1 MVPAVGPPPLSPPSP
16 AALFSETMPEM
27 TENET
32 PTKKQHR
39 KKNRETHNAVE
50 RHRKKKINAG
60 INRIGELIPC
70 SPALKQSKNMIL
82 DQAFK
87 YITEMKRQNDELLL
101 NGGNNEQAEEI
112 KKLRKQLDE
121 LQKENGRYIEL
132 LKANDICLYDDPTIH
147 WKGNLK
153 NAKVSVVI
161 PGDQVQKNI
170 IVYSNGSQPN
180 GNNQGASVQGITF
193 NVGHNL
199 QKQTANV
206 VPVQR
211 TCNLVTPVTISG
223 IYPTENKPWS
233 QTTVSPLASV
243 QTAPAGNVLELST
256 PENERGVLATA
267 PASLQSTPRSGTE
280 QELQCSSSNAPQ
292 NDQNLPKSKNEEEG
306 TKSTKKTL
314 LQGIS
319 LPSSASTEASQVQQ
333 VNATCS
339 NTHSS
344 RSDLQESC
352 VVSTTD
358 TACVP
363 SVRLSTAESF
373 SSVNVLKS
381 TDLVSSAGMAV
392 TSAAEGVKAAT
403 AISTLPASPL
413 ENCWSFSGS
422 SGVGTSDLKNMSSLT
437 RMPSAGNT
445 QTTWTTL
452 QLAGNTVQPL
462 SQTPSSIMTALL
474 NEPVNGAGAVSS
486 AHSRPLTTSISL
498 NTSLPG
504 DGQAAEQIVV
514 TLPSCPPLPMQ
525 PLISQPQVKTQAAGN
540 ILPLNSAMQVIQMA
554 QPVAAAVTGAPANQ
568 NVIILQPP
576 NPAPCP
582 PIVRAE
588 VPSQNVSQQIVII
601 QAANQNP
608 LPLLSAQPSASVR
621 VPVNGPTAIA
631 NSSSSVQNAS
641 LPQTFGGKHL
651 VHILPRP
658 SSLPSSSSTQ
668 TFSVTMSGQQHPQT
682 ISLNGQLFALQPVMS
697 SSGAS
702 NQAPMQIIQ
711 PTTSE
716 DPNTNVALNTF
727 GALANLNQSISQM
740 AGQSC
745 LHLSLSHPT
754 NPTTVNNQIATVNC
768 VSLPTSVASSV
779 PAEVS
784 VLTSASTSINA
795 SPKKVAAGLP
805 SSAKSK
811 RTNKKPSTKKHQA
824 VNSKVSCPAAPCKDA
839 GKVDCAPV
847 ETVAKHSNGEG
858 LPENAPAVS
867 VSHVLTTSQASSV
880 VASSGV
886 SVSECPSKE
895 TANSEQ
901 AAKTCSVPEPSA
913 AEAPAS
919 SPLASAVSEPQ
930 ALVPPPAKDA
940 APRQQARGSQNRPPP
955 TSSAS
960 SESPKPC
967 EPPSTLTSSRSEAHV
982 THSQVAGTSAAQSS
996 TVGHTSKAGT
1006 ISEPCDVAQDSSVV
1020 MQDADLL
1027 GGQGLTKM
1035 LSDLTKERTAVEK
1048 PSSFTVQGEHSNF
1061 PMENSKSAEP
1071 NVDLP
1076 EKQDLLLMNTEG
1088 DPLPQHHSCISDQ
1101 EVVNASLMASRQAD
1115 SPMSTSSGSSRGF
1128 SVASMLPDTTRED
1141 VTSSTSTSTC
1151 NSCTF
1156 SEQTDIVALAARAI
1170 FDQENL
1176 EKGGGGIQVN
1186 MRDAISKS
1194 TEVAPLER
1202 EQQPFKPQ
1210 PVKENNTGPLEA
1222 TPSKFSAQDTVQT
1235 NVDRQVEKPSC
1246 SVGGVVTSNTS
1257 LQISTSQ
1264 SASITSLS
1272 VNNLIHQSRI
1282 VHPLVSCSSLSQSS
1296 EPASVPATVS
1306 LSLPSSTYVNQSPG
1320 PTMMSDYA
1328 QEQLNAIR
1336 ASTMQAPQL
1345 QEPHLKQQNHEG
1357 RKDSAKRA
1365 VQDDL
1370 LLSTAKRQKQCQTAP
1385 IRLEGMALMN
1395 RTPESIADQTQML
1408 VGQIPPNSSN
1418 SVASV
1423 SNQGHT
1429 DGLNRLFPPNSNFV
1443 TPALRQTDVQCGSQ
1457 PSISEQQG
1465 QAGQHLQPIQ
1475 HVPAQGISHLHS
1487 NHPYLKQQ
1495 QQAGQ
1500 LRERHHLYQLQHHV
1514 THGENSVHS
1523 QPHSVHQQ
1531 RTIQQEVQM
1540 QKKRNLIQ
1548 GTQATQLSLQQKHHG
1563 SDQTRQKGGQP
1574 HPHHQQMQQQM
1585 QQHFGASQPE
1595 KNCENPATSR
1605 NHHNHPQSHINQD
1618 IMHQQQQDVSSRQ
1631 QGSASEHVSGHN
1643 QMQRLMTSRG
1653 LEQQMVSQAS
1663 IVTRPSDMTCTP
1675 HRQERNRVSSYSAE
1689 ALIGKTP
1696 SNSEQRIGIS
1706 LQGPRVSD
1714 QLEMR
1719 SYLDV
1724 SRNKGLVIHNMQ
1736 GRLSVDHAVGSDVQR
1751 LSDCQTFKPAGPSQQ
1766 PTGNFDVQASR
1777 NSEIGNSV
1785 SSLRGMQSQ
1794 AFRIGQNTGPSLER
1808 QKRLPYQPVQGIPTG
1823 NALPSRENENT
1834 CHQSFMQSLLAPH
1847 LGDQVSG
1854 SQRSI
1859 PEHQRNT
1866 QCGASSTIEYNCPP
1880 ARESVHIRRDGDG
1893 PSRESCDMSIGAI
1906 NTRNSSLNIPFSS
1919 SSSSG
1924 DIQGRNTSPNIS
1936 VQKSNPMRMTDSHGT
1951 KSHMNTPVSSNMHG
1965 VVRPTHPH
1973 PAVSHGN
1980 GDQGQPSVRQ
1990 PNSSVTQRSRH
2001 PLQDN
2006 GGSKIRQPER
2016 NRSGNQRHGNVFD
2029 PSLPHL
2035 PLSTSGSMILGRQQ
2049 SAIEKRGSIV
2059 RFMSDGPQVSNDN
2072 AAPDQHTLSQ
2082 NFGFPFIPEGGMN
2095 PPINAN
2101 ASFIPPVT
2109 QPSATRTPALI
2120 PVDPQ
2125 NTLPSF
2131 YPPYSPAHPT
2141 LSNDI
2146 SIPYFPNQMF
2156 PNPST
2161 EKPSSGSLNNRFGSI
2176 LSPPRPVGFAQPSF
2190 PLLPDM
2196 PPMHMTNTS
2205 HLSNF
2210 NLTSLF
2216 PEIATALPPDGSAMS
2231 PLLSIA
2237 NTSASDSSKQSSNR
2251 PAHNISHILGHDC
2264 SSAV

>member
-1 MVPAVGPPPLSPPSP
+1 
-16 AALFSETMPEM
+16 MPEM

-60 INRIGELIPC
+60 ISRIGELIPC

-121 LQKENGRYIEL
+121 LRKENGRYIEL

-223 IYPTENKPWS
+223 IYPAESKTRS
-233 QTTVSPLASV
+233 QTVVSPQASG
-243 QTAPAGNVLELST
+243 QTAPAGNVLEHST
-256 PENERGVLATA
+256 QENERGVPGAATA
-267 PASLQSTPRSGTE
+267 SSQSTSRSGTD

-292 NDQNLPKSKNEEEG
+292 NDQNPPKSKNDEEG
-306 TKSTKKTL
+306 TKLTKKTL
-314 LQGIS
+314 LQGIG
-319 LPSSASTEASQVQQ
+319 LPSSAASTEASQAQQ
-333 VNATCS
+333 VNATS
-339 NTHSS
+339 PNAHTS

-352 VVSTTD
+352 VISTTD
-358 TACVP
+358 TVSVP
-363 SVRLSTAESF
+363 SVRQSTADSF

-381 TDLVSSAGMAV
+381 TDVVSSAGMPV
-392 TSAAEGVKAAT
+392 TSAAEGVKAVMAV
-403 AISTLPASPL
+403 STLPASPL

-462 SQTPSSIMTALL
+462 SQTPSGIMTALL
-474 NEPVNGAGAVSS
+474 EPVNGAGTVSS
-486 AHSRPLTTSISL
+486 AHSRPLATSISL
-498 NTSLPG
+498 NTLQV
-504 DGQAAEQIVV
+504 DGQAADQIVV

-525 PLISQPQVKTQAAGN
+525 PLISQAQVKTQAAGN

-554 QPVAAAVTGAPANQ
+554 QPVASAVAGAPANQ

-601 QAANQNP
+601 QAANQTP
-608 LPLLSAQPSASVR
+608 LPLLSAQPSAAVR

-631 NSSSSVQNAS
+631 NSSSSIQNAS

-668 TFSVTMSGQQHPQT
+668 TFSVTMSNQQHPQT
-682 ISLNGQLFALQPVMS
+682 ISLNGQLFALQPVIA

-702 NQAPMQIIQ
+702 NQVPMQVIQ

-745 LHLSLSHPT
+745 LQLSLSHPT
-754 NPTTVNNQIATVNC
+754 NPTTVNNQVATVNC
-768 VSLPTSVASSV
+768 VSLPTSVTSSV

-784 VLTSASTSINA
+784 VLTSASNSMNT
-795 SPKKVAAGLP
+795 SPKKAAAGLP
-805 SSAKSK
+805 SNTKSK

-824 VNSKVSCPAAPCKDA
+824 VGSKAACPAVPCKDA
-839 GKVDCAPV
+839 GKVDCAPA
-847 ETVAKHSNGEG
+847 ETVAKHSKGEG
-858 LPENAPAVS
+858 LLEEAPAAP
-867 VSHVLTTSQASSV
+867 QASAAAQASGAA
-880 VASSGV
+880 ASSGV
-886 SVSECPSKE
+886 SASDSRPEEAVS
-895 TANSEQ
+895 SEQ
-901 AAKTCSVPEPSA
+901 APKTCSAPEPGSA
-913 AEAPAS
+913 EVPSS
-919 SPLASAVSEPQ
+919 SPLESMEPEQ
-930 ALVPPPAKDA
+930 PTLIPTTAKDA
-940 APRQQARGSQNRPPP
+940 APRQQARGSQKHPP
-955 TSSAS
+955 TSSAL

-967 EPPSTLTSSRSEAHV
+967 EPPSTLTSSRTEAHV

-996 TVGHTSKAGT
+996 TAGHT
-1006 ISEPCDVAQDSSVV
+1006 VQDSSVV

-1027 GGQGLTKM
+1027 EGQGLTKM
-1035 LSDLTKERTAVEK
+1035 LSDLTKERTTAEK
-1048 PSSFTVQGEHSNF
+1048 TSSFAVQREHSNF
-1061 PMENSKSAEP
+1061 PVENSKSAES

-1076 EKQDLLLMNTEG
+1076 EKQELLLMNTES
-1088 DPLPQHHSCISDQ
+1088 DSLSQHHSCISDQ
-1101 EVVNASLMASRQAD
+1101 EVVSASLIASRQAD

-1141 VTSSTSTSTC
+1141 LTSSTSTSTC

-1194 TEVAPLER
+1194 NEAAALER

-1210 PVKENNTGPLEA
+1210 PVKENNAGPLEA
-1222 TPSKFSAQDTVQT
+1222 ATNKFSAQDAVQT

-1246 SVGGVVTSNTS
+1246 SVAGVETSNTS

-1264 SASITSLS
+1264 SPSITSLS

-1306 LSLPSSTYVNQSPG
+1306 LSLPSSTYVNPSPG
-1320 PTMMSDYA
+1320 PAMMSEYA

-1336 ASTMQAPQL
+1336 AGTMQAPQL
-1345 QEPHLKQQNHEG
+1345 QESHLKQQNHEG

-1370 LLSTAKRQKQCQTAP
+1370 LLSTAKRQKQCQTTP
-1385 IRLEGMALMN
+1385 VRLEALMS

-1408 VGQIPPNSSN
+1408 VSQIPPNSSN
-1418 SVASV
+1418 SVAPV

-1429 DGLNRLFPPNSNFV
+1429 DGLNRLFPSNSNFV
-1443 TPALRQTDVQCGSQ
+1443 TPALRQAEVQCGSQ
-1457 PSISEQQG
+1457 PSLPEQQG

-1475 HVPAQGISHLHS
+1475 HVPPQGISHLHG
-1487 NHPYLKQQ
+1487 NHPYLKQ

-1523 QPHSVHQQ
+1523 QPHGVHQQ

-1618 IMHQQQQDVSSRQ
+1618 ILHQQQQDVSSRQ

-1736 GRLSVDHAVGSDVQR
+1736 GRLSVDHTVGSDVQR
-1751 LSDCQTFKPAGPSQQ
+1751 LSDCQTFKPAGPNQQ

-1785 SSLRGMQSQ
+1785 LSLRGMQSQ
-1794 AFRIGQNTGPSLER
+1794 AFRIGQNTGPSIER
-1808 QKRLPYQPVQGIPTG
+1808 QKRLPYQPVQGIPAG
-1823 NALPSRENENT
+1823 NTLTSRENENT

-1859 PEHQRNT
+1859 PEHQRST
-1866 QCGASSTIEYNCPP
+1866 QCGASSTIEYSCPP

-1951 KSHMNTPVSSNMHG
+1951 KSHMNTPVSSNIHG
-1965 VVRPTHPH
+1965 VVRPAHPH

-1980 GDQGQPSVRQ
+1980 GEQGQPAVRQ

-2035 PLSTSGSMILGRQQ
+2035 PLSASGSMILGRQQ

-2072 AAPDQHTLSQ
+2072 AAPDQHALSQ

-2146 SIPYFPNQMF
+2146 SLPYFPNQMF

>member
-1 MVPAVGPPPLSPPSP
+1 
-16 AALFSETMPEM
+16 
-27 TENET
+27 
-32 PTKKQHR
+32 HR

-170 IVYSNGSQPN
+170 IVYSNGNQPN
-180 GNNQGASVQGITF
+180 GNNQGAPVQGITF

-211 TCNLVTPVTISG
+211 TCNLVTPMTISG
-223 IYPTENKPWS
+223 IYPAENKPWS
-233 QTTVSPLASV
+233 ETTVAPLTSV
-243 QTAPAGNVLELST
+243 QTAPAGNVLEVST
-256 PENERGVLATA
+256 SENERGILAAATVG
-267 PASLQSTPRSGTE
+267 SQSALHAGTDHKIE
-280 QELQCSSSNAPQ
+280 CSSSNAPQ
-292 NDQNLPKSKNEEEG
+292 NDQNIPKSKNDEEG
-306 TKSTKKTL
+306 NKLTKKTL

-319 LPSSASTEASQVQQ
+319 PLSSASTEASQVLQ
-333 VNATCS
+333 VNAACS
-339 NTHSS
+339 STHNS
-344 RSDLQESC
+344 RSDLQESS
-352 VVSTTD
+352 VTSITD
-358 TACVP
+358 TACM
-363 SVRLSTAESF
+363 SAVRLSTADNL

-381 TDLVSSAGMAV
+381 TNPASSAGMPV
-392 TSAAEGVKAAT
+392 TSAAGVKAAT
-403 AISTLPASPL
+403 AVSTLPASPL

-474 NEPVNGAGAVSS
+474 EPVNSAGTVSS
-486 AHSRPLTTSISL
+486 SHSRPLTTSISL
-498 NTSLPG
+498 NASLSG
-504 DGQAAEQIVV
+504 EGQAAEQIVV
-514 TLPSCPPLPMQ
+514 TLPSCPALPMQ

-554 QPVAAAVTGAPANQ
+554 QPVVSAVTGAQANQ

-601 QAANQNP
+601 QAANQTP
-608 LPLLSAQPSASVR
+608 LPLLSAQPPAAVR
-621 VPVNGPTAIA
+621 LPVNGLTAIT

-658 SSLPSSSSTQ
+658 SSLASSSSTQ
-668 TFSVTMSGQQHPQT
+668 TFSVTMSNQQHPQT
-682 ISLNGQLFALQPVMS
+682 ISLNGQLFALQPVIS
-697 SSGAS
+697 SSAAS

-754 NPTTVNNQIATVNC
+754 NTTTVNNQIATVNC
-768 VSLPTSVASSV
+768 VPLPTSVASSV

-784 VLTSASTSINA
+784 VLTSASSSISA
-795 SPKKVAAGLP
+795 SPKKVSAGLP
-805 SSAKSK
+805 SNAKSK
-811 RTNKKPSTKKHQA
+811 RTNKKPGTKKHQTA
-824 VNSKVSCPAAPCKDA
+824 TNSKVPCPAVPCKDA
-839 GKVDCAPV
+839 EKVDSAPL

-858 LPENAPAVS
+858 PHENIPAVS
-867 VSHVLTTSQASSV
+867 QALTTSQASSV
-880 VASSGV
+880 VASSVV
-886 SVSECPSKE
+886 SVSDCHSKD
-895 TANSEQ
+895 TVSSEQ
-901 AAKTCSVPEPSA
+901 VAKTCSVPKPSL
-913 AEAPAS
+913 AEAPPS
-919 SPLASAVSEPQ
+919 SPLASVVSEQ
-930 ALVPPPAKDA
+930 VVLVPPTARDPATL
-940 APRQQARGSQNRPPP
+940 QQAHVSQNHPP
-955 TSSAS
+955 TSSAL
-960 SESPKPC
+960 SESPKSC
-967 EPPSTLTSSRSEAHV
+967 ELSSTLTSSHTEAHV
-982 THSQVAGTSAAQSS
+982 THSQVAGMSAAQSS
-996 TVGHTSKAGT
+996 TADHTSKVGPVLE
-1006 ISEPCDVAQDSSVV
+1006 SCNVAQDSSVI

-1027 GGQGLTKM
+1027 EGQGLTKM
-1035 LSDLTKERTAVEK
+1035 LSDLTKERTAAEK
-1048 PSSFTVQGEHSNF
+1048 TSSLTVQGEHSNF
-1061 PMENSKSAEP
+1061 PMENPKSAES
-1071 NVDLP
+1071 NADLP
-1076 EKQDLLLMNTEG
+1076 EKQGLLLMNTEG
-1088 DPLPQHHSCISDQ
+1088 DTLSQHHSCISDQ
-1101 EVVNASLMASRQAD
+1101 EVVSASLVTSRQAD

-1141 VTSSTSTSTC
+1141 ITSSTSTTAC

-1176 EKGGGGIQVN
+1176 EKGGGGMQIN
-1186 MRDAISKS
+1186 MRDSVSKS
-1194 TEVAPLER
+1194 TEAALLER

-1210 PVKENNTGPLEA
+1210 LVKENTAGPLEA
-1222 TPSKFSAQDTVQT
+1222 APNKVNAQDTIQT
-1235 NVDRQVEKPSC
+1235 SVSRQAEKPIC
-1246 SVGGVVTSNTS
+1246 SVGGVETSNPS

-1264 SASITSLS
+1264 SPSITSLS
-1272 VNNLIHQSRI
+1272 VNNLIHQSHI
-1282 VHPLVSCSSLSQSS
+1282 VHPLVSCPSLSQSS
-1296 EPASVPATVS
+1296 EPASVPSTVS
-1306 LSLPSSTYVNQSPG
+1306 LSLPPSTYINQSPG
-1320 PTMMSDYA
+1320 PTMMNEYA

-1336 ASTMQAPQL
+1336 ASTMQAPQM
-1345 QEPHLKQQNHEG
+1345 QESHLKQQNHEG

-1370 LLSTAKRQKQCQTAP
+1370 LLSTAKRQKQCQTTP
-1385 IRLEGMALMN
+1385 IRLEGMGLMN

-1418 SVASV
+1418 SVTSV

-1429 DGLNRLFPPNSNFV
+1429 DGLNRLFPSNNNFIA
-1443 TPALRQTDVQCGSQ
+1443 PALRQTEVQCGSQ
-1457 PSISEQQG
+1457 PPISEQQG
-1465 QAGQHLQPIQ
+1465 PAGQHLQPIQ
-1475 HVPAQGISHLHS
+1475 HVPAQGISHLHN
-1487 NHPYLKQQ
+1487 NHPYLKQ

-1500 LRERHHLYQLQHHV
+1500 LRERHHLYQMQHHV

-1563 SDQTRQKGGQP
+1563 SDQTRQKSGQP

-1605 NHHNHPQSHINQD
+1605 NHHNHPPSHINQD
-1618 IMHQQQQDVSSRQ
+1618 IMHQQQQEVSSRQ
-1631 QGSASEHVSGHN
+1631 QGSASEHVSGHS

-1706 LQGPRVSD
+1706 LQGPRVSE

-1736 GRLSVDHAVGSDVQR
+1736 GRLSVDHAVGTDVQR
-1751 LSDCQTFKPAGPSQQ
+1751 LSECQTFKPAGPNQQ
-1766 PTGNFDVQASR
+1766 PTGNFDAQASR

-1785 SSLRGMQSQ
+1785 SSLRSMQSQ
-1794 AFRIGQNTGPSLER
+1794 TFRIGQNTGPSIER

-1823 NALPSRENENT
+1823 NTLPSRENENT

-1859 PEHQRNT
+1859 PEHQRST
-1866 QCGASSTIEYNCPP
+1866 QCGASSAVEYNCPP
-1880 ARESVHIRRDGDG
+1880 ARDSIHIRRDGDG
-1893 PSRESCDMSIGAI
+1893 QSRESCDMSIGAI

-1936 VQKSNPMRMTDSHGT
+1936 VQKSNPMRMTDSHGN

-1973 PAVSHGN
+1973 PAVSHGS
-1980 GDQGQPSVRQ
+1980 GEQGQPSVRQ

-2001 PLQDN
+2001 PLQDS

-2049 SAIEKRGSIV
+2049 STIEKRGSIV
-2059 RFMSDGPQVSNDN
+2059 RFMADGPQVSNDN

-2161 EKPSSGSLNNRFGSI
+2161 EKPSGGSLNNRFGSI

>member
-1 MVPAVGPPPLSPPSP
+1 
-16 AALFSETMPEM
+16 MPEM

-60 INRIGELIPC
+60 ISRIGELIPC

-121 LQKENGRYIEL
+121 LRKENGRYIEL

-223 IYPTENKPWS
+223 IYPAESKTRS
-233 QTTVSPLASV
+233 QTVVSPQASG
-243 QTAPAGNVLELST
+243 QTAPAGNVLEHST
-256 PENERGVLATA
+256 QENERGVPGAATA
-267 PASLQSTPRSGTE
+267 SSQSTSRSGTD

-292 NDQNLPKSKNEEEG
+292 NDQNPPKSKNDEEG
-306 TKSTKKTL
+306 TKLTKKTL
-314 LQGIS
+314 LQGIG
-319 LPSSASTEASQVQQ
+319 LPSSAASTEASQAQQ
-333 VNATCS
+333 VNATS
-339 NTHSS
+339 PNAHTS

-352 VVSTTD
+352 VISTTD
-358 TACVP
+358 TVSVP
-363 SVRLSTAESF
+363 SVRQSTADSF

-381 TDLVSSAGMAV
+381 TDVVSSAGMPV
-392 TSAAEGVKAAT
+392 TSAAEGVKAVMAV
-403 AISTLPASPL
+403 STLPASPL

-462 SQTPSSIMTALL
+462 SQTPSGIMTALL
-474 NEPVNGAGAVSS
+474 EPVNGAGTVSS
-486 AHSRPLTTSISL
+486 AHSRPLATSISL
-498 NTSLPG
+498 NTLQV
-504 DGQAAEQIVV
+504 DGQAADQIVV

-525 PLISQPQVKTQAAGN
+525 PLISQAQVKTQAAGN

-554 QPVAAAVTGAPANQ
+554 QPVASAVAGAPANQ

-601 QAANQNP
+601 QAANQTP
-608 LPLLSAQPSASVR
+608 LPLLSAQPSAAVR

-631 NSSSSVQNAS
+631 NSSSSIQNAS

-668 TFSVTMSGQQHPQT
+668 TFSVTMSNQQHPQT
-682 ISLNGQLFALQPVMS
+682 ISLNGQLFALQPVIA

-702 NQAPMQIIQ
+702 NQVPMQVIQ

-745 LHLSLSHPT
+745 LQLSLSHPT
-754 NPTTVNNQIATVNC
+754 NPTTVNNQVATVNC
-768 VSLPTSVASSV
+768 VSLPTSVTSSV

-784 VLTSASTSINA
+784 VLTSASNSMNT
-795 SPKKVAAGLP
+795 SPKKAAAGLP
-805 SSAKSK
+805 SNTKSK

-824 VNSKVSCPAAPCKDA
+824 VGSKAACPAVPCKDA
-839 GKVDCAPV
+839 GKVDCAPA
-847 ETVAKHSNGEG
+847 ETVAKHSKGEG
-858 LPENAPAVS
+858 LLEEAPAAP
-867 VSHVLTTSQASSV
+867 QASAAAQASGAA
-880 VASSGV
+880 ASSGV
-886 SVSECPSKE
+886 SASDSRPEEAVS
-895 TANSEQ
+895 SEQ
-901 AAKTCSVPEPSA
+901 APKTCSAPEPGSA
-913 AEAPAS
+913 EVPSS
-919 SPLASAVSEPQ
+919 SPLESMEPEQ
-930 ALVPPPAKDA
+930 PTLIPTTAKDA
-940 APRQQARGSQNRPPP
+940 APRQQARGSQKHPP
-955 TSSAS
+955 TSSAL

-967 EPPSTLTSSRSEAHV
+967 EPPSTLTSSRTEAHV

-996 TVGHTSKAGT
+996 TSSNSV
-1006 ISEPCDVAQDSSVV
+1006 QDSSVV

-1027 GGQGLTKM
+1027 EGQGLTKM
-1035 LSDLTKERTAVEK
+1035 LSDLTKERTTAEK
-1048 PSSFTVQGEHSNF
+1048 TSSFAVQREHSNF
-1061 PMENSKSAEP
+1061 PVENSKSAES

-1076 EKQDLLLMNTEG
+1076 EKQELLLMNTES
-1088 DPLPQHHSCISDQ
+1088 DSLSQHHSCISDQ
-1101 EVVNASLMASRQAD
+1101 EVVSASLIASRQAD

-1141 VTSSTSTSTC
+1141 LTSSTSTSTC

-1194 TEVAPLER
+1194 NEAAALER

-1210 PVKENNTGPLEA
+1210 PVKENNAGPLEA
-1222 TPSKFSAQDTVQT
+1222 ATNKFSAQDAVQT

-1246 SVGGVVTSNTS
+1246 SVAGVETSNTS

-1264 SASITSLS
+1264 SPSITSLS

-1306 LSLPSSTYVNQSPG
+1306 LSLPSSTYVNPSPG
-1320 PTMMSDYA
+1320 PAMMSEYA

-1336 ASTMQAPQL
+1336 AGTMQAPQL
-1345 QEPHLKQQNHEG
+1345 QESHLKQQNHEG

-1370 LLSTAKRQKQCQTAP
+1370 LLSTAKRQKQCQTTP
-1385 IRLEGMALMN
+1385 VRLEALMS

-1408 VGQIPPNSSN
+1408 VSQIPPNSSN
-1418 SVASV
+1418 SVAPV

-1429 DGLNRLFPPNSNFV
+1429 DGLNRLFPSNSNFV
-1443 TPALRQTDVQCGSQ
+1443 TPALRQAEVQCGSQ
-1457 PSISEQQG
+1457 PSLPEQQG

-1475 HVPAQGISHLHS
+1475 HVPPQGISHLHG
-1487 NHPYLKQQ
+1487 NHPYLKQ

-1523 QPHSVHQQ
+1523 QPHGVHQQ

-1618 IMHQQQQDVSSRQ
+1618 ILHQQQQDVSSRQ

-1736 GRLSVDHAVGSDVQR
+1736 GRLSVDHTVGSDVQR
-1751 LSDCQTFKPAGPSQQ
+1751 LSDCQTFKPAGPNQQ

-1785 SSLRGMQSQ
+1785 LSLRGMQSQ
-1794 AFRIGQNTGPSLER
+1794 AFRIGQNTGPSIER
-1808 QKRLPYQPVQGIPTG
+1808 QKRLPYQPVQGIPAG
-1823 NALPSRENENT
+1823 NTLTSRENENT

-1859 PEHQRNT
+1859 PEHQRST
-1866 QCGASSTIEYNCPP
+1866 QCGASSTIEYSCPP

-1951 KSHMNTPVSSNMHG
+1951 KSHMNTPVSSNIHG
-1965 VVRPTHPH
+1965 VVRPAHPH

-1980 GDQGQPSVRQ
+1980 GEQGQPAVRQ

-2035 PLSTSGSMILGRQQ
+2035 PLSASGSMILGRQQ

-2072 AAPDQHTLSQ
+2072 AAPDQHALSQ

-2146 SIPYFPNQMF
+2146 SLPYFPNQMF

>member
-1 MVPAVGPPPLSPPSP
+1 MRHLLRSNIDFFPSVSHHCFP
-16 AALFSETMPEM
+16 FML
-27 TENET
+27 
-32 PTKKQHR
+32 HR

-161 PGDQVQKNI
+161 PSDQVQKNI

-233 QTTVSPLASV
+233 QTTVSPLASA

-256 PENERGVLATA
+256 PENERGVLAAATA
-267 PASLQSTPRSGTE
+267 SSQSASRSGTE
-280 QELQCSSSNAPQ
+280 QELQCSSNNAPQ
-292 NDQNLPKSKNEEEG
+292 NDQNLPKRKNDDEG
-306 TKSTKKTL
+306 TKLTKKTL

-352 VVSTTD
+352 VILTTD

-381 TDLVSSAGMAV
+381 TDLVSSAGMPV
-392 TSAAEGVKAAT
+392 SSAAEGVKAVT
-403 AISTLPASPL
+403 VVSSLPASPL
-413 ENCWSFSGS
+413 ENCWTFSGS

-462 SQTPSSIMTALL
+462 SQTPSGIMTALL
-474 NEPVNGAGAVSS
+474 NEPVNGAGTVSS

-554 QPVAAAVTGAPANQ
+554 QPVASAVTGAPANQ

-631 NSSSSVQNAS
+631 NSSSSIQNAS

-668 TFSVTMSGQQHPQT
+668 TFSVTMSNQQHPQT

-754 NPTTVNNQIATVNC
+754 NPTTVSNQIATVNC

-784 VLTSASTSINA
+784 VLTSASNSVNA
-795 SPKKVAAGLP
+795 SPKKAAAGLP
-805 SSAKSK
+805 SNAKSK

-824 VNSKVSCPAAPCKDA
+824 VNSKVSCPAVPCKDA

-847 ETVAKHSNGEG
+847 ETAAKHSSGEG
-858 LPENAPAVS
+858 LLENAPAVPQA
-867 VSHVLTTSQASSV
+867 LTTSQASSV
-880 VASSGV
+880 AASSGV
-886 SVSECPSKE
+886 SASDCHSKE
-895 TANSEQ
+895 TASSEP
-901 AAKTCSVPEPSA
+901 AAKTCSVPEPSS

-919 SPLASAVSEPQ
+919 SPLASVVSEQ
-930 ALVPPPAKDA
+930 LALIPPTAKDA
-940 APRQQARGSQNRPPP
+940 APRQQTRGSQNRPPTGP
-955 TSSAS
+955 AL

-967 EPPSTLTSSRSEAHV
+967 EPPSTLTSSRTEAHV

-996 TVGHTSKAGT
+996 TAGHASKAGT
-1006 ISEPCDVAQDSSVV
+1006 ISESCNVAQDSSVV

-1027 GGQGLTKM
+1027 EGQGLTKM

-1048 PSSFTVQGEHSNF
+1048 TSSFTVQEEHSNF
-1061 PMENSKSAEP
+1061 PMENSKSAES

-1076 EKQDLLLMNTEG
+1076 EKQELLLMNTEG
-1088 DPLPQHHSCISDQ
+1088 DTLSQHHSCISDQ
-1101 EVVNASLMASRQAD
+1101 EVVSASLIASRQAD

-1194 TEVAPLER
+1194 AEVAPLER

-1222 TPSKFSAQDTVQT
+1222 APNKFSAQDTVQT
-1235 NVDRQVEKPSC
+1235 NIDRQVEKPSC
-1246 SVGGVVTSNTS
+1246 SVGGAETSNTS
-1257 LQISTSQ
+1257 LQISASQ
-1264 SASITSLS
+1264 SPSITSLS

-1320 PTMMSDYA
+1320 PAMMSEYA

-1345 QEPHLKQQNHEG
+1345 QESHLKQQNHEG

-1370 LLSTAKRQKQCQTAP
+1370 LLSTAKRQKQCQTTP

-1408 VGQIPPNSSN
+1408 VNQIPPNSSN

-1429 DGLNRLFPPNSNFV
+1429 DGLNRLFPSNSNFV
-1443 TPALRQTDVQCGSQ
+1443 TPALRQTEVQCGSQ

-1475 HVPAQGISHLHS
+1475 HVPAPGISHLHS
-1487 NHPYLKQQ
+1487 NHPYLKQ

-1724 SRNKGLVIHNMQ
+1724 PRNKGLVIHNMQ
-1736 GRLSVDHAVGSDVQR
+1736 GRLSVDHTVGSDVQR
-1751 LSDCQTFKPAGPSQQ
+1751 LSDCQTFKPAGPNQQ

-1794 AFRIGQNTGPSLER
+1794 AFRIGQNTGPSIER

-1893 PSRESCDMSIGAI
+1893 QSRESCDMSIGAI

-1980 GDQGQPSVRQ
+1980 GEQGQPSVRQ

>member
-1 MVPAVGPPPLSPPSP
+1 
-16 AALFSETMPEM
+16 
-27 TENET
+27 
-32 PTKKQHR
+32 
-39 KKNRETHNAVE
+39 VE

-161 PGDQVQKNI
+161 PSDQVQKNI

-180 GNNQGASVQGITF
+180 GNNQGAPVQGITF

-211 TCNLVTPVTISG
+211 TCNIVTPVTIAG

-233 QTTVSPLASV
+233 QPTVSPLASA
-243 QTAPAGNVLELST
+243 QTAPAGPILELST
-256 PENERGVLATA
+256 PENERGVLTTA
-267 PASLQSTPRSGTE
+267 AASSQSASQSSTE

-292 NDQNLPKSKNEEEG
+292 NDQNLPKSKNDEEG
-306 TKSTKKTL
+306 TKPTKKTL
-314 LQGIS
+314 LQGTS
-319 LPSSASTEASQVQQ
+319 LPSSVSVEASQVQQ
-333 VNATCS
+333 VNAACS
-339 NTHSS
+339 NTNNS

-352 VVSTTD
+352 VISATD

-363 SVRLSTAESF
+363 PVRLSTADSF

-381 TDLVSSAGMAV
+381 TDVVSSAGVPA

-403 AISTLPASPL
+403 AISTLAASPL

-462 SQTPSSIMTALL
+462 SQTPSGIMTALL
-474 NEPVNGAGAVSS
+474 NEPVNGAGTVSS

-498 NTSLPG
+498 NASLPG
-504 DGQAAEQIVV
+504 DGQAAEPIVV

-525 PLISQPQVKTQAAGN
+525 PLISQPQVKTQAAGS

-554 QPVAAAVTGAPANQ
+554 QPVASAVTGAPANQ

-621 VPVNGPTAIA
+621 VPVNGPTVVA
-631 NSSSSVQNAS
+631 NSSSSMQNAS

-668 TFSVTMSGQQHPQT
+668 TFSVTMSNQQHPQT

-754 NPTTVNNQIATVNC
+754 NPATINNQIATVNC

-784 VLTSASTSINA
+784 VLTSASNSINA
-795 SPKKVAAGLP
+795 SPKKPSAGLP

-824 VNSKVSCPAAPCKDA
+824 VNNKVSCATVSCKDT

-847 ETVAKHSNGEG
+847 ETAARHSSGEG
-858 LPENAPAVS
+858 PLENTPAVS
-867 VSHVLTTSQASSV
+867 QAVTTSQASSV
-880 VASSGV
+880 AASSGV
-886 SVSECPSKE
+886 SISDSHSKE
-895 TANSEQ
+895 TASSEQ
-901 AAKTCSVPEPSA
+901 AVKTPSVPEPSS
-913 AEAPAS
+913 AEAPA
-919 SPLASAVSEPQ
+919 PLPLESVVSEQLP
-930 ALVPPPAKDA
+930 LVPSAPKDA
-940 APRQQARGSQNRPPP
+940 APHQQALGPQNHPP
-955 TSSAS
+955 TVSDL

-967 EPPSTLTSSRSEAHV
+967 EPPSTLTPSRSEAQV
-982 THSQVAGTSAAQSS
+982 THSQVAGTSAAQSGTTS
-996 TVGHTSKAGT
+996 HNSKAGM
-1006 ISEPCDVAQDSSVV
+1006 ISESCNVEQDSSVV

-1027 GGQGLTKM
+1027 EGQGLTKM

-1048 PSSFTVQGEHSNF
+1048 TSSFTVQGEHSNF
-1061 PMENSKSAEP
+1061 PMENSKSAES

-1076 EKQDLLLMNTEG
+1076 EKQELLLMNSEG
-1088 DPLPQHHSCISDQ
+1088 DTLSQHHSCISDQ
-1101 EVVNASLMASRQAD
+1101 EVVSASLIASRQAD

-1176 EKGGGGIQVN
+1176 EKGGGRVQVN
-1186 MRDAISKS
+1186 TRDAVSKS
-1194 TEVAPLER
+1194 AEVAPLER

-1210 PVKENNTGPLEA
+1210 SVKENNAGPLEVA
-1222 TPSKFSAQDTVQT
+1222 PNKFSAHDTAPA
-1235 NVDRQVEKPSC
+1235 NIDRQVEKPSC
-1246 SVGGVVTSNTS
+1246 SVGGVETSNPP

-1264 SASITSLS
+1264 TPSITSLS

-1282 VHPLVSCSSLSQSS
+1282 VHPLVSCSSLSQPS

-1306 LSLPSSTYVNQSPG
+1306 LSLPSSTYINQSPG
-1320 PTMMSDYA
+1320 PAMMSEYA

-1345 QEPHLKQQNHEG
+1345 QESHLKHQSHEG

-1395 RTPESIADQTQML
+1395 RTPENIADQTQML
-1408 VGQIPPNSSN
+1408 VSQIPPNSSN
-1418 SVASV
+1418 SVVPV
-1423 SNQGHT
+1423 SNQGHA
-1429 DGLNRLFPPNSNFV
+1429 DGLSRLFPSNSNFV
-1443 TPALRQTDVQCGSQ
+1443 TPALRQTEVQCGSQ
-1457 PSISEQQG
+1457 PSISEQPG

-1475 HVPAQGISHLHS
+1475 HVPSQGISHLHN
-1487 NHPYLKQQ
+1487 NHPYLKQ

-1605 NHHNHPQSHINQD
+1605 NHHNHPQSHMNQD

-1714 QLEMR
+1714 QLEIR

-1724 SRNKGLVIHNMQ
+1724 SRNKGLAIHNMQ
-1736 GRLSVDHAVGSDVQR
+1736 GRLSVDHTVGSDVQR
-1751 LSDCQTFKPAGPSQQ
+1751 LSDCQTFKPTGPNQQ

-1794 AFRIGQNTGPSLER
+1794 AFRIGQNTGPSIER

-1823 NALPSRENENT
+1823 NTLPSRENENT

-1880 ARESVHIRRDGDG
+1880 ARDGVHIRRDGDG
-1893 PSRESCDMSIGAI
+1893 QSRESCDMSIGAI
-1906 NTRNSSLNIPFSS
+1906 NTRNSSLTIPFSS

-1980 GDQGQPSVRQ
+1980 GEQGQPSVRQ

-2072 AAPDQHTLSQ
+2072 TAPDQHTLSQ

>member
-1 MVPAVGPPPLSPPSP
+1 
-16 AALFSETMPEM
+16 
-27 TENET
+27 N
-32 PTKKQHR
+32 R

-180 GNNQGASVQGITF
+180 GNSQGASVQGITF

-223 IYPTENKPWS
+223 IYPAENKPRS
-233 QTTVSPLASV
+233 QSTVSPLAPT
-243 QTAPAGNVLELST
+243 QPAPAGNALELPI
-256 PENERGVLATA
+256 PENEQGVLTTAT
-267 PASLQSTPRSGTE
+267 SQSTSRSGPE
-280 QELQCSSSNAPQ
+280 QGLQCSSDNALQ
-292 NDQNLPKSKNEEEG
+292 NDPSLPKSKNDDNG
-306 TKSTKKTL
+306 LKLTKKTL
-314 LQGIS
+314 VQGIS
-319 LPSSASTEASQVQQ
+319 PPSSASKEASQVQQ

-339 NTHSS
+339 KTPNS
-344 RSDLQESC
+344 RNEFQESC
-352 VVSTTD
+352 VISTTG
-358 TACVP
+358 TAVVP
-363 SVRLSTAESF
+363 SVRLSTADSS

-381 TDLVSSAGMAV
+381 TDLVSSAGTPV
-392 TSAAEGVKAAT
+392 TSAAEGVKAVT
-403 AISTLPASPL
+403 AMSTLPASPL

-422 SGVGTSDLKNMSSLT
+422 TGVGPSDLKNMSSLT

-474 NEPVNGAGAVSS
+474 NEPVNGAGTVSP

-498 NTSLPG
+498 NASLPV

-514 TLPSCPPLPMQ
+514 TLPSCPSIPMQ

-554 QPVAAAVTGAPANQ
+554 QPVASAVTGAPANQ

-576 NPAPCP
+576 NTAPCP

-601 QAANQNP
+601 QAASQNP

-621 VPVNGPTAIA
+621 VSVNGPTAVGNA
-631 NSSSSVQNAS
+631 SSSVQNAPF
-641 LPQTFGGKHL
+641 PQTFGGKHL

-668 TFSVTMSGQQHPQT
+668 TFSVTMSNQQHPQT

-697 SSGAS
+697 SSSGAT

-754 NPTTVNNQIATVNC
+754 NPTTVHNQIATVNC
-768 VSLPTSVASSV
+768 VSLPASVAPSV
-779 PAEVS
+779 SVEGS
-784 VLTSASTSINA
+784 VLTSASNSTNA
-795 SPKKVAAGLP
+795 SPKKAAAGLP
-805 SSAKSK
+805 SNTKSK
-811 RTNKKPSTKKHQA
+811 RTNKKPSVKRHPA
-824 VNSKVSCPAAPCKDA
+824 ANSKVSCPSVPSKDG
-839 GKVDCAPV
+839 GKADSAPV

-858 LPENAPAVS
+858 LPESIPAVS
-867 VSHVLTTSQASSV
+867 QALAPLQASGASVSHSSE
-880 VASSGV
+880 A
-886 SVSECPSKE
+886 ERP
-895 TANSEQ
+895 EQ
-901 AAKTCSVPEPSA
+901 AVGSCPVLEPTSA
-913 AEAPAS
+913 ELPAP
-919 SPLASAVSEPQ
+919 SPLQPAVSERL
-930 ALVPPPAKDA
+930 ALVPPTARDA
-940 APRQQARGSQNRPPP
+940 APLPSAPQSQSDPL
-955 TSSAS
+955 TSSAT
-960 SESPKPC
+960 SESSTPRK
-967 EPPSTLTSSRSEAHV
+967 PPSTLTSSRTEAHG
-982 THSQVAGTSAAQSS
+982 TSSQVAGASAVQSS
-996 TVGHTSKAGT
+996 TAGQASTAGT
-1006 ISEPCDVAQDSSVV
+1006 TPESCDVAQSSSIV
-1020 MQDADLL
+1020 MQEADLL
-1027 GGQGLTKM
+1027 EGQGLTKM

-1048 PSSFTVQGEHSNF
+1048 SSFTIQGEHSNF
-1061 PMENSKSAEP
+1061 PMENSKSAES

-1076 EKQDLLLMNTEG
+1076 EKQELLLMNTEG
-1088 DPLPQHHSCISDQ
+1088 DALSQHHACISDQ
-1101 EVVNASLMASRQAD
+1101 EVVSAALIASRQAD

-1141 VTSSTSTSTC
+1141 VTNSTSTSTC

-1156 SEQTDIVALAARAI
+1156 SEQPDIVALAARAI

-1176 EKGGGGIQVN
+1176 EKGGGEMQVN

-1194 TEVAPLER
+1194 TEVASLER
-1202 EQQPFKPQ
+1202 EQQTFKPL
-1210 PVKENNTGPLEA
+1210 PVKECNTGPLETA
-1222 TPSKFSAQDTVQT
+1222 SKKFSAQDTVQT

-1246 SVGGVVTSNTS
+1246 SVGGVETSNTS
-1257 LQISTSQ
+1257 LQISASQ
-1264 SASITSLS
+1264 SPSITSLS

-1282 VHPLVSCSSLSQSS
+1282 VHPLVSCSSLSQPS
-1296 EPASVPATVS
+1296 EPAGVPATVS
-1306 LSLPSSTYVNQSPG
+1306 LSLPSSSYVNQSPG
-1320 PTMMSDYA
+1320 PTMMSEYA
-1328 QEQLNAIR
+1328 QEQMNAIR
-1336 ASTMQAPQL
+1336 ANTMQPPQL
-1345 QEPHLKQQNHEG
+1345 QESHLKQQNHEG

-1385 IRLEGMALMN
+1385 LRLEGMALMN

-1408 VGQIPPNSSN
+1408 VSQIPPNSSN

-1423 SNQGHT
+1423 SNQGHA
-1429 DGLNRLFPPNSNFV
+1429 DGLNRLFPSNSNFV
-1443 TPALRQTDVQCGSQ
+1443 APALRQTEVQCSSQ

-1465 QAGQHLQPIQ
+1465 PAGQHLQPIQ
-1475 HVPAQGISHLHS
+1475 HVPAQGISHLHG
-1487 NHPYLKQQ
+1487 NHPYLKQ

-1523 QPHSVHQQ
+1523 QPHGVHQQ

-1548 GTQATQLSLQQKHHG
+1548 GGQAPQLSLQQKHHG

-1631 QGSASEHVSGHN
+1631 QSSASEHVSGHN
-1643 QMQRLMTSRG
+1643 PMQRLMTSRG
-1653 LEQQMVSQAS
+1653 LEPQMVSQAS

-1719 SYLDV
+1719 SYLDA

-1736 GRLSVDHAVGSDVQR
+1736 GRISVDHAVGSDVQR
-1751 LSDCQTFKPAGPSQQ
+1751 LSDCQTFKPAGPNQQ
-1766 PTGNFDVQASR
+1766 PAGNFDVQASR

-1794 AFRIGQNTGPSLER
+1794 PFRIGQNTGPSIER

-1823 NALPSRENENT
+1823 NTLPSRENDNA

-1859 PEHQRNT
+1859 PEHPRNT
-1866 QCGASSTIEYNCPP
+1866 QCGASSTIEYSCPP

-1893 PSRESCDMSIGAI
+1893 QSRESCDMSIGTI
-1906 NTRNSSLNIPFSS
+1906 NTRNSSLTIPFST

-1936 VQKSNPMRMTDSHGT
+1936 VQKSNAMRMTDSHGT

-1980 GDQGQPSVRQ
+1980 GEQGQPSVRP

-2006 GGSKIRQPER
+2006 SGSKIRQPER

-2035 PLSTSGSMILGRQQ
+2035 PLSTSSSMILGRQQ

-2161 EKPSSGSLNNRFGSI
+2161 EKPSSGGLNNRFGSI

-2237 NTSASDSSKQSSNR
+2237 NTSASDSSKQPSNR

>member
-1 MVPAVGPPPLSPPSP
+1 
-16 AALFSETMPEM
+16 
-27 TENET
+27 
-32 PTKKQHR
+32 
-39 KKNRETHNAVE
+39 
-50 RHRKKKINAG
+50 
-60 INRIGELIPC
+60 
-70 SPALKQSKNMIL
+70 MIL

-161 PGDQVQKNI
+161 PSDQVQKNI

-180 GNNQGASVQGITF
+180 GNNQGAPVQGITF

-211 TCNLVTPVTISG
+211 TCNIVTPVTIAG

-233 QTTVSPLASV
+233 QPTVSPLASA
-243 QTAPAGNVLELST
+243 QTAPAGHILELST
-256 PENERGVLATA
+256 PENEQGVLTTA
-267 PASLQSTPRSGTE
+267 AASSQSASQSGTE

-292 NDQNLPKSKNEEEG
+292 NDQNLPKSKNNEEV
-306 TKSTKKTL
+306 TKPTKKTL

-319 LPSSASTEASQVQQ
+319 LPSSASVEASQVQQ

-339 NTHSS
+339 NTNNS
-344 RSDLQESC
+344 SDLQESC
-352 VVSTTD
+352 VISATD

-363 SVRLSTAESF
+363 PVRLSTADSF

-381 TDLVSSAGMAV
+381 TDVVSSAGVPA
-392 TSAAEGVKAAT
+392 TSAAEGVNKAVT
-403 AISTLPASPL
+403 AISTLAASPL

-437 RMPSAGNT
+437 RMPSTGNT

-462 SQTPSSIMTALL
+462 SQTPSGIMTALL
-474 NEPVNGAGAVSS
+474 NEPVNGAGTVSS
-486 AHSRPLTTSISL
+486 AQSRPLTTSISL
-498 NTSLPG
+498 NASLPG

-554 QPVAAAVTGAPANQ
+554 QPVASAVTGAPANQ

-576 NPAPCP
+576 NPTPCP

-621 VPVNGPTAIA
+621 VPVNGPTAVA
-631 NSSSSVQNAS
+631 NSSSSMQNAS

-668 TFSVTMSGQQHPQT
+668 TFSVTMSSQQHPQT

-754 NPTTVNNQIATVNC
+754 NPVTINNQIATVNC

-784 VLTSASTSINA
+784 VLTSASNSINA
-795 SPKKVAAGLP
+795 SPKKPSAGLP

-811 RTNKKPSTKKHQA
+811 RTNKKPSTKKQQA
-824 VNSKVSCPAAPCKDA
+824 VNNKVSCPAVPCKDA
-839 GKVDCAPV
+839 GKVDCVPV

-858 LPENAPAVS
+858 LLENTPAVS
-867 VSHVLTTSQASSV
+867 QAVTTSQASGV
-880 VASSGV
+880 AASSGV
-886 SVSECPSKE
+886 SISDSHSKE
-895 TANSEQ
+895 TASSEQ
-901 AAKTCSVPEPSA
+901 AVKMPSVPELSS

-919 SPLASAVSEPQ
+919 SPLESVVPEQLP
-930 ALVPPPAKDA
+930 LVPSAPKDA
-940 APRQQARGSQNRPPP
+940 APRQQAPGPQNHPP
-955 TSSAS
+955 TVSAL
-960 SESPKPC
+960 SESPKAC
-967 EPPSTLTSSRSEAHV
+967 EPPSTLTSSCSEAQV

-996 TVGHTSKAGT
+996 TASSKAGM
-1006 ISEPCDVAQDSSVV
+1006 ISESCNIEQDSSVV

-1027 GGQGLTKM
+1027 EGQGLTKM

-1048 PSSFTVQGEHSNF
+1048 TSSFTVQGEHSNF
-1061 PMENSKSAEP
+1061 PMENSKSAES

-1076 EKQDLLLMNTEG
+1076 EKQELLLMNSEG
-1088 DPLPQHHSCISDQ
+1088 DALSQHHSCISDP
-1101 EVVNASLMASRQAD
+1101 EVVSASLIASRQAD

-1186 MRDAISKS
+1186 TRDAVSKS
-1194 TEVAPLER
+1194 AEVAPLER

-1210 PVKENNTGPLEA
+1210 SVKENNAGALEA
-1222 TPSKFSAQDTVQT
+1222 APNKFGAHDTAPA

-1246 SVGGVVTSNTS
+1246 SVGGVETSNPS

-1264 SASITSLS
+1264 TPSITSLS

-1282 VHPLVSCSSLSQSS
+1282 VHPLVSCSSLSQPS

-1306 LSLPSSTYVNQSPG
+1306 LSLPSSTYINQSPG
-1320 PTMMSDYA
+1320 PAMMSEYA

-1345 QEPHLKQQNHEG
+1345 QESHLKHQSHEG

-1408 VGQIPPNSSN
+1408 VSQIPPNSSN
-1418 SVASV
+1418 SVVSV
-1423 SNQGHT
+1423 SNQGHA
-1429 DGLNRLFPPNSNFV
+1429 DGLNRLFPSNSNFV
-1443 TPALRQTDVQCGSQ
+1443 TPALRQTEVQCGSQ
-1457 PSISEQQG
+1457 PSISEQPG
-1465 QAGQHLQPIQ
+1465 QSGQHLQPIQ
-1475 HVPAQGISHLHS
+1475 HVPSQGISHLHS
-1487 NHPYLKQQ
+1487 NHPYLKQ

-1595 KNCENPATSR
+1595 KNCENPATNR

-1663 IVTRPSDMTCTP
+1663 IVTRPSDMACTP

-1724 SRNKGLVIHNMQ
+1724 SRNKGLAIHNMQ
-1736 GRLSVDHAVGSDVQR
+1736 GRLSVDHTVGSDVQR
-1751 LSDCQTFKPAGPSQQ
+1751 LSDCQTFKPTGPNQQ

-1794 AFRIGQNTGPSLER
+1794 AFRIGQNTGPSIER

-1823 NALPSRENENT
+1823 NTLPSRENENT

-1893 PSRESCDMSIGAI
+1893 QSRESCDMSIGAI
-1906 NTRNSSLNIPFSS
+1906 NTRNSSLTIPFSS

-1980 GDQGQPSVRQ
+1980 GEQGQPSVRQ

>member
-1 MVPAVGPPPLSPPSP
+1 MVPAVGLPLLSPP
-16 AALFSETMPEM
+16 ALFSETMPEM

-211 TCNLVTPVTISG
+211 TCKLVTPVTISG

-233 QTTVSPLASV
+233 QTTVSPLAPA
-243 QTAPAGNVLELST
+243 QTAPAGNVLGLSS
-256 PENERGVLATA
+256 PEHERGVLTAATA
-267 PASLQSTPRSGTE
+267 SSQSTSRAGTE

-306 TKSTKKTL
+306 TKLTKKTL
-314 LQGIS
+314 LQETS
-319 LPSSASTEASQVQQ
+319 LPSSVSTEASQVQQ

-344 RSDLQESC
+344 RSDLQESS
-352 VVSTTD
+352 VVSITD
-358 TACVP
+358 TASVP
-363 SVRLSTAESF
+363 SVRLSAADSP

-381 TDLVSSAGMAV
+381 PDSVSSAGMPV
-392 TSAAEGVKAAT
+392 TAAAEGVKAVT

-422 SGVGTSDLKNMSSLT
+422 SGVGASDLKNMSSLT

-462 SQTPSSIMTALL
+462 SQTPSGIMTALI
-474 NEPVNGAGAVSS
+474 NEPVNGAGTVSS

-498 NTSLPG
+498 NASLPG

-554 QPVAAAVTGAPANQ
+554 QPVASAVTGAPANQ
-568 NVIILQPP
+568 NVIILQPS

-582 PIVRAE
+582 PIMRAE

-631 NSSSSVQNAS
+631 NSSSSIQNAS

-658 SSLPSSSSTQ
+658 SSLASSSSTQ
-668 TFSVTMSGQQHPQT
+668 TFSVTMSNQQHPQT

-754 NPTTVNNQIATVNC
+754 NPTTVNNQIATVSC
-768 VSLPTSVASSV
+768 VSLPTSVASSA

-784 VLTSASTSINA
+784 VLTGASNSINA
-795 SPKKVAAGLP
+795 SPKKAAAALP
-805 SSAKSK
+805 SNAKAK
-811 RTNKKPSTKKHQA
+811 RTNKKPSTKKPQA

-839 GKVDCAPV
+839 GKVDSAAV
-847 ETVAKHSNGEG
+847 EMGAKHPNGEG
-858 LPENAPAVS
+858 LLENAPAAPQAVTTPQVS
-867 VSHVLTTSQASSV
+867 AAA
-880 VASSGV
+880 ASSGV
-886 SVSECPSKE
+886 SVSDSRSKE
-895 TANSEQ
+895 AASSEQ
-901 AAKTCSVPEPSA
+901 GAKPCPVPEPSP

-919 SPLASAVSEPQ
+919 SPLAPAVSEQ
-930 ALVPPPAKDA
+930 LVLVPPPAAKDA
-940 APRQQARGSQNRPPP
+940 APLQQAHGSQNHPP
-955 TSSAS
+955 TL

-967 EPPSTLTSSRSEAHV
+967 EPPGTLTTSGTEAQV
-982 THSQVAGTSAAQSS
+982 TNSQGAGTSAAQSS
-996 TVGHTSKAGT
+996 AAGHTAKAGT
-1006 ISEPCDVAQDSSVV
+1006 ISESCNVTQDSSVV

-1027 GGQGLTKM
+1027 EGQGLTKM

-1048 PSSFTVQGEHSNF
+1048 TSSFSVPGEHSHF
-1061 PMENSKSAEP
+1061 PMENSKSADS

-1076 EKQDLLLMNTEG
+1076 EKQELLLMNAEG
-1088 DPLPQHHSCISDQ
+1088 DALSQHHSCISDQ
-1101 EVVNASLMASRQAD
+1101 EVASASLIASRQAD

-1141 VTSSTSTSTC
+1141 LTSSTSTSTC

-1176 EKGGGGIQVN
+1176 EKGGGGVQVS
-1186 MRDAISKS
+1186 MRDAVSKP

-1202 EQQPFKPQ
+1202 EQQPFKSQ
-1210 PVKENNTGPLEA
+1210 PVKENSAGQLEA
-1222 TPSKFSAQDTVQT
+1222 APNKFSPQDTVQP
-1235 NVDRQVEKPSC
+1235 NVDRQVEKPAC
-1246 SVGGVVTSNTS
+1246 PVGSVETSNTS
-1257 LQISTSQ
+1257 LQISSSQ
-1264 SASITSLS
+1264 SPSITSLS

-1296 EPASVPATVS
+1296 EPASVPSTVS
-1306 LSLPSSTYVNQSPG
+1306 LSLPPATYVNQSPG
-1320 PTMMSDYA
+1320 PAMMSEYA

-1336 ASTMQAPQL
+1336 AGAMQAPQL
-1345 QEPHLKQQNHEG
+1345 QESHLKQPNHEG

-1370 LLSTAKRQKQCQTAP
+1370 LLSTAKRQKQCQTTP

-1418 SVASV
+1418 SVVSV
-1423 SNQGHT
+1423 SNQGHA
-1429 DGLNRLFPPNSNFV
+1429 DGLNRLFPSNSNFV
-1443 TPALRQTDVQCGSQ
+1443 SPALRQPEVQCGSQ

-1487 NHPYLKQQ
+1487 NHPYLKQ

-1736 GRLSVDHAVGSDVQR
+1736 GRLSVDHTVSSDVQR
-1751 LSDCQTFKPAGPSQQ
+1751 LSDCQTFKPAGPNQQ

-1794 AFRIGQNTGPSLER
+1794 AFRIGQNAGPSIER

-1823 NALPSRENENT
+1823 NTLPSRENENT

-1893 PSRESCDMSIGAI
+1893 QSRESCDMSIGAI

-1936 VQKSNPMRMTDSHGT
+1936 VQKSNAMRMTDSHGT

-1980 GDQGQPSVRQ
+1980 GEQGQPSVRQ

>member
-1 MVPAVGPPPLSPPSP
+1 
-16 AALFSETMPEM
+16 
-27 TENET
+27 
-32 PTKKQHR
+32 
-39 KKNRETHNAVE
+39 AVE

-121 LQKENGRYIEL
+121 LRKENGRYIEL

-233 QTTVSPLASV
+233 QTTLSPLASA
-243 QTAPAGNVLELST
+243 QTAPSGNVLEVSN
-256 PENERGVLATA
+256 PENERGVLAAA
-267 PASLQSTPRSGTE
+267 PASSQNTSRSGTE
-280 QELQCSSSNAPQ
+280 QELQSSSSNAPQ
-292 NDQNLPKSKNEEEG
+292 NDQNLPKSKNDEEG
-306 TKSTKKTL
+306 TKLTKKTL

-319 LPSSASTEASQVQQ
+319 PPSSASTEASQVQQ

-339 NTHSS
+339 NAHNS

-352 VVSTTD
+352 VISIVN
-358 TACVP
+358 TASVP
-363 SVRLSTAESF
+363 SVRLSTADSF

-381 TDLVSSAGMAV
+381 TELVSSAGVPV
-392 TSAAEGVKAAT
+392 TSAAEGIKAAT

-422 SGVGTSDLKNMSSLT
+422 SGVGTSDLKNTSSLT
-437 RMPSAGNT
+437 WMPSAGNT

-462 SQTPSSIMTALL
+462 SQTPSGIMTALL
-474 NEPVNGAGAVSS
+474 EPVNGAGAASS
-486 AHSRPLTTSISL
+486 ALSRPLATSISL
-498 NTSLPG
+498 NTPLHG

-525 PLISQPQVKTQAAGN
+525 PLISQPQVKTQAMGN

-554 QPVAAAVTGAPANQ
+554 QPVASAVTGAPANQ

-601 QAANQNP
+601 QAANQTP
-608 LPLLSAQPSASVR
+608 LPLLSAQPSAAVR
-621 VPVNGPTAIA
+621 VPVNGPAAIA
-631 NSSSSVQNAS
+631 NSSSSIQNAS

-668 TFSVTMSGQQHPQT
+668 TFSVTMSSQQHPQT
-682 ISLNGQLFALQPVMS
+682 ISLNGQLFALQPVIA

-702 NQAPMQIIQ
+702 SQAPMQIIQ

-754 NPTTVNNQIATVNC
+754 NPTTVSNQIATVNC

-779 PAEVS
+779 PTEVS
-784 VLTSASTSINA
+784 VLTSATNSINA
-795 SPKKVAAGLP
+795 SPKKTTAGLP
-805 SSAKSK
+805 SNAKSK
-811 RTNKKPSTKKHQA
+811 RTNKKPSIKKHQA
-824 VNSKVSCPAAPCKDA
+824 VNSKTSCPAAPCKDA
-839 GKVDCAPV
+839 GKSDCAPV
-847 ETVAKHSNGEG
+847 ETVTKHSNSEG
-858 LPENAPAVS
+858 LLEHAPAVS
-867 VSHVLTTSQASSV
+867 QALRTSQASGV
-880 VASSGV
+880 AASSGV
-886 SVSECPSKE
+886 SLSGACSEETVS
-895 TANSEQ
+895 SEQ
-901 AAKTCSVPEPSA
+901 PAKTCSVPEPSS

-919 SPLASAVSEPQ
+919 SPLESVVSEQ
-930 ALVPPPAKDA
+930 LTLIPPTAKDA
-940 APRQQARGSQNRPPP
+940 APHQQAHGSQKHPP
-955 TSSAS
+955 TSSAL

-967 EPPSTLTSSRSEAHV
+967 EPPSTLTSSHTEAHV

-996 TVGHTSKAGT
+996 TAGHTSKAGT
-1006 ISEPCDVAQDSSVV
+1006 ISESCTVAQDSSVV
-1020 MQDADLL
+1020 MQEADLL
-1027 GGQGLTKM
+1027 EGQGLTKM

-1048 PSSFTVQGEHSNF
+1048 TTSFTVQREHSNF
-1061 PMENSKSAEP
+1061 PMENSKSAES

-1076 EKQDLLLMNTEG
+1076 EKQDLLIMNTEG
-1088 DPLPQHHSCISDQ
+1088 ETLSQHHPCISDQ
-1101 EVVNASLMASRQAD
+1101 EVVSASLTSSRQAD

-1141 VTSSTSTSTC
+1141 ITSSTST
-1151 NSCTF
+1151 SCTF

-1176 EKGGGGIQVN
+1176 EKGGGGLHVN

-1194 TEVAPLER
+1194 AEVAPLER

-1210 PVKENNTGPLEA
+1210 PVKENNAGPLEA
-1222 TPSKFSAQDTVQT
+1222 ATNKFSAQDAVQT
-1235 NVDRQVEKPSC
+1235 NVDRQVEKPGC
-1246 SVGGVVTSNTS
+1246 SGGGVKTSNTS

-1264 SASITSLS
+1264 SPNITSLS

-1296 EPASVPATVS
+1296 EPTSVPATVS
-1306 LSLPSSTYVNQSPG
+1306 LSLPSSTYIDQSPG
-1320 PTMMSDYA
+1320 PTMMSKYA

-1345 QEPHLKQQNHEG
+1345 QESHLKQQNHEG

-1370 LLSTAKRQKQCQTAP
+1370 LLSTAKRQKQCQTTP
-1385 IRLEGMALMN
+1385 IRLEGMVLMN

-1408 VGQIPPNSSN
+1408 VSQIPPNSSN

-1429 DGLNRLFPPNSNFV
+1429 DGLNRLFPSNSNFV
-1443 TPALRQTDVQCGSQ
+1443 TPTLRQPEVQCGSQ
-1457 PSISEQQG
+1457 PPISEQQG

-1495 QQAGQ
+1495 QAGQ

-1523 QPHSVHQQ
+1523 QPHGVHQQ

-1548 GTQATQLSLQQKHHG
+1548 GTQSTQLSLQQKHHG

-1605 NHHNHPQSHINQD
+1605 NHHNHPQSHMNQD
-1618 IMHQQQQDVSSRQ
+1618 IMHQQQQDVNSRQ

-1663 IVTRPSDMTCTP
+1663 IVTRPSDITCTP

-1724 SRNKGLVIHNMQ
+1724 PRNKGLVIHNMQ
-1736 GRLSVDHAVGSDVQR
+1736 SRLSVDHTVGSDVQR
-1751 LSDCQTFKPAGPSQQ
+1751 LSDCQTFKPPGPNQQ

-1794 AFRIGQNTGPSLER
+1794 AFRIGQNTGPSIER

-1823 NALPSRENENT
+1823 NTLTSRENDNT

-1859 PEHQRNT
+1859 PEHPRNT

-1893 PSRESCDMSIGAI
+1893 QSRESCDMSIGAI
-1906 NTRNSSLNIPFSS
+1906 NTRNSSLNIPFST

-1973 PAVSHGN
+1973 SAVSHGN
-1980 GDQGQPSVRQ
+1980 GEQGQPSVRQ

-2072 AAPDQHTLSQ
+2072 VAPDQHTLSQ
-2082 NFGFPFIPEGGMN
+2082 NFGFPFIPEGSMN

-2196 PPMHMTNTS
+2196 PPMHVTNTS

>member
-1 MVPAVGPPPLSPPSP
+1 
-16 AALFSETMPEM
+16 MPEM

-101 NGGNNEQAEEI
+101 NGGNSEQAEEI

-121 LQKENGRYIEL
+121 LQKENERYIEL

-161 PGDQVQKNI
+161 PSDQVQKNI

-180 GNNQGASVQGITF
+180 GDNQGASVQGITF

-223 IYPTENKPWS
+223 IYPAENKPWS
-233 QTTVSPLASV
+233 QTTVSPLSSTQPV
-243 QTAPAGNVLELST
+243 LAGNVLELST
-256 PENERGVLATA
+256 AENERGVFAAA
-267 PASLQSTPRSGTE
+267 PASSQSASRSGTE
-280 QELQCSSSNAPQ
+280 QGLQCSSSNTPQ
-292 NDQNLPKSKNEEEG
+292 NNQNLPKSKNDQEG
-306 TKSTKKTL
+306 TKLTKKTVR
-314 LQGIS
+314 QGIS
-319 LPSSASTEASQVQQ
+319 IPPSASTEAFQVQQ
-333 VNATCS
+333 VNETCS
-339 NTHSS
+339 KTHSS
-344 RSDLQESC
+344 RNELSESG
-352 VVSTTD
+352 VTSNTD
-358 TACVP
+358 AGCMPPVK
-363 SVRLSTAESF
+363 LSTADDF
-373 SSVNVLKS
+373 PSVNVLKN
-381 TDLVSSAGMAV
+381 TDLISSAV
-392 TSAAEGVKAAT
+392 TSAVEGIKAVT
-403 AISTLPASPL
+403 AISTLPPSPL
-413 ENCWSFSGS
+413 DNCWSFSGS

-474 NEPVNGAGAVSS
+474 NEPVNGAGTISS

-498 NTSLPG
+498 STSLPG

-514 TLPSCPPLPMQ
+514 TLPSCPSLPMQ

-554 QPVAAAVTGAPANQ
+554 QPVGSAVTGAPANQ

-576 NPAPCP
+576 NTTPCP

-621 VPVNGPTAIA
+621 VPMNGPTPIA
-631 NSSSSVQNAS
+631 NSSSSVQNAP

-668 TFSVTMSGQQHPQT
+668 TFSVTMSNQQHPQT

-697 SSGAS
+697 SSAAS

-779 PAEVS
+779 SSEGS
-784 VLTSASTSINA
+784 VLTTASNPINA
-795 SPKKVAAGLP
+795 SPQKAAAGLP
-805 SSAKSK
+805 STAKSK
-811 RTNKKPSTKKHQA
+811 RTNKKPSTKKHLA
-824 VNSKVSCPAAPCKDA
+824 VSSKVSCPVVPCKDA
-839 GKVDCAPV
+839 GKVDCATV
-847 ETVAKHSNGEG
+847 ETVVKHSNGEG
-858 LPENAPAVS
+858 LLENMPAVS
-867 VSHVLTTSQASSV
+867 QTSPTSQASSV

-886 SVSECPSKE
+886 SISDYHSKE
-895 TANSEQ
+895 TVSPER
-901 AAKTCSVPEPSA
+901 TVRSCSVPGLSSAEIPS
-913 AEAPAS
+913 S
-919 SPLASAVSEPQ
+919 SPLESVMSEQ
-930 ALVPPPAKDA
+930 LALIPPTAKDA
-940 APRQQARGSQNRPPP
+940 VPLQQAWRSPNDPSPDSVLP
-955 TSSAS
+955 ESS
-960 SESPKPC
+960 KPC
-967 EPPSTLTSSRSEAHV
+967 ETPSTLTSSLTEAHV
-982 THSQVAGTSAAQSS
+982 TNSQVAGTSAAQSS
-996 TVGHTSKAGT
+996 TADHTSEAGT
-1006 ISEPCDVAQDSSVV
+1006 IPESCNVEQDSSIV
-1020 MQDADLL
+1020 MQDTDLL
-1027 GGQGLTKM
+1027 EGQGLTKM
-1035 LSDLTKERTAVEK
+1035 LSDLTKERIAAEK
-1048 PSSFTVQGEHSNF
+1048 NSSFSVQEEHSNF
-1061 PMENSKSAEP
+1061 PTENSKSADS

-1076 EKQDLLLMNTEG
+1076 QKQELLLMNT
-1088 DPLPQHHSCISDQ
+1088 DSDTLSQHHSCISDQ
-1101 EVVNASLMASRQAD
+1101 EVGSASLIASRQAD

-1141 VTSSTSTSTC
+1141 VSSSTSTNTC

-1186 MRDAISKS
+1186 MRDAVSKA
-1194 TEVAPLER
+1194 TDIAPLEK
-1202 EQQPFKPQ
+1202 EQQSYKPQ
-1210 PVKENNTGPLEA
+1210 AVKENNTGQLETA
-1222 TPSKFSAQDTVQT
+1222 SNKFSAQDTVQT
-1235 NVDRQVEKPSC
+1235 NVDRQAEKPSC
-1246 SVGGVVTSNTS
+1246 SVGGLETSNTS
-1257 LQISTSQ
+1257 LQISVSQ
-1264 SASITSLS
+1264 SPSVTSLS
-1272 VNNLIHQSRI
+1272 VNNLIHQSRV
-1282 VHPLVSCSSLSQSS
+1282 VHPLVSCSSLSQPS
-1296 EPASVPATVS
+1296 EPASVPASVC
-1306 LSLPSSTYVNQSPG
+1306 LSIPSSSYINQSPG
-1320 PTMMSDYA
+1320 PAMMNEYA
-1328 QEQLNAIR
+1328 QEQLNALR
-1336 ASTMQAPQL
+1336 ANTMQTPQL
-1345 QEPHLKQQNHEG
+1345 QESHLKQQNHEG

-1370 LLSTAKRQKQCQTAP
+1370 LLSTAKRQKQCQTTP

-1395 RTPESIADQTQML
+1395 RTPESISDQTQML
-1408 VGQIPPNSSN
+1408 VSQIPPNSSN

-1423 SNQGHT
+1423 SNQGHA
-1429 DGLNRLFPPNSNFV
+1429 DGLNRLFPSNSNFV
-1443 TPALRQTDVQCGSQ
+1443 TSALRQTEVQCSSQ

-1465 QAGQHLQPIQ
+1465 QTGQHLQPIQ
-1475 HVPAQGISHLHS
+1475 HVPAQGISHLHG
-1487 NHPYLKQQ
+1487 NHPYLKQ

-1540 QKKRNLIQ
+1540 QKKRNLVQ
-1548 GTQATQLSLQQKHHG
+1548 GNQPTQLSLQQKHHG
-1563 SDQTRQKGGQP
+1563 SDQTRQKSGQP
-1574 HPHHQQMQQQM
+1574 HPHHQQMQQQQM

-1605 NHHNHPQSHINQD
+1605 SHHNHPQSHINQD
-1618 IMHQQQQDVSSRQ
+1618 IMHQQQQDVSNRQ

-1706 LQGPRVSD
+1706 LQGSRVSD

-1736 GRLSVDHAVGSDVQR
+1736 GRISVDHTVGSDVQR
-1751 LSDCQTFKPAGPSQQ
+1751 LSDCQTFKSAGPSQQ

-1794 AFRIGQNTGPSLER
+1794 AFRISQNPGPPIER
-1808 QKRLPYQPVQGIPTG
+1808 QKRLPYPPVQGIPTG
-1823 NALPSRENENT
+1823 NSLPPRENENT

-1847 LGDQVSG
+1847 LGDQVSV

-1866 QCGASSTIEYNCPP
+1866 QCGASSTIEYNCPS

-1893 PSRESCDMSIGAI
+1893 QNRESCDMSIGTI

-1936 VQKSNPMRMTDSHGT
+1936 LQKSNPMRMTDSHGT

-1965 VVRPTHPH
+1965 VVRPAHPH

-1980 GDQGQPSVRQ
+1980 AEQGQPSVRQ

-2072 AAPDQHTLSQ
+2072 ATPDQHTLSQ

>member
-1 MVPAVGPPPLSPPSP
+1 
-16 AALFSETMPEM
+16 
-27 TENET
+27 
-32 PTKKQHR
+32 
-39 KKNRETHNAVE
+39 VE

-180 GNNQGASVQGITF
+180 GNNQGAPVQGITF

-211 TCNLVTPVTISG
+211 TCNIVTPVTIAG
-223 IYPTENKPWS
+223 VYPTENKPWS
-233 QTTVSPLASV
+233 QPTVSPLASA
-243 QTAPAGNVLELST
+243 QTVPAGHVLELST
-256 PENERGVLATA
+256 PENEQGVLTTA
-267 PASLQSTPRSGTE
+267 AASSQSASQSGTE

-292 NDQNLPKSKNEEEG
+292 NDQNVPKSKNDEEG
-306 TKSTKKTL
+306 TKATKKTL

-319 LPSSASTEASQVQQ
+319 LPSSASVEASQVQQ
-333 VNATCS
+333 VNAACS
-339 NTHSS
+339 NTNNS
-344 RSDLQESC
+344 RSDLQERC
-352 VVSTTD
+352 VISATD

-363 SVRLSTAESF
+363 PVRLSTADSF
-373 SSVNVLKS
+373 SSVNALKS
-381 TDLVSSAGMAV
+381 TDVVSSAGVPA
-392 TSAAEGVKAAT
+392 TSAAEGVKAVT
-403 AISTLPASPL
+403 AISTLAASPL

-437 RMPSAGNT
+437 RMPSTGNT

-462 SQTPSSIMTALL
+462 SQTPSGIMTALL
-474 NEPVNGAGAVSS
+474 NEPVNGAGTVSS
-486 AHSRPLTTSISL
+486 AHSRSLTTSISL
-498 NTSLPG
+498 NASLPG

-554 QPVAAAVTGAPANQ
+554 QPVASAVTGAPANQ

-621 VPVNGPTAIA
+621 VPVNGPTAVA
-631 NSSSSVQNAS
+631 NSSNSMQNVS

-668 TFSVTMSGQQHPQT
+668 TFSVTMSNQQHPQT

-754 NPTTVNNQIATVNC
+754 NPATINNQIATVNC

-784 VLTSASTSINA
+784 VLTSASNSINA
-795 SPKKVAAGLP
+795 SPKKPSAGLP
-805 SSAKSK
+805 SSTKSK
-811 RTNKKPSTKKHQA
+811 RINKKPSTKKHQA
-824 VNSKVSCPAAPCKDA
+824 VNNKVSCPAAPCKDA

-847 ETVAKHSNGEG
+847 ETVAKHSSGEG
-858 LPENAPAVS
+858 LLENTPAVS
-867 VSHVLTTSQASSV
+867 QAVTTSQASSV
-880 VASSGV
+880 AASSGV
-886 SVSECPSKE
+886 SIPDSHSKE
-895 TANSEQ
+895 AVSSE
-901 AAKTCSVPEPSA
+901 KTVKMPSVPEPSS
-913 AEAPAS
+913 AEAPLETVV
-919 SPLASAVSEPQ
+919 PEQLP
-930 ALVPPPAKDA
+930 LVPSAPKDA
-940 APRQQARGSQNRPPP
+940 APHQQALGPQNHPP
-955 TSSAS
+955 TVSDLP
-960 SESPKPC
+960 ESPKPC
-967 EPPSTLTSSRSEAHV
+967 EPRSTLTSSRSEAQV

-996 TVGHTSKAGT
+996 TASHNSKAGM
-1006 ISEPCDVAQDSSVV
+1006 ISESCNIEQDSSVV

-1027 GGQGLTKM
+1027 EGQGLTKM

-1048 PSSFTVQGEHSNF
+1048 TSSFTVQGEHSNF
-1061 PMENSKSAEP
+1061 PMENSKSAES
-1071 NVDLP
+1071 NVALP
-1076 EKQDLLLMNTEG
+1076 EKQELLLMSSEG
-1088 DPLPQHHSCISDQ
+1088 DTLSQHHSCISDQ
-1101 EVVNASLMASRQAD
+1101 EVVSASLIASRQAD

-1176 EKGGGGIQVN
+1176 EKGGGGVQVN
-1186 MRDAISKS
+1186 TRDAVSKS
-1194 TEVAPLER
+1194 AEVAPLER

-1210 PVKENNTGPLEA
+1210 SVKENNAGPLEMA
-1222 TPSKFSAQDTVQT
+1222 PNKFGAHDTAPA

-1246 SVGGVVTSNTS
+1246 SVGGVETSNSS

-1264 SASITSLS
+1264 TPSITSLS

-1282 VHPLVSCSSLSQSS
+1282 VHPLVSCSSLSQPS

-1306 LSLPSSTYVNQSPG
+1306 LSLPSSTYINQSPG
-1320 PTMMSDYA
+1320 PAMMSEYA

-1345 QEPHLKQQNHEG
+1345 QDSHLKHQSHEG

-1385 IRLEGMALMN
+1385 IRLEGMTLMN
-1395 RTPESIADQTQML
+1395 RTPESIPDQTQML
-1408 VGQIPPNSSN
+1408 VSQIPPNSSN
-1418 SVASV
+1418 SVVSV

-1429 DGLNRLFPPNSNFV
+1429 DGLSRLFPSNSNFV
-1443 TPALRQTDVQCGSQ
+1443 TPALRQTEVQCGSQ
-1457 PSISEQQG
+1457 PSISEQPG

-1475 HVPAQGISHLHS
+1475 HVPSQGISHLHS
-1487 NHPYLKQQ
+1487 NHPYLKQ

-1500 LRERHHLYQLQHHV
+1500 LRERHHLYQLQHHI

-1724 SRNKGLVIHNMQ
+1724 SRNKGLAIHNMQ
-1736 GRLSVDHAVGSDVQR
+1736 GRLSVDHTVGSDVQR
-1751 LSDCQTFKPAGPSQQ
+1751 LSDCQTFKPTGPNQQ
-1766 PTGNFDVQASR
+1766 ATGNFDVQASR

-1794 AFRIGQNTGPSLER
+1794 AFRIGQNTGASIER

-1823 NALPSRENENT
+1823 NTLPSRENENT

-1880 ARESVHIRRDGDG
+1880 ARDSVHIRRDGDG
-1893 PSRESCDMSIGAI
+1893 QSRESCDMSIGAI
-1906 NTRNSSLNIPFSS
+1906 NTRNSSLTIPFSS

-1980 GDQGQPSVRQ
+1980 GEQGQPSVRQ

-2059 RFMSDGPQVSNDN
+2059 RFMSEGPQVSNDN

-2161 EKPSSGSLNNRFGSI
+2161 EKPSGGGLNNRFGSI

-2196 PPMHMTNTS
+2196 PPMHMANTS

>member
-1 MVPAVGPPPLSPPSP
+1 
-16 AALFSETMPEM
+16 
-27 TENET
+27 
-32 PTKKQHR
+32 HR

-112 KKLRKQLDE
+112 KKLRKQLDD

-193 NVGHNL
+193 NVGHHL

-223 IYPTENKPWS
+223 IYPTENKPRS
-233 QTTVSPLASV
+233 QTTVSPLASA

-256 PENERGVLATA
+256 LENERGELAAATA
-267 PASLQSTPRSGTE
+267 RSQSASRSGAE
-280 QELQCSSSNAPQ
+280 RELQCSSSNAPQ
-292 NDQNLPKSKNEEEG
+292 NDQNLPKSKNDEE
-306 TKSTKKTL
+306 STKLTKKPF

-319 LPSSASTEASQVQQ
+319 LPSSASMEASQVQQ
-333 VNATCS
+333 VNTACS
-339 NTHSS
+339 NTHNS
-344 RSDLQESC
+344 RSDLPESC

-363 SVRLSTAESF
+363 SERLSTADSF

-381 TDLVSSAGMAV
+381 TDLVSSAGTPV

-422 SGVGTSDLKNMSSLT
+422 SGVGASDLKNMSSLT

-462 SQTPSSIMTALL
+462 SQTPSGIMTAALL
-474 NEPVNGAGAVSS
+474 NEPVNGAGTVSS

-554 QPVAAAVTGAPANQ
+554 QPVVSAVTGAAANQ

-582 PIVRAE
+582 SIVRAE

-621 VPVNGPTAIA
+621 VPMNGPTAIV
-631 NSSSSVQNAS
+631 NSSSSVQSAP

-668 TFSVTMSGQQHPQT
+668 TFSVTMSNQQHPQT

-754 NPTTVNNQIATVNC
+754 NPTSVSNQIATVSC
-768 VSLPTSVASSV
+768 VSLPTSVAPSV

-784 VLTSASTSINA
+784 VLTSACNSINA
-795 SPKKVAAGLP
+795 SPKKAAPALP
-805 SSAKSK
+805 SNAKSK
-811 RTNKKPSTKKHQA
+811 RTNKKPSMKKHQA
-824 VNSKVSCPAAPCKDA
+824 VNSKVSCPAVHCKDS
-839 GKVDCAPV
+839 GKVDPAPV
-847 ETVAKHSNGEG
+847 EVAAKHSNEEG
-858 LPENAPAVS
+858 LLENSPAVLQA
-867 VSHVLTTSQASSV
+867 VTTSQASSV
-880 VASSGV
+880 AASSGV
-886 SVSECPSKE
+886 SVSDCRSKE
-895 TANSEQ
+895 AANSEQ
-901 AAKTCSVPEPSA
+901 AAKTCPDPEPSS
-913 AEAPAS
+913 AEAPPP
-919 SPLASAVSEPQ
+919 SPLAPVVSEHLV
-930 ALVPPPAKDA
+930 LVPPAAKDA
-940 APRQQARGSQNRPPP
+940 SRQQAHGSQNHPP
-955 TSSAS
+955 TSSAL
-960 SESPKPC
+960 SESSKSC
-967 EPPSTLTSSRSEAHV
+967 EPSSTLTSSCTEAHM
-982 THSQVAGTSAAQSS
+982 THPQVVGTSAAQSS
-996 TVGHTSKAGT
+996 TVGHNSKAGT
-1006 ISEPCDVAQDSSVV
+1006 ISETCNVAQNSSVV

-1027 GGQGLTKM
+1027 EGQGLTKI

-1061 PMENSKSAEP
+1061 PMENSKSAES

-1076 EKQDLLLMNTEG
+1076 EKQELLLMNTES
-1088 DPLPQHHSCISDQ
+1088 DTLSQHHSCISDQ
-1101 EVVNASLMASRQAD
+1101 EAVSASLITSRQAD

-1141 VTSSTSTSTC
+1141 VTSSASASTC

-1176 EKGGGGIQVN
+1176 EKGGAGIQVN

-1210 PVKENNTGPLEA
+1210 PVKENNAGPLEA
-1222 TPSKFSAQDTVQT
+1222 APNKFSAQETAQT
-1235 NVDRQVEKPSC
+1235 SVDRQVEKPSC
-1246 SVGGVVTSNTS
+1246 SVGGVETSNSS
-1257 LQISTSQ
+1257 LQISASQ
-1264 SASITSLS
+1264 SPNITSLS

-1320 PTMMSDYA
+1320 PAMMSEYA

-1336 ASTMQAPQL
+1336 AGTMQAPQL

-1370 LLSTAKRQKQCQTAP
+1370 LLSTAKRQKQCQTTP

-1408 VGQIPPNSSN
+1408 VSQIPPNSSN
-1418 SVASV
+1418 SVVSV

-1429 DGLNRLFPPNSNFV
+1429 DGLNRLFPSNSNFV
-1443 TPALRQTDVQCGSQ
+1443 TPALRQNEAQCPSQ

-1495 QQAGQ
+1495 QAGQ

-1523 QPHSVHQQ
+1523 QPHGVHQQ

-1563 SDQTRQKGGQP
+1563 SDQTRQKSGQP

-1605 NHHNHPQSHINQD
+1605 NHHNHPQSHLSQD

-1631 QGSASEHVSGHN
+1631 QGSASEHVSGRN

-1696 SNSEQRIGIS
+1696 SNSEQRIGLS

-1736 GRLSVDHAVGSDVQR
+1736 GRLSVDHTVGSDVQR

-1794 AFRIGQNTGPSLER
+1794 AFRIGQNTGPSIER

-1823 NALPSRENENT
+1823 NTLPSRDNENT

-1893 PSRESCDMSIGAI
+1893 QSRESCDLSIGAI

-1980 GDQGQPSVRQ
+1980 GEQGQPSVRQ
-1990 PNSSVTQRSRH
+1990 PHSSVTQRSRH

-2049 SAIEKRGSIV
+2049 STIEKRGSIV

-2216 PEIATALPPDGSAMS
+2216 PEIATALPADGSAMS

>member
-1 MVPAVGPPPLSPPSP
+1 
-16 AALFSETMPEM
+16 
-27 TENET
+27 
-32 PTKKQHR
+32 
-39 KKNRETHNAVE
+39 VE

-161 PGDQVQKNI
+161 PSDQVQKNI

-180 GNNQGASVQGITF
+180 GNNQGAPVQGITF

-211 TCNLVTPVTISG
+211 TCNIVTPVTIAG

-233 QTTVSPLASV
+233 QPTVSPLASA
-243 QTAPAGNVLELST
+243 QTAPAGHGLELST
-256 PENERGVLATA
+256 PENEQGALTTA
-267 PASLQSTPRSGTE
+267 AASSQSASQSRTE

-292 NDQNLPKSKNEEEG
+292 NDQNLPKSKNDEEG
-306 TKSTKKTL
+306 TKPTKKTL

-319 LPSSASTEASQVQQ
+319 LPSSASVEASQVQQ

-339 NTHSS
+339 NTNNS

-352 VVSTTD
+352 VISASD

-363 SVRLSTAESF
+363 PVRLSTADSF
-373 SSVNVLKS
+373 SSLNVPKS
-381 TDLVSSAGMAV
+381 TDVVSSAGVPV
-392 TSAAEGVKAAT
+392 TSAAEAVKAVT
-403 AISTLPASPL
+403 AISTLAASPL

-422 SGVGTSDLKNMSSLT
+422 SGVGTSDLKNMSTLT
-437 RMPSAGNT
+437 RMPSTGNT

-462 SQTPSSIMTALL
+462 SQTPSGIMTALL
-474 NEPVNGAGAVSS
+474 NEPVNGVGTVSS

-498 NTSLPG
+498 NASLPG

-554 QPVAAAVTGAPANQ
+554 QPVASAVTGAPANQ

-588 VPSQNVSQQIVII
+588 LPSQNVSQQIVII

-621 VPVNGPTAIA
+621 VPVNGLTAAA
-631 NSSSSVQNAS
+631 NSSSSMQNAS

-668 TFSVTMSGQQHPQT
+668 TFSVTMSNQQHPQT

-754 NPTTVNNQIATVNC
+754 NPATINNQIATVNC

-784 VLTSASTSINA
+784 VLTSASNSINA
-795 SPKKVAAGLP
+795 SPKKPSAGLP

-824 VNSKVSCPAAPCKDA
+824 VNSKVSCPAVPCKDA

-847 ETVAKHSNGEG
+847 ETVAKHSSGEG
-858 LPENAPAVS
+858 LLENTPAVS
-867 VSHVLTTSQASSV
+867 QAVTTSQASGV
-880 VASSGV
+880 AASSGV
-886 SVSECPSKE
+886 SISDSHSKE
-895 TANSEQ
+895 TVSSEQ
-901 AAKTCSVPEPSA
+901 AAKTPSVPELSS

-919 SPLASAVSEPQ
+919 SPLESVVPEQLP
-930 ALVPPPAKDA
+930 LVPSAPKDA
-940 APRQQARGSQNRPPP
+940 APHQQALGPQNHPP
-955 TSSAS
+955 SVSDL

-967 EPPSTLTSSRSEAHV
+967 EPPGTLMSSCSEAQV

-996 TVGHTSKAGT
+996 TASHNSKAGI
-1006 ISEPCDVAQDSSVV
+1006 ISEPCNIEQDSSVV

-1027 GGQGLTKM
+1027 EGQGLTKM

-1048 PSSFTVQGEHSNF
+1048 TSSFTVQGEHSNF
-1061 PMENSKSAEP
+1061 PMENSKSAES

-1076 EKQDLLLMNTEG
+1076 EKQELLLMNSEG
-1088 DPLPQHHSCISDQ
+1088 DTLSQHHSCISDQ
-1101 EVVNASLMASRQAD
+1101 EVVSASLIASRQAD

-1176 EKGGGGIQVN
+1176 EKGGGGVQVN
-1186 MRDAISKS
+1186 TRDTVSKS
-1194 TEVAPLER
+1194 AEVAPLER

-1210 PVKENNTGPLEA
+1210 SVKENNAGSLEVA
-1222 TPSKFSAQDTVQT
+1222 PNKFGAHDAAPA

-1246 SVGGVVTSNTS
+1246 SVGGVETSNPS

-1264 SASITSLS
+1264 TPSITSLS

-1282 VHPLVSCSSLSQSS
+1282 VHPLVSCSSLSQPS
-1296 EPASVPATVS
+1296 EPASVPTTVS
-1306 LSLPSSTYVNQSPG
+1306 LSLPSSTYINQSPG
-1320 PTMMSDYA
+1320 PAMMSEYA

-1345 QEPHLKQQNHEG
+1345 QESHLKHQSHEG

-1408 VGQIPPNSSN
+1408 VSQIPPNSSN
-1418 SVASV
+1418 SVVSV
-1423 SNQGHT
+1423 SNQGHA
-1429 DGLNRLFPPNSNFV
+1429 DGLSRLFPSNSNFV
-1443 TPALRQTDVQCGSQ
+1443 TPALRQTEVQCGSQ
-1457 PSISEQQG
+1457 PSISEQPG
-1465 QAGQHLQPIQ
+1465 PAGQHLQPIQ
-1475 HVPAQGISHLHS
+1475 HVPSQGISHLHS
-1487 NHPYLKQQ
+1487 NHPYLKQ

-1563 SDQTRQKGGQP
+1563 NDQTRQKGGQP

-1595 KNCENPATSR
+1595 KNCENPATNR

-1631 QGSASEHVSGHN
+1631 PGSASEHVSGHN

-1724 SRNKGLVIHNMQ
+1724 SRSKGLAIHNMQ
-1736 GRLSVDHAVGSDVQR
+1736 GRLSVDHTVGSDVQR
-1751 LSDCQTFKPAGPSQQ
+1751 LSDCQTFKPTGPNQQ

-1794 AFRIGQNTGPSLER
+1794 AFRIGQNTGPSIER

-1823 NALPSRENENT
+1823 NTLPSRENENT

-1893 PSRESCDMSIGAI
+1893 QSRESCDMSIGAI
-1906 NTRNSSLNIPFSS
+1906 NTRNSSLTIPFSS

-1980 GDQGQPSVRQ
+1980 GEQGQPSVRQ
-1990 PNSSVTQRSRH
+1990 QNSSVTQRSRH

-2072 AAPDQHTLSQ
+2072 TAPDQHTLSQ

>member
-1 MVPAVGPPPLSPPSP
+1 
-16 AALFSETMPEM
+16 MPEM

-32 PTKKQHR
+32 PMKKQHR

-153 NAKVSVVI
+153 SAKVSVVI

-180 GNNQGASVQGITF
+180 GNTQGASVQGITF

-233 QTTVSPLASV
+233 QTTVSPLAPAQQV
-243 QTAPAGNVLELST
+243 PAGNVLELPT
-256 PENERGVLATA
+256 TENERGVLTAA
-267 PASLQSTPRSGTE
+267 PASSQSASRSGTE
-280 QELQCSSSNAPQ
+280 QDLQSSSSNTPP
-292 NDQNLPKSKNEEEG
+292 NDQNLPKSKNDDEG
-306 TKSTKKTL
+306 TKSTKNTP
-314 LQGIS
+314 LQGAV
-319 LPSSASTEASQVQQ
+319 LPSTASTEASQVPQA
-333 VNATCS
+333 NETC
-339 NTHSS
+339 SS
-344 RSDLQESC
+344 RSDVQESC
-352 VVSTTD
+352 VTPSTD

-363 SVRLSTAESF
+363 SVRLSVAGSV
-373 SSVNVLKS
+373 SSVTVLKS
-381 TDLVSSAGMAV
+381 TDSVSSAGTPV
-392 TSAAEGVKAAT
+392 TPAAEGAKAVT
-403 AISTLPASPL
+403 AISTLPATPL

-462 SQTPSSIMTALL
+462 SQTPSGIMTALL
-474 NEPVNGAGAVSS
+474 NEPVNGAGAGPS
-486 AHSRPLTTSISL
+486 AHSRPLTASISL
-498 NTSLPG
+498 STSLPG

-525 PLISQPQVKTQAAGN
+525 PLISQPQVKTQAAGSL
-540 ILPLNSAMQVIQMA
+540 LPLNSAMQVIQMA
-554 QPVAAAVTGAPANQ
+554 QPVASAVTGAPANQ

-576 NPAPCP
+576 NTAPCP
-582 PIVRAE
+582 SIVRAE

-621 VPVNGPTAIA
+621 VPVNGPAAIA
-631 NSSSSVQNAS
+631 NSSSSVQNAA

-668 TFSVTMSGQQHPQT
+668 TFSVTMSSQQHPQT

-745 LHLSLSHPT
+745 LQLSLSHPT
-754 NPTTVNNQIATVNC
+754 NPTTVSNQIATVNC
-768 VSLPTSVASSV
+768 MSLPTSAASSV

-784 VLTSASTSINA
+784 VLTNTSNSINA
-795 SPKKVAAGLP
+795 SPKKASAGLP
-805 SSAKSK
+805 TSAKSK
-811 RTNKKPSTKKHQA
+811 RTSKKPSTKKHQA
-824 VNSKVSCPAAPCKDA
+824 ANSKASCPAAPCKEA
-839 GKVDCAPV
+839 GRVDSAPP
-847 ETVAKHSNGEG
+847 EPAAKHANGEG
-858 LPENAPAVS
+858 PPESAPAASQAV
-867 VSHVLTTSQASSV
+867 TTSQASGAA
-880 VASSGV
+880 ASSGV
-886 SVSECPSKE
+886 SVSDCHSKE
-895 TANSEQ
+895 GTGSEQ
-901 AAKTCSVPEPSA
+901 AAVPEQSS

-919 SPLASAVSEPQ
+919 SPLAPVVSEQ
-930 ALVPPPAKDA
+930 LALVPPTAKDA
-940 APRQQARGSQNRPPP
+940 ASRQQAGGAQNHPPNGS
-955 TSSAS
+955 AL

-967 EPPSTLTSSRSEAHV
+967 EPPSTLTSSCPEAHV

-996 TVGHTSKAGT
+996 TAGHTAKAGT
-1006 ISEPCDVAQDSSVV
+1006 VSGSCNIAQDSSVV

-1027 GGQGLTKM
+1027 EGQGLTKM

-1061 PMENSKSAEP
+1061 PMENAKSAESS
-1071 NVDLP
+1071 VDLP
-1076 EKQDLLLMNTEG
+1076 EKQELLLMNTEG
-1088 DPLPQHHSCISDQ
+1088 DTLSQHHSCIADQ
-1101 EVVNASLMASRQAD
+1101 EVVSASLITSRQAD

-1141 VTSSTSTSTC
+1141 ITSSTSTSTC

-1176 EKGGGGIQVN
+1176 EKGGGGMQVN

-1210 PVKENNTGPLEA
+1210 PAKENNTGPREA
-1222 TPSKFSAQDTVQT
+1222 APSKFSAQDTVQT
-1235 NVDRQVEKPSC
+1235 SVDRQVEKPSC
-1246 SVGGVVTSNTS
+1246 SVGGVETSNT
-1257 LQISTSQ
+1257 LQIPASQ
-1264 SASITSLS
+1264 SPSITSLS

-1282 VHPLVSCSSLSQSS
+1282 VHPLVSCSSLPQPS

-1306 LSLPSSTYVNQSPG
+1306 LPLPPSTYVNQSPG
-1320 PTMMSDYA
+1320 PTMMSEYA

-1345 QEPHLKQQNHEG
+1345 QESHLKQQNHEG

-1395 RTPESIADQTQML
+1395 RAPESIADQTQML
-1408 VGQIPPNSSN
+1408 VSQIPPNSSN
-1418 SVASV
+1418 SVAPV
-1423 SNQGHT
+1423 SNQGHAES
-1429 DGLNRLFPPNSNFV
+1429 LNRLFPSNSNFL
-1443 TPALRQTDVQCGSQ
+1443 TPALRQTEVQCGSQ
-1457 PSISEQQG
+1457 PPLPEQQ
-1465 QAGQHLQPIQ
+1465 GQHLQPIQ
-1475 HVPAQGISHLHS
+1475 HVSAQGISHLHS
-1487 NHPYLKQQ
+1487 NHPYLKQ

-1585 QQHFGASQPE
+1585 QQHFGTSQPE

-1618 IMHQQQQDVSSRQ
+1618 IMHQQQQEVSSRQ

-1653 LEQQMVSQAS
+1653 LDQQMVSQAS

-1724 SRNKGLVIHNMQ
+1724 SRNKGLVVHNMQ
-1736 GRLSVDHAVGSDVQR
+1736 GRLSVDHTVGSDVQR
-1751 LSDCQTFKPAGPSQQ
+1751 LSDCQTFKPAGPNQQ

-1777 NSEIGNSV
+1777 SSEIGNSV

-1794 AFRIGQNTGPSLER
+1794 AFRIGQNTGPSSLER

-1823 NALPSRENENT
+1823 NTLPSRENENT

-1866 QCGASSTIEYNCPP
+1866 QCGASSTIEYSCPP
-1880 ARESVHIRRDGDG
+1880 ARESVHIRREGDG
-1893 PSRESCDMSIGAI
+1893 QSRESCDMSIGAI

-1980 GDQGQPSVRQ
+1980 GEPGQPSVRQ

-2001 PLQDN
+2001 PLQDT

-2072 AAPDQHTLSQ
+2072 TAPDQHTLSQ

-2101 ASFIPPVT
+2101 TSFIPPVT

>member
-1 MVPAVGPPPLSPPSP
+1 
-16 AALFSETMPEM
+16 MPEM

-161 PGDQVQKNI
+161 PSDQVQKNI
-170 IVYSNGSQPN
+170 IVYSNGSQPS

-223 IYPTENKPWS
+223 IYPAENKPRS
-233 QTTVSPLASV
+233 QSTVSPLAPTQV
-243 QTAPAGNVLELST
+243 VPAGNAVELSIT
-256 PENERGVLATA
+256 ENEQGVLAATSSQN
-267 PASLQSTPRSGTE
+267 ASQSGTE
-280 QELQCSSSNAPQ
+280 QGLQCSSGNALQ
-292 NDQNLPKSKNEEEG
+292 NGQSLPKSKNDEG
-306 TKSTKKTL
+306 GSKSTKKTVV
-314 LQGIS
+314 QGIS
-319 LPSSASTEASQVQQ
+319 LPSSASMEAEKVQH
-333 VNATCS
+333 VNAT
-339 NTHSS
+339 SS
-344 RSDLQESC
+344 KTPNSRNEFQESS
-352 VVSTTD
+352 VISTTG
-358 TACVP
+358 TAVVP
-363 SVRLSTAESF
+363 SVRLSAADSF

-381 TDLVSSAGMAV
+381 TNLISSADMPV
-392 TSAAEGVKAAT
+392 TSAAEGMKAVT
-403 AISTLPASPL
+403 VISTLPASPL

-422 SGVGTSDLKNMSSLT
+422 TGVVPSDLKNMSSLT

-474 NEPVNGAGAVSS
+474 SEPVNGASTVSP

-498 NTSLPG
+498 NTSLPI

-514 TLPSCPPLPMQ
+514 TLPSCPSLPMQ
-525 PLISQPQVKTQAAGN
+525 PLISQPQVKTQAAGS
-540 ILPLNSAMQVIQMA
+540 ILPLNSTMQVIQMA
-554 QPVAAAVTGAPANQ
+554 QPVASAVTGAPANQ

-576 NPAPCP
+576 NTAPCP

-601 QAANQNP
+601 QAASQNP
-608 LPLLSAQPSASVR
+608 LPLLSAQPSASLR
-621 VPVNGPTAIA
+621 VPVNGPVAVA
-631 NSSSSVQNAS
+631 NSNNSVQNAH

-658 SSLPSSSSTQ
+658 SSLPTSSSTQ
-668 TFSVTMSGQQHPQT
+668 TFSVTMSNQQHPQT

-754 NPTTVNNQIATVNC
+754 NPTTVHNQITTVNC
-768 VSLPTSVASSV
+768 VSLPASV
-779 PAEVS
+779 PPSVPLDGS
-784 VLTSASTSINA
+784 VLTSASNSTNV
-795 SPKKVAAGLP
+795 SPKKAAAGFL
-805 SSAKSK
+805 SNTKSK
-811 RTNKKPSTKKHQA
+811 RTNKKQSTKKHLA
-824 VNSKVSCPAAPCKDA
+824 TNVKVSCAAVPCTDA
-839 GKVDCAPV
+839 GKTDGAPV
-847 ETVAKHSNGEG
+847 EAVAKHSKGEE
-858 LPENAPAVS
+858 LPENIPAVS
-867 VSHVLTTSQASSV
+867 QALATV
-880 VASSGV
+880 QVTGASIS
-886 SVSECPSKE
+886 PSKE
-895 TANSEQ
+895 AECSEQ
-901 AAKTCSVPEPSA
+901 TVGSCPAPETTL
-913 AEAPAS
+913 AELPAPL
-919 SPLASAVSEPQ
+919 PLQLAVSERL
-930 ALVPPPAKDA
+930 ALVPPTARDA
-940 APRQQARGSQNRPPP
+940 APLLPVRQSQSNPL

-960 SESPKPC
+960 SESSSRC
-967 EPPSTLTSSRSEAHV
+967 EPSGTLTPSETEAHG
-982 THSQVAGTSAAQSS
+982 TSSQVSGASTVESSTAGQTSTAGT
-996 TVGHTSKAGT
+996 TSESCNVPQG
-1006 ISEPCDVAQDSSVV
+1006 SSVV
-1020 MQDADLL
+1020 MQDVDLL
-1027 GGQGLTKM
+1027 EGQGLTKM
-1035 LSDLTKERTAVEK
+1035 LSDLTKERTVVEK
-1048 PSSFTVQGEHSNF
+1048 SSSFAVQGEHSNF
-1061 PMENSKSAEP
+1061 PMENSKSVES

-1076 EKQDLLLMNTEG
+1076 EKQELLLMNTG
-1088 DPLPQHHSCISDQ
+1088 DALSQHHTCVSDQ
-1101 EVVNASLMASRQAD
+1101 EVVSAALIASRQAD

-1141 VTSSTSTSTC
+1141 VTSNTSTSTC
-1151 NSCTF
+1151 NNCTF
-1156 SEQTDIVALAARAI
+1156 SEQPDIVALAARAI
-1170 FDQENL
+1170 FDQESL
-1176 EKGGGGIQVN
+1176 EKSGGGMQVN
-1186 MRDAISKS
+1186 MRDAVSKT
-1194 TEVAPLER
+1194 TEVATLER
-1202 EQQPFKPQ
+1202 EQQTFKTL
-1210 PVKENNTGPLEA
+1210 PVKESSAGPLETA
-1222 TPSKFSAQDTVQT
+1222 PNKFSAQDTVQT
-1235 NVDRQVEKPSC
+1235 NVGRQVEKPSC
-1246 SVGGVVTSNTS
+1246 SVGGVETSNSS
-1257 LQISTSQ
+1257 LQISASQ
-1264 SASITSLS
+1264 SPSITSLS

-1282 VHPLVSCSSLSQSS
+1282 VHPLVSCSSLSQPS
-1296 EPASVPATVS
+1296 EPAGVPATVG
-1306 LSLPSSTYVNQSPG
+1306 LSLPSGSYVNPSPR
-1320 PTMMSDYA
+1320 PAMMSEYA

-1336 ASTMQAPQL
+1336 ANSMQAPQL
-1345 QEPHLKQQNHEG
+1345 QESRLKQQNHEG

-1385 IRLEGMALMN
+1385 LRLEGMALMN

-1408 VGQIPPNSSN
+1408 VSQMPSNSSS
-1418 SVASV
+1418 SVASL

-1429 DGLNRLFPPNSNFV
+1429 DGLNRLFPSNSNFV
-1443 TPALRQTDVQCGSQ
+1443 TPALRQTEVQCNSQ

-1465 QAGQHLQPIQ
+1465 TGGQHLQPIQ
-1475 HVPAQGISHLHS
+1475 HVPAQGISHLHN
-1487 NHPYLKQQ
+1487 NHPYLKQ

-1514 THGENSVHS
+1514 THGESSVHS
-1523 QPHSVHQQ
+1523 QPHGVHQQ

-1548 GTQATQLSLQQKHHG
+1548 GTQAPQLSLQQKHHG

-1643 QMQRLMTSRG
+1643 PMQRLMTSRG
-1653 LEQQMVSQAS
+1653 LEPQMVSQAS

-1719 SYLDV
+1719 SYIDV

-1736 GRLSVDHAVGSDVQR
+1736 GRISIDHTVGSDVQR
-1751 LSDCQTFKPAGPSQQ
+1751 LSDCQTFKPAGPNQQ
-1766 PTGNFDVQASR
+1766 PAGNFDVQASR

-1794 AFRIGQNTGPSLER
+1794 AFRIGQNTGPPVER

-1823 NALPSRENENT
+1823 NSLPSRENENT
-1834 CHQSFMQSLLAPH
+1834 CHQSFMQSLLAPN

-1859 PEHQRNT
+1859 PEHPRNT
-1866 QCGASSTIEYNCPP
+1866 QCGASSTIEYSCPP
-1880 ARESVHIRRDGDG
+1880 ARESVHIRRDGDAQN
-1893 PSRESCDMSIGAI
+1893 RESCDMSISTI
-1906 NTRNSSLNIPFSS
+1906 NTRNSSLTIPFST

-1980 GDQGQPSVRQ
+1980 GEQGQPSVRQ

-2006 GGSKIRQPER
+2006 NGSKIRQPER

-2035 PLSTSGSMILGRQQ
+2035 PLSTSSSMILGRQQ

-2072 AAPDQHTLSQ
+2072 AASDQHTLSQ

-2101 ASFIPPVT
+2101 TSFIPPVT

-2161 EKPSSGSLNNRFGSI
+2161 EKPSSGGLNNRFGSI

-2237 NTSASDSSKQSSNR
+2237 NTSASDSSKQPSNR

>member
-1 MVPAVGPPPLSPPSP
+1 MVPALGPPRSAPGPT
-16 AALFSETMPEM
+16 ALFSRTMPEM

-161 PGDQVQKNI
+161 PSDQVQKNI

-180 GNNQGASVQGITF
+180 GNNQGAPVQGITF

-211 TCNLVTPVTISG
+211 TCNIVTPVTIAG

-233 QTTVSPLASV
+233 QPTVSPLASA
-243 QTAPAGNVLELST
+243 QAAPAGHILELST
-256 PENERGVLATA
+256 PENEQGVLTTA
-267 PASLQSTPRSGTE
+267 AASSQSASQSGTE

-292 NDQNLPKSKNEEEG
+292 NDQNLPKSKNNEEV
-306 TKSTKKTL
+306 TKPTKKTL

-319 LPSSASTEASQVQQ
+319 LPSSASVEASQVQQ

-339 NTHSS
+339 NTNNS
-344 RSDLQESC
+344 SDLQESC
-352 VVSTTD
+352 VISATD

-363 SVRLSTAESF
+363 PVRLSTADSS

-381 TDLVSSAGMAV
+381 TDVVSSAGVPA
-392 TSAAEGVKAAT
+392 TSAAEGVNKAVT
-403 AISTLPASPL
+403 AISTLAASPL

-437 RMPSAGNT
+437 RMPSTGNT

-462 SQTPSSIMTALL
+462 SQTPSGIMTALL
-474 NEPVNGAGAVSS
+474 NEPVNGAGTVSS
-486 AHSRPLTTSISL
+486 AQSRPLTTSISL
-498 NTSLPG
+498 NASLPG

-554 QPVAAAVTGAPANQ
+554 QPVASAVTGAPANQ

-576 NPAPCP
+576 NPTPCP

-621 VPVNGPTAIA
+621 VPVNGPTAVA
-631 NSSSSVQNAS
+631 NSSSSMQNAS

-668 TFSVTMSGQQHPQT
+668 TFSVTMSSQQHPQT

-754 NPTTVNNQIATVNC
+754 NPATINNQIATVNC

-784 VLTSASTSINA
+784 VLTSASNSINA
-795 SPKKVAAGLP
+795 SPKKPSAGLP

-811 RTNKKPSTKKHQA
+811 RTNKKPSTKKQQA
-824 VNSKVSCPAAPCKDA
+824 VNNKVSCPAVPCKDA
-839 GKVDCAPV
+839 GKVDCVPV

-858 LPENAPAVS
+858 LLENTPAVS
-867 VSHVLTTSQASSV
+867 QAVTTSQASGV
-880 VASSGV
+880 AASSGV
-886 SVSECPSKE
+886 SISDSHSKE
-895 TANSEQ
+895 TASSEQ
-901 AAKTCSVPEPSA
+901 AVKMPSVPELSS

-919 SPLASAVSEPQ
+919 SPLESVVPEQLP
-930 ALVPPPAKDA
+930 LVPSAPKDA
-940 APRQQARGSQNRPPP
+940 APRQQAPGPQNHPP
-955 TSSAS
+955 TVSAL

-967 EPPSTLTSSRSEAHV
+967 EPPSTLTSSCSEAQV

-996 TVGHTSKAGT
+996 TASSKAGM
-1006 ISEPCDVAQDSSVV
+1006 ISESCNIEEDSSVV

-1027 GGQGLTKM
+1027 EGQGLTKM

-1048 PSSFTVQGEHSNF
+1048 TSSFTVQGEHSNF
-1061 PMENSKSAEP
+1061 PMENSKSAES

-1076 EKQDLLLMNTEG
+1076 EKQELLLMNSEG
-1088 DPLPQHHSCISDQ
+1088 DTLSQHHSCISDP
-1101 EVVNASLMASRQAD
+1101 EVVSASLIASRQAD

-1186 MRDAISKS
+1186 TRDAVSKS
-1194 TEVAPLER
+1194 AEVAPLER

-1210 PVKENNTGPLEA
+1210 SVKENNAGPLEA
-1222 TPSKFSAQDTVQT
+1222 APNKFGAHDTAPA

-1246 SVGGVVTSNTS
+1246 SVGGVETSNPS

-1264 SASITSLS
+1264 TPSITSLS

-1282 VHPLVSCSSLSQSS
+1282 VHPLVSCSSLSQPS

-1306 LSLPSSTYVNQSPG
+1306 LSLPSSTYINQSPG
-1320 PTMMSDYA
+1320 PAMMSEYA

-1345 QEPHLKQQNHEG
+1345 QESHLKHQSHEG

-1408 VGQIPPNSSN
+1408 VSQIPPNSSN
-1418 SVASV
+1418 SVVSV
-1423 SNQGHT
+1423 SNQGHA
-1429 DGLNRLFPPNSNFV
+1429 DGLNRLFPSNSNFV
-1443 TPALRQTDVQCGSQ
+1443 TPALRQTEVQCGSQ
-1457 PSISEQQG
+1457 PSISEQPG
-1465 QAGQHLQPIQ
+1465 QSGQHLQPIQ
-1475 HVPAQGISHLHS
+1475 HVPSQGISHLHS
-1487 NHPYLKQQ
+1487 NHPYLKQ

-1663 IVTRPSDMTCTP
+1663 IVTRPSDMACTP

-1724 SRNKGLVIHNMQ
+1724 SRNKGLAIHNMQ
-1736 GRLSVDHAVGSDVQR
+1736 GRLSVDHTVGSDVQR
-1751 LSDCQTFKPAGPSQQ
+1751 LSDCQTFKPTGPNQQ

-1794 AFRIGQNTGPSLER
+1794 AFRIGQNTGPSIER

-1823 NALPSRENENT
+1823 NTLPSRENENT

-1893 PSRESCDMSIGAI
+1893 QSRESCDMSIGAI
-1906 NTRNSSLNIPFSS
+1906 NTRNSSLTIPFSS

-1980 GDQGQPSVRQ
+1980 GEQGQPSVRQ

-2072 AAPDQHTLSQ
+2072 AAPDQHTLPQ

>member
-1 MVPAVGPPPLSPPSP
+1 
-16 AALFSETMPEM
+16 MPEM

-161 PGDQVQKNI
+161 PSDQVQKNI
-170 IVYSNGSQPN
+170 IVYSNGTQPN

-211 TCNLVTPVTISG
+211 TCNLVTPVTIAG

-233 QTTVSPLASV
+233 QPTVSPLVSA

-256 PENERGVLATA
+256 QENERGVPTTA
-267 PASLQSTPRSGTE
+267 PASSQSTPLPAAER
-280 QELQCSSSNAPQ
+280 ELQCSSSKASQIEQ
-292 NDQNLPKSKNEEEG
+292 NPPKSKNDEEG

-314 LQGIS
+314 LQGTS
-319 LPSSASTEASQVQQ
+319 LPSSASVEASQVQQ

-344 RSDLQESC
+344 RSDLLESC
-352 VVSTTD
+352 AISATD

-363 SVRLSTAESF
+363 PVRLSTAEGC
-373 SSVNVLKS
+373 SSANVLKS
-381 TDLVSSAGMAV
+381 MDMVSSAATPATSA
-392 TSAAEGVKAAT
+392 TSAAEGVKAVT
-403 AISTLPASPL
+403 AISTLAASPL

-422 SGVGTSDLKNMSSLT
+422 SGVGTSDLKNMTSLT

-462 SQTPSSIMTALL
+462 SQTQSGIMTALL
-474 NEPVNGAGAVSS
+474 NEPVNGAGTVSS
-486 AHSRPLTTSISL
+486 AHTRSLTTSISL
-498 NTSLPG
+498 HASLPG

-514 TLPSCPPLPMQ
+514 TLPSCPPVPTQ
-525 PLISQPQVKTQAAGN
+525 PLISQSQVKAQATGN

-554 QPVAAAVTGAPANQ
+554 QPVASAVTGAPANQ

-608 LPLLSAQPSASVR
+608 LPLLSAPPSASVR
-621 VPVNGPTAIA
+621 VPVNGPTLVA
-631 NSSSSVQNAS
+631 NSSSSMQNAS

-668 TFSVTMSGQQHPQT
+668 TFSVTMSNQQHPQT

-754 NPTTVNNQIATVNC
+754 IPATVNNQIATVNC

-779 PAEVS
+779 PAEGS
-784 VLTSASTSINA
+784 VLTSASNSING
-795 SPKKVAAGLP
+795 SPQKAAAGLP

-824 VNSKVSCPAAPCKDA
+824 VNNKLSCSAAPCKNA

-847 ETVAKHSNGEG
+847 EMVAKPSNGKG
-858 LPENAPAVS
+858 LPENIPS
-867 VSHVLTTSQASSV
+867 VSQAVTTSQAGSTAAASSV
-880 VASSGV
+880 SISD
-886 SVSECPSKE
+886 SPSKE
-895 TANSEQ
+895 TVSSEQ
-901 AAKTCSVPEPSA
+901 AVKTPSAPEPSS
-913 AEAPAS
+913 AEVPTS
-919 SPLASAVSEPQ
+919 SLLESAVSEQ
-930 ALVPPPAKDA
+930 LLLAPPSAKDA
-940 APRQQARGSQNRPPP
+940 APHQQAQGSQSCSP
-955 TSSAS
+955 TAS
-960 SESPKPC
+960 ELSESPKLC
-967 EPPSTLTSSRSEAHV
+967 KPPSTLTSSRKEAQV
-982 THSQVAGTSAAQSS
+982 THLQVADGTSAVPSNTA
-996 TVGHTSKAGT
+996 GHTSKAGI
-1006 ISEPCDVAQDSSVV
+1006 ISESCNVAQDSSVI

-1027 GGQGLTKM
+1027 EGQGLTKM
-1035 LSDLTKERTAVEK
+1035 LSDLTKGRTAVEK
-1048 PSSFTVQGEHSNF
+1048 TSSFAVQGEHSNF
-1061 PMENSKSAEP
+1061 PTENSKSAES

-1076 EKQDLLLMNTEG
+1076 EKQELLLVNTES
-1088 DPLPQHHSCISDQ
+1088 DTLSQPHSCISDQ
-1101 EVVNASLMASRQAD
+1101 EVVSSSLISSRQAD

-1170 FDQENL
+1170 FDQESL
-1176 EKGGGGIQVN
+1176 EKGGGAIHVN
-1186 MRDAISKS
+1186 MRDVISKS
-1194 TEVAPLER
+1194 EVAPLER

-1210 PVKENNTGPLEA
+1210 SVKENNAGPLEA
-1222 TPSKFSAQDTVQT
+1222 APNKFSAHETVPT

-1246 SVGGVVTSNTS
+1246 SVGGVETSNTP

-1264 SASITSLS
+1264 TPNITSLS

-1282 VHPLVSCSSLSQSS
+1282 VHPLVSCSGLSQSS
-1296 EPASVPATVS
+1296 EAGSVPATVS
-1306 LSLPSSTYVNQSPG
+1306 LSLPSSTYINASPG
-1320 PTMMSDYA
+1320 PALMSEYA

-1336 ASTMQAPQL
+1336 ASTMQVPQL
-1345 QEPHLKQQNHEG
+1345 QESHLKQQNHEG

-1395 RTPESIADQTQML
+1395 RTPEGISDQTQML
-1408 VGQIPPNSSN
+1408 VSQIPPNSSN
-1418 SVASV
+1418 SVAPV

-1429 DGLNRLFPPNSNFV
+1429 DGLNRLFAPNSNFV
-1443 TPALRQTDVQCGSQ
+1443 TPALRQAEVQCGSQ
-1457 PSISEQQG
+1457 PPLSEQPG
-1465 QAGQHLQPIQ
+1465 QTGQHLQPIQ

-1487 NHPYLKQQ
+1487 NHLYLKQ

-1548 GTQATQLSLQQKHHG
+1548 GTQSTQLSLQQKHHG
-1563 SDQTRQKGGQP
+1563 SDQTRQKSGQP

-1618 IMHQQQQDVSSRQ
+1618 IMHQQQQDVGSRQ
-1631 QGSASEHVSGHN
+1631 QGSTSEHVSGHN

-1689 ALIGKTP
+1689 ALIGKAP

-1724 SRNKGLVIHNMQ
+1724 SRSKGLAIHNMQ
-1736 GRLSVDHAVGSDVQR
+1736 GRLSIDHTVGSDVQR
-1751 LSDCQTFKPAGPSQQ
+1751 LSDCQTFKPSGPNQQ
-1766 PTGNFDVQASR
+1766 STGNFDVQASR

-1794 AFRIGQNTGPSLER
+1794 AFRIGQNAAPSVER

-1823 NALPSRENENT
+1823 NTLSSRENENT
-1834 CHQSFMQSLLAPH
+1834 CHQSFMQSLLTPH

-1866 QCGASSTIEYNCPP
+1866 QCSASSTIEYSCPP
-1880 ARESVHIRRDGDG
+1880 ARESVHMRRDGDG
-1893 PSRESCDMSIGAI
+1893 QSRESCDMSIGAI
-1906 NTRNSSLNIPFSS
+1906 NTRNSSLTIPFSS

-1951 KSHMNTPVSSNMHG
+1951 KNHMNTPVSSNMHG

-1980 GDQGQPSVRQ
+1980 GEQGQPSVRQ

-2049 SAIEKRGSIV
+2049 STIEKRGSIV

-2072 AAPDQHTLSQ
+2072 TAPDQHTLSQ
-2082 NFGFPFIPEGGMN
+2082 NFGFPFIPEGSMN

-2156 PNPST
+2156 PNPTT
-2161 EKPSSGSLNNRFGSI
+2161 EKPSSGGLNNRFGSI

-2237 NTSASDSSKQSSNR
+2237 NTSASDSSKQPSNR

>member
-1 MVPAVGPPPLSPPSP
+1 
-16 AALFSETMPEM
+16 
-27 TENET
+27 
-32 PTKKQHR
+32 
-39 KKNRETHNAVE
+39 VE

-161 PGDQVQKNI
+161 PSDQVQKNI

-233 QTTVSPLASV
+233 QTTVSPLASA

-256 PENERGVLATA
+256 PENERGVPANS
-267 PASLQSTPRSGTE
+267 PASLQSAPQSGTE
-280 QELQCSSSNAPQ
+280 QEIQCSSSNTQQ

-319 LPSSASTEASQVQQ
+319 LPSSASTEASKVQQ

-339 NTHSS
+339 NTNNS

-352 VVSTTD
+352 VISTTD

-363 SVRLSTAESF
+363 SVRLSTAEGF

-381 TDLVSSAGMAV
+381 TDLVSSAGMPV
-392 TSAAEGVKAAT
+392 TSAAEGVKATT

-422 SGVGTSDLKNMSSLT
+422 SGVCASDLKNMSSLT

-474 NEPVNGAGAVSS
+474 NEPVNGAGAVPS

-498 NTSLPG
+498 NASLPG
-504 DGQAAEQIVV
+504 DGQTAEQIVV

-576 NPAPCP
+576 NPTPCP

-631 NSSSSVQNAS
+631 NSSSNIQNAS

-668 TFSVTMSGQQHPQT
+668 TFAVTMSSQQHPQT

-754 NPTTVNNQIATVNC
+754 NPTTVHNQIATVNC
-768 VSLPTSVASSV
+768 VSLPASVASSV

-847 ETVAKHSNGEG
+847 EMVAKHSNSEG
-858 LPENAPAVS
+858 LLENAPAVS
-867 VSHVLTTSQASSV
+867 VSQALTTSQASSV
-880 VASSGV
+880 VASCGV
-886 SVSECPSKE
+886 SASECPSKE

-901 AAKTCSVPEPSA
+901 AAKTCSVPEPSS
-913 AEAPAS
+913 AEVPAS
-919 SPLASAVSEPQ
+919 SPLASTVSEPLV
-930 ALVPPPAKDA
+930 LVPSPAKDA
-940 APRQQARGSQNRPPP
+940 APCQQARGSQNRPPP
-955 TSSAS
+955 AGSAS

-967 EPPSTLTSSRSEAHV
+967 EPPSTLTSSHSEAHV

-996 TVGHTSKAGT
+996 TAGHTSKAGA
-1006 ISEPCDVAQDSSVV
+1006 ISEPCDIAQDSSVV

-1061 PMENSKSAEP
+1061 PMENSKSAES

-1076 EKQDLLLMNTEG
+1076 EKQDLLLMNAEG

-1141 VTSSTSTSTC
+1141 MTSSTSTSTC

-1186 MRDAISKS
+1186 MRNAISKS

-1210 PVKENNTGPLEA
+1210 PVKENNAGPLEA
-1222 TPSKFSAQDTVQT
+1222 APSKFSAQDTGQT

-1306 LSLPSSTYVNQSPG
+1306 LSLPSSTYINQSPG
-1320 PTMMSDYA
+1320 PAMMSDYA

-1385 IRLEGMALMN
+1385 IRLEAMALMN
-1395 RTPESIADQTQML
+1395 RTPESIAEQTQML

-1423 SNQGHT
+1423 SNQAHT

-1605 NHHNHPQSHINQD
+1605 NHHSHPQSHINQD

-1736 GRLSVDHAVGSDVQR
+1736 GRLSVDHTVGSDVQR

-1766 PTGNFDVQASR
+1766 STGNFDVQASR

-1785 SSLRGMQSQ
+1785 SSLRGMPSQ

-1980 GDQGQPSVRQ
+1980 SDQGQPSVRQ

>member
-1 MVPAVGPPPLSPPSP
+1 
-16 AALFSETMPEM
+16 MPEM

-161 PGDQVQKNI
+161 PSDHVQKNI

-223 IYPTENKPWS
+223 IYPTENKPWP
-233 QTTVSPLASV
+233 QTTVSPVASA

-256 PENERGVLATA
+256 PENEQGMLTTATA
-267 PASLQSTPRSGTE
+267 GSQSASQSGTE
-280 QELQCSSSNAPQ
+280 QELQCSSGNALQ
-292 NDQNLPKSKNEEEG
+292 NDQNHPKGKTDEEG
-306 TKSTKKTL
+306 TKLTKKTV

-319 LPSSASTEASQVQQ
+319 LPSSASTEASKVQQ
-333 VNATCS
+333 VNAACS
-339 NTHSS
+339 EAQNS

-358 TACVP
+358 TAGVP
-363 SVRLSTAESF
+363 SVRLSAADSS

-381 TDLVSSAGMAV
+381 TDLVSSAGMPV

-403 AISTLPASPL
+403 AISTLPAVSL

-462 SQTPSSIMTALL
+462 SQTPSGIMTAVL
-474 NEPVNGAGAVSS
+474 NEPVNGAGTVPS
-486 AHSRPLTTSISL
+486 AHSRPLTASISL

-514 TLPSCPPLPMQ
+514 TLPSCPSLPMQ
-525 PLISQPQVKTQAAGN
+525 PLLSQPQVKTQAAGN
-540 ILPLNSAMQVIQMA
+540 LLPLNSAMQVIQMA

-576 NPAPCP
+576 NPTPCP

-588 VPSQNVSQQIVII
+588 VPSQTVSQQIVII

-621 VPVNGPTAIA
+621 VPMNGPTAIA
-631 NSSSSVQNAS
+631 NSSSSIQNVS

-668 TFSVTMSGQQHPQT
+668 TFSVTMSNQQHPQT

-745 LHLSLSHPT
+745 LHLSLNHPS
-754 NPTTVNNQIATVNC
+754 NPTTVSNQIATVNC
-768 VSLPTSVASSV
+768 VSLPASVATSV

-784 VLTSASTSINA
+784 VLTTASSSINA
-795 SPKKVAAGLP
+795 SPKKAAGGLP
-805 SSAKSK
+805 ANAKSR
-811 RTNKKPSTKKHQA
+811 RTNKKPSTKKQQA
-824 VNSKVSCPAAPCKDA
+824 VISKASCPAVPCKDA
-839 GKVDCAPV
+839 GKVDCTAV

-858 LPENAPAVS
+858 LLETAPAAAEA
-867 VSHVLTTSQASSV
+867 LMTSQASGTA
-880 VASSGV
+880 ASSGA
-886 SVSECPSKE
+886 SAPDSPSKD
-895 TANSEQ
+895 TAHSEQ
-901 AAKTCSVPEPSA
+901 AAKTCPAPELSS
-913 AEAPAS
+913 AEAPTS
-919 SPLASAVSEPQ
+919 SLLESVVSEQLPQ
-930 ALVPPPAKDA
+930 VPPAAKDA
-940 APRQQARGSQNRPPP
+940 PHQQAQGSPNHPS

-960 SESPKPC
+960 SESSRPC
-967 EPPSTLTSSRSEAHV
+967 DPPSTLTSSPTEAQP
-982 THSQVAGTSAAQSS
+982 QVAGTSAAQSS
-996 TVGHTSKAGT
+996 TAGHLSKAGT
-1006 ISEPCDVAQDSSVV
+1006 VSEPCSVAQDSSAV

-1027 GGQGLTKM
+1027 EGQGLTKM
-1035 LSDLTKERTAVEK
+1035 LSDLTKERTTVEK
-1048 PSSFTVQGEHSNF
+1048 NSSFAIQGEHSDF
-1061 PMENSKSAEP
+1061 PMKNSKSAEA

-1076 EKQDLLLMNTEG
+1076 DKQELLLMNTEG
-1088 DPLPQHHSCISDQ
+1088 DALSQHHSCISDQ
-1101 EVVNASLMASRQAD
+1101 EVVSASLIASRQAD

-1141 VTSSTSTSTC
+1141 ITSSTSTSTC

-1186 MRDAISKS
+1186 VRDAISKS

-1210 PVKENNTGPLEA
+1210 PVKENSAGPLEA
-1222 TPSKFSAQDTVQT
+1222 APNKFSAKDTVQT
-1235 NVDRQVEKPSC
+1235 NVDRQVENPSC
-1246 SVGGVVTSNTS
+1246 SVGGVETSNTS
-1257 LQISTSQ
+1257 LQISSSQ
-1264 SASITSLS
+1264 APSLTSLS

-1296 EPASVPATVS
+1296 EPAIVPSTVS

-1320 PTMMSDYA
+1320 PAMMSEYA

-1336 ASTMQAPQL
+1336 ASTMQASQL
-1345 QEPHLKQQNHEG
+1345 QESHLKQQNHEG

-1370 LLSTAKRQKQCQTAP
+1370 LLSTAKRQKQCQTTP

-1408 VGQIPPNSSN
+1408 VSQVPPNSSN
-1418 SVASV
+1418 SVVPV

-1443 TPALRQTDVQCGSQ
+1443 TGALRQTEVQCSSQ
-1457 PSISEQQG
+1457 LSISEQQG

-1495 QQAGQ
+1495 QAGQ

-1523 QPHSVHQQ
+1523 QPHGVHQQ
-1531 RTIQQEVQM
+1531 RTMQQEVQM

-1631 QGSASEHVSGHN
+1631 QGSGSEHVSGHN

-1706 LQGPRVSD
+1706 LQGPRVPD

-1736 GRLSVDHAVGSDVQR
+1736 GRLPVDHTVGSDVQR
-1751 LSDCQTFKPAGPSQQ
+1751 LSDCQTFKAAGPNQQ

-1794 AFRIGQNTGPSLER
+1794 AFRISQNTGPSIER

-1823 NALPSRENENT
+1823 NTLPSRENENT
-1834 CHQSFMQSLLAPH
+1834 CHQTFMQSLLAPH

-1880 ARESVHIRRDGDG
+1880 ARESVHIRRDGDAQ
-1893 PSRESCDMSIGAI
+1893 SRESCDMSIGAI
-1906 NTRNSSLNIPFSS
+1906 NTRNSSLNIPFST

-1980 GDQGQPSVRQ
+1980 GEQGQPSVRQ

-2035 PLSTSGSMILGRQQ
+2035 PLSTSSSMILGRQQ

-2146 SIPYFPNQMF
+2146 SIPYFSNQMF
-2156 PNPST
+2156 PNPTT

>member
-1 MVPAVGPPPLSPPSP
+1 
-16 AALFSETMPEM
+16 
-27 TENET
+27 
-32 PTKKQHR
+32 HR

-170 IVYSNGSQPN
+170 IVYSNGNQPN

-223 IYPTENKPWS
+223 MYPAENKPWS
-233 QTTVSPLASV
+233 QTTVAPLASV

-256 PENERGVLATA
+256 AENERGVLAAATVG
-267 PASLQSTPRSGTE
+267 SQSVSQPGTD
-280 QELQCSSSNAPQ
+280 QCSSSNGPQ
-292 NDQNLPKSKNEEEG
+292 NDQNLPKGKNDDEG
-306 TKSTKKTL
+306 NTLTKKIL

-319 LPSSASTEASQVQQ
+319 PPSSASTEASQVQQ

-339 NTHSS
+339 SAHSS

-352 VVSTTD
+352 VTLTTA
-358 TACVP
+358 TTCVP
-363 SVRLSTAESF
+363 AVRLSAADSL

-381 TDLVSSAGMAV
+381 TDPVSSAGMPV
-392 TSAAEGVKAAT
+392 TLAAGVKAAT
-403 AISTLPASPL
+403 AISSLPASPL

-474 NEPVNGAGAVSS
+474 EPVNSAGTVSS

-498 NTSLPG
+498 NASLSG
-504 DGQAAEQIVV
+504 EGQPAEQIVV

-525 PLISQPQVKTQAAGN
+525 PLISQPQLKTQAAGN

-554 QPVAAAVTGAPANQ
+554 QPVVSAVTGTPANQ

-601 QAANQNP
+601 QAANQTP
-608 LPLLSAQPSASVR
+608 LPLLSAQPSAAVR
-621 VPVNGPTAIA
+621 VPVNGLTAIT
-631 NSSSSVQNAS
+631 NSNSSVQNAS

-668 TFSVTMSGQQHPQT
+668 TFSVTMSNQQHPQT

-697 SSGAS
+697 SSAAS

-768 VSLPTSVASSV
+768 VSLPTSVVSSV

-784 VLTSASTSINA
+784 VLTSAPSSINA
-795 SPKKVAAGLP
+795 SPKKVSAGLP
-805 SSAKSK
+805 SNAKSK
-811 RTNKKPSTKKHQA
+811 RTNKKPGAKKHQA
-824 VNSKVSCPAAPCKDA
+824 ANSKVPCPAASCKDA
-839 GKVDCAPV
+839 EKVDSAPL
-847 ETVAKHSNGEG
+847 EMAAKHSNGDG
-858 LPENAPAVS
+858 LCENVSAVS
-867 VSHVLTTSQASSV
+867 QALTTSQPSSV
-880 VASSGV
+880 AASTGV
-886 SVSECPSKE
+886 SISDCHSED
-895 TANSEQ
+895 TVTSEQ
-901 AAKTCSVPEPSA
+901 AAKTCSVPKPSL
-913 AEAPAS
+913 AEAPPS
-919 SPLASAVSEPQ
+919 SPLASVVPEQ
-930 ALVPPPAKDA
+930 VVLVPPPTAKDPA
-940 APRQQARGSQNRPPP
+940 HHQQAHVSQNHPPN
-955 TSSAS
+955 SSAL

-967 EPPSTLTSSRSEAHV
+967 ELPSTLMSSHTEAHV
-982 THSQVAGTSAAQSS
+982 THSQVVGMSAAQSS
-996 TVGHTSKAGT
+996 TADHTSKVGAV
-1006 ISEPCDVAQDSSVV
+1006 SESCSVAQDSSVI
-1020 MQDADLL
+1020 MQDTDLL
-1027 GGQGLTKM
+1027 EGQGLTKM
-1035 LSDLTKERTAVEK
+1035 LSDLTKERTAAEK
-1048 PSSFTVQGEHSNF
+1048 TSSFTMQGEHSNI
-1061 PMENSKSAEP
+1061 PMENSKPAES
-1071 NVDLP
+1071 NANLP
-1076 EKQDLLLMNTEG
+1076 EKQGLLLMNAEG
-1088 DPLPQHHSCISDQ
+1088 DTLSQHHSCISDQ
-1101 EVVNASLMASRQAD
+1101 EVVNASLITSRQAD

-1141 VTSSTSTSTC
+1141 ITSSTSTTAC

-1176 EKGGGGIQVN
+1176 EKGGGGMQVN

-1194 TEVAPLER
+1194 TESAPLER
-1202 EQQPFKPQ
+1202 EQQSFKPQ
-1210 PVKENNTGPLEA
+1210 LVKENTAGPLEA
-1222 TPSKFSAQDTVQT
+1222 APNKVSAQDTTQT
-1235 NVDRQVEKPSC
+1235 NVSRQAEKPSC
-1246 SVGGVVTSNTS
+1246 SVGGAETSNPS

-1264 SASITSLS
+1264 SPSITSLS

-1282 VHPLVSCSSLSQSS
+1282 VHPLVSCPSLSQSS
-1296 EPASVPATVS
+1296 EPVSVPSTVS
-1306 LSLPSSTYVNQSPG
+1306 LSLPPSTYISQSPG
-1320 PTMMSDYA
+1320 PGMMSEYA

-1345 QEPHLKQQNHEG
+1345 QESHLKQQNHEG
-1357 RKDSAKRA
+1357 RKDSAKRT

-1370 LLSTAKRQKQCQTAP
+1370 LLSTAKRQKQCQTTS
-1385 IRLEGMALMN
+1385 IRLEGMGLMN
-1395 RTPESIADQTQML
+1395 RTPESIVDQTQML
-1408 VGQIPPNSSN
+1408 ISQIPPNSSN
-1418 SVASV
+1418 SVTSV
-1423 SNQGHT
+1423 SNPGHT
-1429 DGLNRLFPPNSNFV
+1429 DGLSRLFPSNNNFIA
-1443 TPALRQTDVQCGSQ
+1443 PALRQTEVQCGSQ
-1457 PSISEQQG
+1457 PPISEQQSP
-1465 QAGQHLQPIQ
+1465 AGQHLQPIQ
-1475 HVPAQGISHLHS
+1475 HIPAQGISHLHN
-1487 NHPYLKQQ
+1487 NHPYLKQ

-1563 SDQTRQKGGQP
+1563 SDQTRQKGSQP
-1574 HPHHQQMQQQM
+1574 HPHHQPMQQQM

-1618 IMHQQQQDVSSRQ
+1618 IMHQQQQEVSSRQ

-1663 IVTRPSDMTCTP
+1663 IVSRPSDMTCTP

-1736 GRLSVDHAVGSDVQR
+1736 GRLSVDHAVGTDVQR
-1751 LSDCQTFKPAGPSQQ
+1751 LSECQTFKPAGPNQQ
-1766 PTGNFDVQASR
+1766 PTGNFDVQSSR

-1794 AFRIGQNTGPSLER
+1794 TFRISQNTGPSIER

-1823 NALPSRENENT
+1823 NTLPSRENENT

-1866 QCGASSTIEYNCPP
+1866 QCGASSAIEYNCPP

-1893 PSRESCDMSIGAI
+1893 QSRESCDMSIGAI

-1936 VQKSNPMRMTDSHGT
+1936 VQKSNPMRMTDSHGA

-1980 GDQGQPSVRQ
+1980 GEQGQPSVRQ

-2001 PLQDN
+2001 PLQDS

-2049 SAIEKRGSIV
+2049 STIEKRGSIV
-2059 RFMSDGPQVSNDN
+2059 RFMADGPQVSNDN

-2101 ASFIPPVT
+2101 TSFIPPVT

-2146 SIPYFPNQMF
+2146 SLPYFPNQMF

-2161 EKPSSGSLNNRFGSI
+2161 EKPSGGSLNNRFGSI

>member
-1 MVPAVGPPPLSPPSP
+1 
-16 AALFSETMPEM
+16 MPEM

-161 PGDQVQKNI
+161 PSDQVQKNI

-180 GNNQGASVQGITF
+180 GNSQGASVQGITF

-223 IYPTENKPWS
+223 IYPAENKPWS
-233 QTTVSPLASV
+233 QTASA
-243 QTAPAGNVLELST
+243 QTTPAGNVVELST
-256 PENERGVLATA
+256 PENEQGVLITATT
-267 PASLQSTPRSGTE
+267 ASLQSASQSGTE
-280 QELQCSSSNAPQ
+280 QEHSSSNAEQ
-292 NDQNLPKSKNEEEG
+292 NDQNLPNGKNDEEG
-306 TKSTKKTL
+306 TKLTKKTL
-314 LQGIS
+314 LQGTSS
-319 LPSSASTEASQVQQ
+319 LPTSASTEASQVQR
-333 VNATCS
+333 VNTTCS
-339 NTHSS
+339 DTHSS
-344 RSDLQESC
+344 VSDLQESS
-352 VVSTTD
+352 VISTTD

-363 SVRLSTAESF
+363 SAGLSTADSF

-381 TDLVSSAGMAV
+381 TDLVSSAGMPV
-392 TSAAEGVKAAT
+392 SSAAEGVKAVT
-403 AISTLPASPL
+403 AMSTLPANPL

-474 NEPVNGAGAVSS
+474 NEPVNGAGTVCS

-498 NTSLPG
+498 NTSLSG

-514 TLPSCPPLPMQ
+514 TLPSCPPLPLQ

-554 QPVAAAVTGAPANQ
+554 QPVASAVAGAPANQ

-576 NPAPCP
+576 NHAPCP
-582 PIVRAE
+582 PVVRAE

-608 LPLLSAQPSASVR
+608 LPLLSAQPSAAIR
-621 VPVNGPTAIA
+621 VPVNGPTAIV
-631 NSSSSVQNAS
+631 NSSSSIQNAS

-668 TFSVTMSGQQHPQT
+668 TFSVTMSSQQHPQT

-754 NPTTVNNQIATVNC
+754 NPTTVSNQIATVNC
-768 VSLPTSVASSV
+768 VSLPASVASSV

-784 VLTSASTSINA
+784 VLTSASNSINV

-805 SSAKSK
+805 SNAKSK
-811 RTNKKPSTKKHQA
+811 RTSKKPSAKKHQA
-824 VNSKVSCPAAPCKDA
+824 VNSKTSCPAVPCKDA
-839 GKVDCAPV
+839 GKVDCSPV
-847 ETVAKHSNGEG
+847 DTAAKHSNGEG
-858 LPENAPAVS
+858 LPESSPAVS
-867 VSHVLTTSQASSV
+867 QALTVPQVSSV
-880 VASSGV
+880 AASSGV
-886 SVSECPSKE
+886 KVPDSRSKE
-895 TANSEQ
+895 TASSEP
-901 AAKTCSVPEPSA
+901 AAKICSVPEPTS
-913 AEAPAS
+913 AEAPTS
-919 SPLASAVSEPQ
+919 SPPESV
-930 ALVPPPAKDA
+930 VPEQPVPVLTAAKDA
-940 APRQQARGSQNRPPP
+940 APHQQTRGSQNRPP
-955 TSSAS
+955 TSSVL

-967 EPPSTLTSSRSEAHV
+967 EHPSTLTSSCTEAHV

-996 TVGHTSKAGT
+996 TVGHASKAGT
-1006 ISEPCDVAQDSSVV
+1006 ISESCNVVQDSSVV
-1020 MQDADLL
+1020 IQDAVLL
-1027 GGQGLTKM
+1027 EGQGLTKM
-1035 LSDLTKERTAVEK
+1035 LSDLTKERTPVEK
-1048 PSSFTVQGEHSNF
+1048 NSSFTGQGEHSNF
-1061 PMENSKSAEP
+1061 PIENCKSAES
-1071 NVDLP
+1071 NASLP
-1076 EKQDLLLMNTEG
+1076 EKQELLLMNTES
-1088 DPLPQHHSCISDQ
+1088 DTLSQHHSCISDQ
-1101 EVVNASLMASRQAD
+1101 EVVSASLIASRQAD

-1176 EKGGGGIQVN
+1176 EKGGGGIQGN
-1186 MRDAISKS
+1186 MRDGISKS

-1202 EQQPFKPQ
+1202 EQQPFKIQ
-1210 PVKENNTGPLEA
+1210 PVKESNAGPLEA
-1222 TPSKFSAQDTVQT
+1222 APNKFSSQDAVQT
-1235 NVDRQVEKPSC
+1235 NIDRQVEKPSC
-1246 SVGGVVTSNTS
+1246 SVGGVETSNTS

-1264 SASITSLS
+1264 SPSLTSLS

-1282 VHPLVSCSSLSQSS
+1282 VHPLVSCSGLSQSS
-1296 EPASVPATVS
+1296 EPASIPATVS
-1306 LSLPSSTYVNQSPG
+1306 LSLPSSTYVSQSTG
-1320 PTMMSDYA
+1320 PTMMSEYA

-1336 ASTMQAPQL
+1336 TTTMQAPQL
-1345 QEPHLKQQNHEG
+1345 PESHLKQQNHEG

-1370 LLSTAKRQKQCQTAP
+1370 LLSTAKRQKQCQTTP

-1395 RTPESIADQTQML
+1395 RTPESITDQSQLL
-1408 VGQIPPNSSN
+1408 VGQIPPNPSN

-1423 SNQGHT
+1423 SNQGHG
-1429 DGLNRLFPPNSNFV
+1429 DGLNRLFPSNSNFV
-1443 TPALRQTDVQCGSQ
+1443 TPALRQTEVQCGSQ
-1457 PSISEQQG
+1457 PPISEQQG
-1465 QAGQHLQPIQ
+1465 QAGQHLQSIQ

-1487 NHPYLKQQ
+1487 NHPYLKQ

-1563 SDQTRQKGGQP
+1563 SDQTRQKSGQP

-1585 QQHFGASQPE
+1585 QQHFGASQSE

-1643 QMQRLMTSRG
+1643 QMQRLMTSRS

-1736 GRLSVDHAVGSDVQR
+1736 GRLSVDHTVSSDVQR
-1751 LSDCQTFKPAGPSQQ
+1751 LSDCQTFKSAGPTQQ

-1794 AFRIGQNTGPSLER
+1794 AFRIGQTTGPPIER

-1823 NALPSRENENT
+1823 NTLPSRENENT

-1866 QCGASSTIEYNCPP
+1866 QCGASSTIEYSCPP
-1880 ARESVHIRRDGDG
+1880 ARDSVHIRRDGDG
-1893 PSRESCDMSIGAI
+1893 QSRESCDMSIGAI

-1965 VVRPTHPH
+1965 VVRSTHPH

-1980 GDQGQPSVRQ
+1980 GEQGQPSVRQ

>member
-1 MVPAVGPPPLSPPSP
+1 MQLEQ
-16 AALFSETMPEM
+16 ALFSRTMPEM

-161 PGDQVQKNI
+161 PSDQVQKNI

-180 GNNQGASVQGITF
+180 GNNQGAPVQGITF

-211 TCNLVTPVTISG
+211 TCNIVTPVTIAG

-233 QTTVSPLASV
+233 QPTVSPLASA
-243 QTAPAGNVLELST
+243 QTAPAGHILELST
-256 PENERGVLATA
+256 PENEQGVLTTA
-267 PASLQSTPRSGTE
+267 AASSQSASQSGTE

-292 NDQNLPKSKNEEEG
+292 NDQNLPKSKNNEEV
-306 TKSTKKTL
+306 TKPTKKTL

-319 LPSSASTEASQVQQ
+319 LPSSASVEASQVQQ

-339 NTHSS
+339 NTNNS
-344 RSDLQESC
+344 SDLQESC
-352 VVSTTD
+352 VISATD

-363 SVRLSTAESF
+363 PVRLSTADSF

-381 TDLVSSAGMAV
+381 TDVVSSAGVPA
-392 TSAAEGVKAAT
+392 TSAAEGVNKAVT
-403 AISTLPASPL
+403 AISTLAASPL

-437 RMPSAGNT
+437 RMPSTGNT

-462 SQTPSSIMTALL
+462 SQTPSGIMTALL
-474 NEPVNGAGAVSS
+474 NEPVNGAGTVSS
-486 AHSRPLTTSISL
+486 AQSRPLTTSISL
-498 NTSLPG
+498 NASLPG

-554 QPVAAAVTGAPANQ
+554 QPVASAVTGAPANQ

-576 NPAPCP
+576 NPTPCP

-621 VPVNGPTAIA
+621 VPVNGPTAVA
-631 NSSSSVQNAS
+631 NSSSSMQNAS

-668 TFSVTMSGQQHPQT
+668 TFSVTMSSQQHPQT

-754 NPTTVNNQIATVNC
+754 NPVTINNQIATVNC

-784 VLTSASTSINA
+784 VLTSASNSINA
-795 SPKKVAAGLP
+795 SPKKPSAGLP

-811 RTNKKPSTKKHQA
+811 RTNKKPSTKKQQA
-824 VNSKVSCPAAPCKDA
+824 VNNKVSCPAVPCKDA
-839 GKVDCAPV
+839 GKVDCVPV

-858 LPENAPAVS
+858 LLENTPAVS
-867 VSHVLTTSQASSV
+867 QAVTTSQASGV
-880 VASSGV
+880 AASSGV
-886 SVSECPSKE
+886 SISDSHSKE
-895 TANSEQ
+895 TASSEQ
-901 AAKTCSVPEPSA
+901 AVKMPSVPELSS

-919 SPLASAVSEPQ
+919 SPLESVVPEQLP
-930 ALVPPPAKDA
+930 LVPSAPKDA
-940 APRQQARGSQNRPPP
+940 APRQQAPGPQNHPP
-955 TSSAS
+955 TVSAL
-960 SESPKPC
+960 SESPKAC
-967 EPPSTLTSSRSEAHV
+967 EPPSTLTSSCSEAQV

-996 TVGHTSKAGT
+996 TASSKAGM
-1006 ISEPCDVAQDSSVV
+1006 ISESCNIEQDSSVV

-1027 GGQGLTKM
+1027 EGQGLTKM

-1048 PSSFTVQGEHSNF
+1048 TSSFTVQGEHSNF
-1061 PMENSKSAEP
+1061 PMENSKSAES

-1076 EKQDLLLMNTEG
+1076 EKQELLLMNSEG
-1088 DPLPQHHSCISDQ
+1088 DALSQHHSCISDP
-1101 EVVNASLMASRQAD
+1101 EVVSASLIASRQAD

-1186 MRDAISKS
+1186 TRDAVSKS
-1194 TEVAPLER
+1194 AEVAPLER

-1210 PVKENNTGPLEA
+1210 SVKENNAGALEA
-1222 TPSKFSAQDTVQT
+1222 APNKFGAHDTAPA

-1246 SVGGVVTSNTS
+1246 SVGGVETSNPS

-1264 SASITSLS
+1264 TPSITSLS

-1282 VHPLVSCSSLSQSS
+1282 VHPLVSCSSLSQPS

-1306 LSLPSSTYVNQSPG
+1306 LSLPSSTYINQSPG
-1320 PTMMSDYA
+1320 PAMMSEYA

-1345 QEPHLKQQNHEG
+1345 QESHLKHQSHEG

-1408 VGQIPPNSSN
+1408 VSQIPPNSSN
-1418 SVASV
+1418 SVVSV
-1423 SNQGHT
+1423 SNQGHA
-1429 DGLNRLFPPNSNFV
+1429 DGLNRLFPSNSNFV
-1443 TPALRQTDVQCGSQ
+1443 TPALRQTEVQCGSQ
-1457 PSISEQQG
+1457 PSISEQPG
-1465 QAGQHLQPIQ
+1465 QSGQHLQPIQ
-1475 HVPAQGISHLHS
+1475 HVPSQGISHLHS
-1487 NHPYLKQQ
+1487 NHPYLKQ

-1595 KNCENPATSR
+1595 KNCENPATNR

-1663 IVTRPSDMTCTP
+1663 IVTRPSDMACTP

-1724 SRNKGLVIHNMQ
+1724 SRNKGLAIHNMQ
-1736 GRLSVDHAVGSDVQR
+1736 GRLSVDHTVGSDVQR
-1751 LSDCQTFKPAGPSQQ
+1751 LSDCQTFKPTGPNQQ

-1794 AFRIGQNTGPSLER
+1794 AFRIGQNTGPSIER

-1823 NALPSRENENT
+1823 NTLPSRENENT

-1893 PSRESCDMSIGAI
+1893 QSRESCDMSIGAI
-1906 NTRNSSLNIPFSS
+1906 NTRNSSLTIPFSS

-1980 GDQGQPSVRQ
+1980 GEQGQPSVRQ

>member
-1 MVPAVGPPPLSPPSP
+1 
-16 AALFSETMPEM
+16 
-27 TENET
+27 
-32 PTKKQHR
+32 
-39 KKNRETHNAVE
+39 VE

-161 PGDQVQKNI
+161 PSDQVQKNI

-233 QTTVSPLASV
+233 QTTVSPLAPA
-243 QTAPAGNVLELST
+243 QAAPAGNVLELST
-256 PENERGVLATA
+256 PENEQGVLIAATA
-267 PASLQSTPRSGTE
+267 SSQSTSRSGTE
-280 QELQCSSSNAPQ
+280 QELQSSSGNAPQ
-292 NDQNLPKSKNEEEG
+292 NDQNLPKSKNSEESA
-306 TKSTKKTL
+306 KLTKKTV
-314 LQGIS
+314 LQGMN
-319 LPSSASTEASQVQQ
+319 LPSSVSTEASQVQQ
-333 VNATCS
+333 VTAACS
-339 NTHSS
+339 NTDSS

-363 SVRLSTAESF
+363 SMRLSIAEGF
-373 SSVNVLKS
+373 STLNVLKS
-381 TDLVSSAGMAV
+381 TDLVSSAGMPV
-392 TSAAEGVKAAT
+392 SSAAEGVKAVM
-403 AISTLPASPL
+403 AISTLPTSPL

-422 SGVGTSDLKNMSSLT
+422 SGVGTSDLKNMSSLS

-474 NEPVNGAGAVSS
+474 NEPVNGAGTVSS
-486 AHSRPLTTSISL
+486 AHSRPLTTSVSL

-514 TLPSCPPLPMQ
+514 TLPSCPSLPMQ

-554 QPVAAAVTGAPANQ
+554 QPVASAVTGAPSNQ

-576 NPAPCP
+576 NPTPCP
-582 PIVRAE
+582 PIVRAD

-601 QAANQNP
+601 QAASQNP
-608 LPLLSAQPSASVR
+608 IPLLSAHPSASVR
-621 VPVNGPTAIA
+621 VPVNGPTAIT
-631 NSSSSVQNAS
+631 NSSSSVQNAP

-668 TFSVTMSGQQHPQT
+668 TFSVTMSNQQHPQT

-727 GALANLNQSISQM
+727 GALASLNQSISQM

-754 NPTTVNNQIATVNC
+754 NPTSVNNQIATVNC

-779 PAEVS
+779 PVEVS
-784 VLTSASTSINA
+784 ILTSVSNSINA
-795 SPKKVAAGLP
+795 SPKKVATGLP
-805 SSAKSK
+805 SGAKSK
-811 RTNKKPSTKKHQA
+811 RTNKKPSAKKHQA
-824 VNSKVSCPAAPCKDA
+824 VNSNVSCPTVPCKDA
-839 GKVDCAPV
+839 GKADRTPV
-847 ETVAKHSNGEG
+847 ETVAKHSSSEG
-858 LPENAPAVS
+858 LLESAPAVS
-867 VSHVLTTSQASSV
+867 QALTASQVIGVSASSDI
-880 VASSGV
+880 
-886 SVSECPSKE
+886 SVPNCQSKE
-895 TANSEQ
+895 TASSEQ
-901 AAKTCSVPEPSA
+901 AVKTCFVPEQSS
-913 AEAPAS
+913 AEAPTS
-919 SPLASAVSEPQ
+919 SPLASVVSEQ
-930 ALVPPPAKDA
+930 LLLIPPTAKDT
-940 APRQQARGSQNRPPP
+940 APHQQAPGSQNRPP
-955 TSSAS
+955 TSSALP
-960 SESPKPC
+960 ESPKPC
-967 EPPSTLTSSRSEAHV
+967 EPPRTLTSSHTEAHV
-982 THSQVAGTSAAQSS
+982 THSQVAGMSAAQGSAAS
-996 TVGHTSKAGT
+996 HTSKAGM
-1006 ISEPCDVAQDSSVV
+1006 ISEPYNVAQDSSVV
-1020 MQDADLL
+1020 IQDAELL
-1027 GGQGLTKM
+1027 EGQGLTRM

-1048 PSSFTVQGEHSNF
+1048 NSSFTVQREHINF
-1061 PMENSKSAEP
+1061 PMENSKSAES
-1071 NVDLP
+1071 NVHLP
-1076 EKQDLLLMNTEG
+1076 EKQELLLMNTEG
-1088 DPLPQHHSCISDQ
+1088 DTLSQHHNCVSDQ
-1101 EVVNASLMASRQAD
+1101 EVVSASLVTSRQAD

-1151 NSCTF
+1151 NSCPF

-1170 FDQENL
+1170 FDQESL
-1176 EKGGGGIQVN
+1176 EKGEGGIQVN
-1186 MRDAISKS
+1186 MRDATSKS
-1194 TEVAPLER
+1194 TEAASLKR
-1202 EQQPFKPQ
+1202 EQQAFKPQ
-1210 PVKENNTGPLEA
+1210 PVKENNAGPLEVG
-1222 TPSKFSAQDTVQT
+1222 PSKFSAQDAVQT
-1235 NVDRQVEKPSC
+1235 SVNRQVEKPTC
-1246 SVGGVVTSNTS
+1246 PVGSIETSNTS
-1257 LQISTSQ
+1257 LQVSASQ
-1264 SASITSLS
+1264 SPSITSLS

-1282 VHPLVSCSSLSQSS
+1282 VHPLVSSSSLSQPS

-1306 LSLPSSTYVNQSPG
+1306 LSLPSSTYINQSPG
-1320 PTMMSDYA
+1320 PAMMSEYA

-1345 QEPHLKQQNHEG
+1345 QESHLKQQNHEG

-1370 LLSTAKRQKQCQTAP
+1370 LLSTAKRQKQCQTTP

-1408 VGQIPPNSSN
+1408 VSQIPPNSSS

-1423 SNQGHT
+1423 SNQGHA
-1429 DGLNRLFPPNSNFV
+1429 DGLNRLFPSNSNFV
-1443 TPALRQTDVQCGSQ
+1443 TPALRQNEVQCAPQ

-1475 HVPAQGISHLHS
+1475 HVPAQGVSHLHS
-1487 NHPYLKQQ
+1487 NHPYLKQ

-1531 RTIQQEVQM
+1531 RTIHQEVQM

-1548 GTQATQLSLQQKHHG
+1548 GTQATQLSLQKHHG
-1563 SDQTRQKGGQP
+1563 SDQTRQKGQP

-1595 KNCENPATSR
+1595 KNCENPATNR
-1605 NHHNHPQSHINQD
+1605 NHHSHPQSHINQD

-1663 IVTRPSDMTCTP
+1663 IVTRPSEMTCTP

-1736 GRLSVDHAVGSDVQR
+1736 GRLSVDHTVGSDVQR
-1751 LSDCQTFKPAGPSQQ
+1751 LSDCQTFKPAGPNQQ
-1766 PTGNFDVQASR
+1766 PMGNFDVQASR
-1777 NSEIGNSV
+1777 NNEIGNSV

-1794 AFRIGQNTGPSLER
+1794 AFRIGQNSGPSMER
-1808 QKRLPYQPVQGIPTG
+1808 QKRLPYQPVHGIPTG
-1823 NALPSRENENT
+1823 NTLPSRENENT

-1854 SQRSI
+1854 NQRSI

-1866 QCGASSTIEYNCPP
+1866 QCGTSSTIEYSCPP
-1880 ARESVHIRRDGDG
+1880 ARESIHIRRDGDG
-1893 PSRESCDMSIGAI
+1893 QSRESCDMSIGAI
-1906 NTRNSSLNIPFSS
+1906 NTRSSSLNIPFSS
-1919 SSSSG
+1919 SSSAG

-1936 VQKSNPMRMTDSHGT
+1936 VQKSNAMRMTDSHGT

-1965 VVRPTHPH
+1965 GVRPTHPH
-1973 PAVSHGN
+1973 PAISHGN
-1980 GDQGQPSVRQ
+1980 GEQGQPSVRQ

-2035 PLSTSGSMILGRQQ
+2035 PLSASGSMILGRQQ

-2059 RFMSDGPQVSNDN
+2059 RFMSDGPQVSNDS

-2101 ASFIPPVT
+2101 TSFIPPVT

-2146 SIPYFPNQMF
+2146 SLPYFPNQMF
-2156 PNPST
+2156 PNPTT
-2161 EKPSSGSLNNRFGSI
+2161 EKPSTGSLNNRFGSI

>member
-1 MVPAVGPPPLSPPSP
+1 Y
-16 AALFSETMPEM
+16 
-27 TENET
+27 
-32 PTKKQHR
+32 R

-82 DQAFK
+82 DQAYK

-161 PGDQVQKNI
+161 PSDQVQKNI

-211 TCNLVTPVTISG
+211 TCNLVTPVTIAG

-233 QTTVSPLASV
+233 QPTASPLASA
-243 QTAPAGNVLELST
+243 QTAPAGHVLELST
-256 PENERGVLATA
+256 TENEQGVLTTA
-267 PASLQSTPRSGTE
+267 PASSQSASQSRTE
-280 QELQCSSSNAPQ
+280 QELQCSSSSAPQ
-292 NDQNLPKSKNEEEG
+292 NDQSLPKSKNDEEG

-319 LPSSASTEASQVQQ
+319 LPSSASAEASQVQQ

-339 NTHSS
+339 NTNNS

-352 VVSTTD
+352 VISTTD

-363 SVRLSTAESF
+363 PVRLSTADSF
-373 SSVNVLKS
+373 SSVNVLRS
-381 TDLVSSAGMAV
+381 ADIASSAGVPA
-392 TSAAEGVKAAT
+392 TSAAEGVKAVT
-403 AISTLPASPL
+403 AISTLAASPL

-462 SQTPSSIMTALL
+462 SQTPSGIMTALL
-474 NEPVNGAGAVSS
+474 NEPVNGAGTVSS

-498 NTSLPG
+498 NATLTG

-540 ILPLNSAMQVIQMA
+540 ILPLNSTMQVIQMA
-554 QPVAAAVTGAPANQ
+554 QPVASAVTGAPANQ

-621 VPVNGPTAIA
+621 VPVNGPTAVA
-631 NSSSSVQNAS
+631 NSNSSMQNAS

-668 TFSVTMSGQQHPQT
+668 TFSVTMSNQQHPQT

-754 NPTTVNNQIATVNC
+754 NPATINNQIATVNC

-784 VLTSASTSINA
+784 VLTSASNSVNV
-795 SPKKVAAGLP
+795 SPAKVAAGLP

-824 VNSKVSCPAAPCKDA
+824 VNNKVSSPAVPCKDA
-839 GKVDCAPV
+839 GKVDSAPV
-847 ETVAKHSNGEG
+847 EPVAKLSNGEG
-858 LPENAPAVS
+858 LLKNTPAVS
-867 VSHVLTTSQASSV
+867 QALTTSQSSSV
-880 VASSGV
+880 AASSGV
-886 SVSECPSKE
+886 SVSDSHSKQ
-895 TANSEQ
+895 NVSSEQ
-901 AAKTCSVPEPSA
+901 APVPEPSS
-913 AEAPAS
+913 AEVPAS
-919 SPLASAVSEPQ
+919 SPLESVVPEQLPLVSP
-930 ALVPPPAKDA
+930 AAKDA
-940 APRQQARGSQNRPPP
+940 APSQQARGPQNHPP
-955 TSSAS
+955 TSVPAL
-960 SESPKPC
+960 SESPKPS
-967 EPPSTLTSSRSEAHV
+967 EPPSTLTSSRSEAQA
-982 THSQVAGTSAAQSS
+982 THSQVAGTAAAQSS
-996 TVGHTSKAGT
+996 TASPTSKAGV
-1006 ISEPCDVAQDSSVV
+1006 ISESCNIAQDSSVV

-1027 GGQGLTKM
+1027 EGQGLTKM

-1048 PSSFTVQGEHSNF
+1048 TSSFTVQGEHSNF
-1061 PMENSKSAEP
+1061 PMENSKSAES

-1076 EKQDLLLMNTEG
+1076 EKQELLLMNTEG
-1088 DPLPQHHSCISDQ
+1088 DTLSQHHSCISDQ
-1101 EVVNASLMASRQAD
+1101 EVVSASLIASRQAD

-1186 MRDAISKS
+1186 TRDAVSKS
-1194 TEVAPLER
+1194 AEVAPLER
-1202 EQQPFKPQ
+1202 KQQPFKLQ

-1222 TPSKFSAQDTVQT
+1222 APNKFTAHDTAQV

-1246 SVGGVVTSNTS
+1246 SVGGVETPNTS

-1264 SASITSLS
+1264 TPSITSLS

-1296 EPASVPATVS
+1296 EPASIPATVN

-1320 PTMMSDYA
+1320 PPMMSEYA

-1345 QEPHLKQQNHEG
+1345 QESHLKQQNHEG
-1357 RKDSAKRA
+1357 RKESTKRA

-1385 IRLEGMALMN
+1385 LRLEGMALMN

-1423 SNQGHT
+1423 SNQGHA
-1429 DGLNRLFPPNSNFV
+1429 DGLSRLFPPNSNFV
-1443 TPALRQTDVQCGSQ
+1443 TTALRQTEVQCGSQ
-1457 PSISEQQG
+1457 PSISEQPG

-1475 HVPAQGISHLHS
+1475 HVPSQGISHLHS

-1495 QQAGQ
+1495 QVGQ

-1514 THGENSVHS
+1514 TLGENSVHS
-1523 QPHSVHQQ
+1523 QPHGVHQQ

-1540 QKKRNLIQ
+1540 QKKRSLIQ

-1595 KNCENPATSR
+1595 KNCENPTTNR

-1618 IMHQQQQDVSSRQ
+1618 IMHQQQQDVNSRQ

-1663 IVTRPSDMTCTP
+1663 IVTRSSDMTCTP

-1724 SRNKGLVIHNMQ
+1724 SRNKGLAIHNMQ
-1736 GRLSVDHAVGSDVQR
+1736 GRLSVDHTVGSDVQR
-1751 LSDCQTFKPAGPSQQ
+1751 LSDCQTFKPTGPNQQ

-1794 AFRIGQNTGPSLER
+1794 AFRIGQNTGPSIER

-1823 NALPSRENENT
+1823 NTMPSRENENT

-1866 QCGASSTIEYNCPP
+1866 QCGASSTIEYSCPP

-1893 PSRESCDMSIGAI
+1893 QSRESCDMSIGAI
-1906 NTRNSSLNIPFSS
+1906 NTRNSSLTIPFSS

-1980 GDQGQPSVRQ
+1980 GEQGQPSVRQ

>member
-1 MVPAVGPPPLSPPSP
+1 
-16 AALFSETMPEM
+16 
-27 TENET
+27 
-32 PTKKQHR
+32 HR

-121 LQKENGRYIEL
+121 LRKENGRYIEL

-161 PGDQVQKNI
+161 PSDQVQKNI

-233 QTTVSPLASV
+233 QTTVSPLASA
-243 QTAPAGNVLELST
+243 QTAPAGNVLELSSS
-256 PENERGVLATA
+256 ENDRGVLTAATA
-267 PASLQSTPRSGTE
+267 SSQSTSPSRTE

-292 NDQNLPKSKNEEEG
+292 NDQNLPKSKNDEEC
-306 TKSTKKTL
+306 TNLTKKTL

-339 NTHSS
+339 NAHNS

-352 VVSTTD
+352 VISTTD
-358 TACVP
+358 TACVT

-381 TDLVSSAGMAV
+381 ADLVSSAGMPV
-392 TSAAEGVKAAT
+392 TCAAEGVKAVT

-462 SQTPSSIMTALL
+462 SQTPSGIMTALL
-474 NEPVNGAGAVSS
+474 EPVNGAGAVSS

-498 NTSLPG
+498 NTSVHG

-554 QPVAAAVTGAPANQ
+554 QPVASAVTGAPANQ

-576 NPAPCP
+576 NPTPCP
-582 PIVRAE
+582 PIVRE

-601 QAANQNP
+601 QAANQAP
-608 LPLLSAQPSASVR
+608 LPLLSAQPSAAVR
-621 VPVNGPTAIA
+621 VPVNGPTAVT
-631 NSSSSVQNAS
+631 NSSSSLQNAS

-668 TFSVTMSGQQHPQT
+668 TFSVTMSNQQHPQT
-682 ISLNGQLFALQPVMS
+682 ISLNGQLFALQPVIA

-754 NPTTVNNQIATVNC
+754 NPTTVSNQIATVNC
-768 VSLPTSVASSV
+768 MSLPASVASSGPV
-779 PAEVS
+779 EVS
-784 VLTSASTSINA
+784 VLTSASNSVTA
-795 SPKKVAAGLP
+795 SPKKAAAGLP
-805 SSAKSK
+805 SNAKSK

-824 VNSKVSCPAAPCKDA
+824 VNSKASCPAAPCKEA

-858 LPENAPAVS
+858 PLESAPAA
-867 VSHVLTTSQASSV
+867 SQALTASQVSSV
-880 VASSGV
+880 AASSGGCA
-886 SVSECPSKE
+886 SDSRSKE
-895 TANSEQ
+895 AASSEQ
-901 AAKTCSVPEPSA
+901 AAKNCSVPEPSS
-913 AEAPAS
+913 AEAPTTL
-919 SPLASAVSEPQ
+919 PLEPVVSEQPT
-930 ALVPPPAKDA
+930 LIPPTAKDA
-940 APRQQARGSQNRPPP
+940 APRQQARGSQKHPPNG
-955 TSSAS
+955 SAS

-967 EPPSTLTSSRSEAHV
+967 EPPSTLTSSHTEAHAAR
-982 THSQVAGTSAAQSS
+982 SQVAGTAAAQSS
-996 TVGHTSKAGT
+996 TAGHTSNTGT
-1006 ISEPCDVAQDSSVV
+1006 TSESCNVAQASSVV

-1027 GGQGLTKM
+1027 EGQGLTKM

-1048 PSSFTVQGEHSNF
+1048 PSSFTVQRDHSHF
-1061 PMENSKSAEP
+1061 PMEKSKSAESS
-1071 NVDLP
+1071 VDLP
-1076 EKQDLLLMNTEG
+1076 EKQELLLMNAEG
-1088 DPLPQHHSCISDQ
+1088 DTLSQHHPCISDQ
-1101 EVVNASLMASRQAD
+1101 EVVSASLIASRQAD

-1176 EKGGGGIQVN
+1176 EKGGGGGMQVN

-1194 TEVAPLER
+1194 TEVPSLER

-1210 PVKENNTGPLEA
+1210 SVKENNAAPLEA
-1222 TPSKFSAQDTVQT
+1222 ATNKFSAQDAVQT
-1235 NVDRQVEKPSC
+1235 NIDRQVEKPSC
-1246 SVGGVVTSNTS
+1246 SVGGVETSNTS
-1257 LQISTSQ
+1257 LQISASQ
-1264 SASITSLS
+1264 SPSITSLS

-1282 VHPLVSCSSLSQSS
+1282 VHPLVSCSSLSQPS
-1296 EPASVPATVS
+1296 EPASVPATVT

-1320 PTMMSDYA
+1320 PTMMSEYA

-1345 QEPHLKQQNHEG
+1345 QESHLKQQSHEG

-1370 LLSTAKRQKQCQTAP
+1370 LLSTAKRQKQCQTTP

-1408 VGQIPPNSSN
+1408 VSQIPPPNSSN

-1423 SNQGHT
+1423 SNQGHA

-1443 TPALRQTDVQCGSQ
+1443 APVLRQTEVQCSSQ
-1457 PSISEQQG
+1457 ASISEQQG

-1475 HVPAQGISHLHS
+1475 HVPAQGIAHLHS
-1487 NHPYLKQQ
+1487 NHPYLKQ

-1563 SDQTRQKGGQP
+1563 SDQTRQKAGQP

-1585 QQHFGASQPE
+1585 QQHFGTSQPE
-1595 KNCENPATSR
+1595 KNCENPASSR

-1631 QGSASEHVSGHN
+1631 QGSASEHVSGHS

-1706 LQGPRVSD
+1706 LQGPRVAD

-1751 LSDCQTFKPAGPSQQ
+1751 LSDCQTFKAAGPSQQ

-1859 PEHQRNT
+1859 PEHQRNA

-1893 PSRESCDMSIGAI
+1893 QSRESCDMSIGAI

-1980 GDQGQPSVRQ
+1980 GEQGQPSVRP

-2035 PLSTSGSMILGRQQ
+2035 PLSTGGSMILGRQQ

-2161 EKPSSGSLNNRFGSI
+2161 EKPSSGGLNNRFGSI

>member
-1 MVPAVGPPPLSPPSP
+1 
-16 AALFSETMPEM
+16 
-27 TENET
+27 
-32 PTKKQHR
+32 
-39 KKNRETHNAVE
+39 VE

-193 NVGHNL
+193 NVSHNL

-233 QTTVSPLASV
+233 QTTVSPLAPA
-243 QTAPAGNVLELST
+243 QTAPAGNVIELST
-256 PENERGVLATA
+256 PESERGVLTPATA
-267 PASLQSTPRSGTE
+267 STQSTSQSRAE
-280 QELQCSSSNAPQ
+280 QEVQCSSNNAPQ
-292 NDQNLPKSKNEEEG
+292 NDQNPPKSKKDDEG
-306 TKSTKKTL
+306 TKLTKKTL

-319 LPSSASTEASQVQQ
+319 LPSSASTEASKVQQ

-339 NTHSS
+339 NTHNS
-344 RSDLQESC
+344 RSNLQESC
-352 VVSTTD
+352 VISTVD
-358 TACVP
+358 TASVP
-363 SVRLSTAESF
+363 SVRLSAADSP
-373 SSVNVLKS
+373 SSAVALKS
-381 TDLVSSAGMAV
+381 IDSVSSAGTPV

-403 AISTLPASPL
+403 AITTLPASPL

-474 NEPVNGAGAVSS
+474 NEPVNGAATVSS
-486 AHSRPLTTSISL
+486 AHGRPLTTSISL

-525 PLISQPQVKTQAAGN
+525 PLISQTQVKTQAAGN
-540 ILPLNSAMQVIQMA
+540 VLPLNSAMQVIQMA
-554 QPVAAAVTGAPANQ
+554 QPVASAVTGAPANQ

-582 PIVRAE
+582 PIIRAE

-631 NSSSSVQNAS
+631 NPSSSVQNAS

-658 SSLPSSSSTQ
+658 SSLASSSSTQ
-668 TFSVTMSGQQHPQT
+668 TFSVTMSNQQHPQT

-697 SSGAS
+697 SSAAS

-745 LHLSLSHPT
+745 LHLSLGHPA
-754 NPTTVNNQIATVNC
+754 NPTTVSNQITTVNC
-768 VSLPTSVASSV
+768 VSLPTCVASSV

-784 VLTSASTSINA
+784 VLTSVSNSNSVNT
-795 SPKKVAAGLP
+795 SPKKAALP
-805 SSAKSK
+805 SSAKPK
-811 RTNKKPSTKKHQA
+811 RTNKKPSAKKQQV
-824 VNSKVSCPAAPCKDA
+824 VNSKVSCPAAPCKDT
-839 GKVDCAPV
+839 GKVDCAPMGK
-847 ETVAKHSNGEG
+847 VAKHSSSEG
-858 LPENAPAVS
+858 LLENPPV
-867 VSHVLTTSQASSV
+867 VLQALTPSQASG
-880 VASSGV
+880 VAASGV
-886 SVSECPSKE
+886 SVSDSHPKE
-895 TANSEQ
+895 TVSSEQ
-901 AAKTCSVPEPSA
+901 TAKTSSVPKPSS
-913 AEAPAS
+913 AEVPAS
-919 SPLASAVSEPQ
+919 LPLPSVVSEQP
-930 ALVPPPAKDA
+930 ALIPLTAKDA
-940 APRQQARGSQNRPPP
+940 APRQQPCGSQNQPP
-955 TSSAS
+955 TIPALA
-960 SESPKPC
+960 ESPKPS
-967 EPPSTLTSSRSEAHV
+967 EPPSTIVSSRSEAHV
-982 THSQVAGTSAAQSS
+982 TDSEIAGTSATQSS
-996 TVGHTSKAGT
+996 TVVHASKAGM
-1006 ISEPCDVAQDSSVV
+1006 ISESCKITQDSSVG

-1027 GGQGLTKM
+1027 EGQGLTKM
-1035 LSDLTKERTAVEK
+1035 LSDLTKEQTSVEK
-1048 PSSFTVQGEHSNF
+1048 NSSFSVQGEHSDF
-1061 PMENSKSAEP
+1061 PMENSKSSSS

-1076 EKQDLLLMNTEG
+1076 EKQDLLLMNSEG
-1088 DPLPQHHSCISDQ
+1088 DSLSQQHSCISDQ
-1101 EVVNASLMASRQAD
+1101 EVVSASLITSRQAD

-1141 VTSSTSTSTC
+1141 ITSSTSTSTC

-1176 EKGGGGIQVN
+1176 EKGGGGIQVSV
-1186 MRDAISKS
+1186 RDTILKA

-1202 EQQPFKPQ
+1202 EQQPFKAQ
-1210 PVKENNTGPLEA
+1210 PVKENNAGPLEA
-1222 TPSKFSAQDTVQT
+1222 APSKFSVQDTAQS
-1235 NVDRQVEKPSC
+1235 NVDRQAEKPSC
-1246 SVGGVVTSNTS
+1246 SAGGVETSNAP

-1264 SASITSLS
+1264 SPSITSLS

-1282 VHPLVSCSSLSQSS
+1282 VHPLLSCSSLSQSS
-1296 EPASVPATVS
+1296 EPASIPATVS
-1306 LSLPSSTYVNQSPG
+1306 LSLPPSTYVNPSPG
-1320 PTMMSDYA
+1320 PAMMSEYA

-1345 QEPHLKQQNHEG
+1345 QESHLKQQNHEG

-1370 LLSTAKRQKQCQTAP
+1370 LLSTAKRQKQCQTTP
-1385 IRLEGMALMN
+1385 LRLEGMALMN
-1395 RTPESIADQTQML
+1395 RTPESITDQTQML
-1408 VGQIPPNSSN
+1408 VSQIPPNSSN
-1418 SVASV
+1418 SVAPV

-1429 DGLNRLFPPNSNFV
+1429 DGSLSRLFPPNSNFV
-1443 TPALRQTDVQCGSQ
+1443 TPALRQPEVPCSSQ

-1475 HVPAQGISHLHS
+1475 HVPSQGISHLHT
-1487 NHPYLKQQ
+1487 NHPYLKQ

-1514 THGENSVHS
+1514 SHGENSVHS

-1605 NHHNHPQSHINQD
+1605 NHHSHPQSHINQD

-1643 QMQRLMTSRG
+1643 QMQRLMTSRS

-1663 IVTRPSDMTCTP
+1663 IVTRTSDMTCTP

-1706 LQGPRVSD
+1706 LQGPRVPD

-1736 GRLSVDHAVGSDVQR
+1736 GRLSVDHTVGSDVQR
-1751 LSDCQTFKPAGPSQQ
+1751 LSDCQTFKPGGPNQQ
-1766 PTGNFDVQASR
+1766 PTSNFDVQASR

-1785 SSLRGMQSQ
+1785 PSLRGMQSQ
-1794 AFRIGQNTGPSLER
+1794 AFRIGQNTGPSIER

-1823 NALPSRENENT
+1823 NTLPSRENENT

-1893 PSRESCDMSIGAI
+1893 QSRESCDMSIGAI

-1973 PAVSHGN
+1973 SAVSHGS
-1980 GDQGQPSVRQ
+1980 GEPGQPPVRQ

-2035 PLSTSGSMILGRQQ
+2035 PLSTSSSMILGRQQ
-2049 SAIEKRGSIV
+2049 SSIEKRGSIV
-2059 RFMSDGPQVSNDN
+2059 RFMADGPQVSNDN

-2109 QPSATRTPALI
+2109 QASATRTPALI

-2146 SIPYFPNQMF
+2146 SLPYFPNQMF

>member
-1 MVPAVGPPPLSPPSP
+1 MVPAVGRPPPEP

-32 PTKKQHR
+32 PSKKQHR

-153 NAKVSVVI
+153 NAKISVVI
-161 PGDQVQKNI
+161 PSDQVQKNV

-193 NVGHNL
+193 NLGHNL

-211 TCNLVTPVTISG
+211 TCSLVTPVTISG

-233 QTTVSPLASV
+233 QTTVSPLASA
-243 QTAPAGNVLELST
+243 QAAPAGNVLELST
-256 PENERGVLATA
+256 SENEQGVLIAATA
-267 PASLQSTPRSGTE
+267 SSQSVSRSGTE
-280 QELQCSSSNAPQ
+280 QELQCSASNAPQ
-292 NDQNLPKSKNEEEG
+292 NDQNLPKSKNDEES
-306 TKSTKKTL
+306 TKLTKKTV
-314 LQGIS
+314 LQGMN
-319 LPSSASTEASQVQQ
+319 LPSRVSTEASQVQQ
-333 VNATCS
+333 VTATCS
-339 NTHSS
+339 NTDSS

-358 TACVP
+358 TTCVP
-363 SVRLSTAESF
+363 SVRLSTAEGF
-373 SSVNVLKS
+373 STVNVLKS
-381 TDLVSSAGMAV
+381 TDVLSSTGMPVS
-392 TSAAEGVKAAT
+392 SAAEGVKAVM

-474 NEPVNGAGAVSS
+474 NEPVNGAGTVSS

-498 NTSLPG
+498 NPSLPG

-554 QPVAAAVTGAPANQ
+554 QPVASAVTGAPSNQ

-582 PIVRAE
+582 PIVRAD

-601 QAANQNP
+601 QAASQNP

-621 VPVNGPTAIA
+621 VPVNGPTAI
-631 NSSSSVQNAS
+631 SSSSVQNAP
-641 LPQTFGGKHL
+641 LQQTLGGKHL

-668 TFSVTMSGQQHPQT
+668 TFSVTMSNQQHPQT

-754 NPTTVNNQIATVNC
+754 NPTSVNNQIATVNC

-779 PAEVS
+779 PVEVS
-784 VLTSASTSINA
+784 VLTSVSNSINA

-811 RTNKKPSTKKHQA
+811 RANKKPTTKKHQA
-824 VNSKVSCPAAPCKDA
+824 VNSNVSCPTVPCKDA
-839 GKVDCAPV
+839 GKVDCTPV
-847 ETVAKHSNGEG
+847 ETVAKHSNSEG
-858 LPENAPAVS
+858 LLESAPAVS
-867 VSHVLTTSQASSV
+867 QALTASQV
-880 VASSGV
+880 SGV
-886 SVSECPSKE
+886 SVSSGISVSNCHSKE
-895 TANSEQ
+895 TASSEQ
-901 AAKTCSVPEPSA
+901 AAKTCSVPEPSS
-913 AEAPAS
+913 AEAPTS
-919 SPLASAVSEPQ
+919 SPLASVVSEQ
-930 ALVPPPAKDA
+930 LSLIPPTAKDS
-940 APRQQARGSQNRPPP
+940 APRQQAPESQNHPP
-955 TSSAS
+955 TSSALP
-960 SESPKPC
+960 EPPKPC
-967 EPPSTLTSSRSEAHV
+967 EPPNSLTSSRTEAHV
-982 THSQVAGTSAAQSS
+982 THSQVAGTSAVKGSAA
-996 TVGHTSKAGT
+996 GHTSKAGM
-1006 ISEPCDVAQDSSVV
+1006 ISEPYSVAQDSSAVI
-1020 MQDADLL
+1020 QDADLL
-1027 GGQGLTKM
+1027 EGQGLTRM

-1048 PSSFTVQGEHSNF
+1048 NSSFTIQREHINF

-1076 EKQDLLLMNTEG
+1076 EKQELLLMNTEG
-1088 DPLPQHHSCISDQ
+1088 DTLSQHHSCVSDQ
-1101 EVVNASLMASRQAD
+1101 EVVSASLITSRQAD

-1151 NSCTF
+1151 NSCPF

-1170 FDQENL
+1170 FDQESL

-1186 MRDAISKS
+1186 VRVTTSKS
-1194 TEVAPLER
+1194 TEAAPLKR
-1202 EQQPFKPQ
+1202 EQQAFKPQ
-1210 PVKENNTGPLEA
+1210 PVKENNAGPLEVGA
-1222 TPSKFSAQDTVQT
+1222 SKFSAQDAVQT
-1235 NVDRQVEKPSC
+1235 SVDRQVEKPSC
-1246 SVGGVVTSNTS
+1246 PVGSVETSNAS
-1257 LQISTSQ
+1257 LQVSASQ
-1264 SASITSLS
+1264 SPSITSLS

-1282 VHPLVSCSSLSQSS
+1282 VHPLVGCSSLSQSS

-1306 LSLPSSTYVNQSPG
+1306 LSLPSSTYINQSPG
-1320 PTMMSDYA
+1320 PAMMSEYA

-1345 QEPHLKQQNHEG
+1345 QESHLKQQNHEG

-1370 LLSTAKRQKQCQTAP
+1370 LLSTAKRQKQCQTTP

-1408 VGQIPPNSSN
+1408 VSQIPPNSSN

-1423 SNQGHT
+1423 SNQGHA
-1429 DGLNRLFPPNSNFV
+1429 DGLNRLFPSNSNFV
-1443 TPALRQTDVQCGSQ
+1443 TPALRQNEVQCAPQ

-1487 NHPYLKQQ
+1487 NHPYLKQ

-1548 GTQATQLSLQQKHHG
+1548 GTQATQLSLQKHHG
-1563 SDQTRQKGGQP
+1563 SDQTRQKGQP

-1605 NHHNHPQSHINQD
+1605 NHHSHPQSHINQD
-1618 IMHQQQQDVSSRQ
+1618 IMHQQQQDVTSRQ

-1663 IVTRPSDMTCTP
+1663 IVTRPSEMTCTP

-1736 GRLSVDHAVGSDVQR
+1736 GRLSVDHTVGSDVQR
-1751 LSDCQTFKPAGPSQQ
+1751 LSDCQTFKPAGPNQQ
-1766 PTGNFDVQASR
+1766 PMGNFDVQASR
-1777 NSEIGNSV
+1777 NNEIGNSV

-1794 AFRIGQNTGPSLER
+1794 AFRIGQNTGPSIER

-1823 NALPSRENENT
+1823 NTLPSRENENT

-1866 QCGASSTIEYNCPP
+1866 QCGTSSTIEYNCPP
-1880 ARESVHIRRDGDG
+1880 ARESIHIRRDGDG
-1893 PSRESCDMSIGAI
+1893 QNRESCDMSIGAI

-1936 VQKSNPMRMTDSHGT
+1936 VQKSNAMRMTDSHGT

-1980 GDQGQPSVRQ
+1980 GEQGQPSVRQ

-2035 PLSTSGSMILGRQQ
+2035 PLSAGGSMILGRQQ

-2059 RFMSDGPQVSNDN
+2059 RFMPDGPQVSNDN

-2101 ASFIPPVT
+2101 TSFIPPVT

-2156 PNPST
+2156 PNPTT

-2216 PEIATALPPDGSAMS
+2216 PEIATALPPDGSAVS

>member
-1 MVPAVGPPPLSPPSP
+1 
-16 AALFSETMPEM
+16 
-27 TENET
+27 
-32 PTKKQHR
+32 HR

-223 IYPTENKPWS
+223 IYPTENKPQS
-233 QTTVSPLASV
+233 QTTVSPPASARA
-243 QTAPAGNVLELST
+243 APSGNVLELST
-256 PENERGVLATA
+256 AENERGVLAAATA
-267 PASLQSTPRSGTE
+267 SSQSVSQSRTE
-280 QELQCSSSNAPQ
+280 PEIQCSFSNAPQ
-292 NDQNLPKSKNEEEG
+292 NNQNLPKSKNEEEG
-306 TKSTKKTL
+306 SKLTKKTL
-314 LQGIS
+314 PQGVS
-319 LPSSASTEASQVQQ
+319 LPSNASTEASQVQQ

-339 NTHSS
+339 STHSS
-344 RSDLQESC
+344 RSDLQKSC

-358 TACVP
+358 TGCVP
-363 SVRLSTAESF
+363 SVRLSATDSF

-381 TDLVSSAGMAV
+381 TDLVSSAGMPV
-392 TSAAEGVKAAT
+392 TSAAGGKAAT
-403 AISTLPASPL
+403 AISTLPASPI
-413 ENCWSFSGS
+413 ENCWSFSSS

-462 SQTPSSIMTALL
+462 SQTPSGIMTALL
-474 NEPVNGAGAVSS
+474 EPVNGAGTVAS

-498 NTSLPG
+498 NASLPG

-514 TLPSCPPLPMQ
+514 TLPSCPPLPVQ

-554 QPVAAAVTGAPANQ
+554 QPVVSTVTGAPPNQ

-588 VPSQNVSQQIVII
+588 IPSQNVSQQIVII
-601 QAANQNP
+601 QAANQTP
-608 LPLLSAQPSASVR
+608 LPLLTAQPSAAVR
-621 VPVNGPTAIA
+621 VPVNGLTAIA

-668 TFSVTMSGQQHPQT
+668 TFSVTMSNQQHPQT
-682 ISLNGQLFALQPVMS
+682 ISLNGQLFALQPVIS

-745 LHLSLSHPT
+745 LHLTLSHPT
-754 NPTTVNNQIATVNC
+754 NPTTVNNQIATVSC

-779 PAEVS
+779 AAEVS
-784 VLTSASTSINA
+784 VLTGASNSINA
-795 SPKKVAAGLP
+795 SPQKAAAGLP
-805 SSAKSK
+805 SNAKSK
-811 RTNKKPSTKKHQA
+811 RSNKKPGTKKHQA
-824 VNSKVSCPAAPCKDA
+824 VNSKVSCPAVPCKDA
-839 GKVDCAPV
+839 GKTDSAPV
-847 ETVAKHSNGEG
+847 ETAAKHSDGEG
-858 LPENAPAVS
+858 LLENTPAALQA
-867 VSHVLTTSQASSV
+867 LTTSQTSGV
-880 VASSGV
+880 EASSGV
-886 SVSECPSKE
+886 SASDCHSKE
-895 TANSEQ
+895 TASSEQ
-901 AAKTCSVPEPSA
+901 AAKTCSVPEPSS
-913 AEAPAS
+913 AEAPTS
-919 SPLASAVSEPQ
+919 SPLASVVSEQ
-930 ALVPPPAKDA
+930 LVLVPPTAKDA
-940 APRQQARGSQNRPPP
+940 APCQQARGSQNHPP
-955 TSSAS
+955 TGSAL
-960 SESPKPC
+960 SESPKPS
-967 EPPSTLTSSRSEAHV
+967 EPPSTSTSSRTEARV
-982 THSQVAGTSAAQSS
+982 THTQVVGTSAAQNS
-996 TVGHTSKAGT
+996 TAGHTSKAGT
-1006 ISEPCDVAQDSSVV
+1006 VSESCNVAEDSSVV

-1027 GGQGLTKM
+1027 EGQGLSKM
-1035 LSDLTKERTAVEK
+1035 LSDLTKERTTAEK
-1048 PSSFTVQGEHSNF
+1048 TSSFTVQGEHSTF
-1061 PMENSKSAEP
+1061 PMENSKSDS

-1076 EKQDLLLMNTEG
+1076 GKQELLLMNTEG
-1088 DPLPQHHSCISDQ
+1088 DTLSQHHSCISDQ
-1101 EVVNASLMASRQAD
+1101 EVVSASLITSRQAD

-1141 VTSSTSTSTC
+1141 ITSSTSTSTC

-1194 TEVAPLER
+1194 TEVAALER
-1202 EQQPFKPQ
+1202 ERQPFKPQ
-1210 PVKENNTGPLEA
+1210 TMKENNAGPLEV
-1222 TPSKFSAQDTVQT
+1222 TPNKFSTQDTVQT

-1246 SVGGVVTSNTS
+1246 SVAGVETSNTS

-1264 SASITSLS
+1264 SPSITSLS

-1282 VHPLVSCSSLSQSS
+1282 VHPLVSCSSLSQAS

-1306 LSLPSSTYVNQSPG
+1306 LPLPSSTYINQSPG
-1320 PTMMSDYA
+1320 PAMMSEYA

-1370 LLSTAKRQKQCQTAP
+1370 LLSTAKRQKQCQTTP

-1429 DGLNRLFPPNSNFV
+1429 DGLTRLFPPNSNFV
-1443 TPALRQTDVQCGSQ
+1443 TPALRQTEVQCGSQ

-1465 QAGQHLQPIQ
+1465 QTGQHLQPIQ

-1495 QQAGQ
+1495 QAGQ

-1514 THGENSVHS
+1514 SHGENSVHS

-1563 SDQTRQKGGQP
+1563 SDQSRQKGGQP

-1595 KNCENPATSR
+1595 KNCENAATSR

-1618 IMHQQQQDVSSRQ
+1618 ILHQQQQEVSSRQ
-1631 QGSASEHVSGHN
+1631 QGSASEHVAGHN

-1696 SNSEQRIGIS
+1696 SNSEQRIGIP

-1736 GRLSVDHAVGSDVQR
+1736 GRLPVDHPVGSDVQR
-1751 LSDCQTFKPAGPSQQ
+1751 LSECQTFKPAGPSQQ
-1766 PTGNFDVQASR
+1766 PTGNFEVQASR

-1794 AFRIGQNTGPSLER
+1794 AFRIGQNTGPSIER
-1808 QKRLPYQPVQGIPTG
+1808 QKRLPYQPVQGIPAG
-1823 NALPSRENENT
+1823 NTLPSRENDNT

-1893 PSRESCDMSIGAI
+1893 QSRESCDMTIGAI

-1980 GDQGQPSVRQ
+1980 GEQGQPSVRQ

-2001 PLQDN
+2001 PLQDS

-2035 PLSTSGSMILGRQQ
+2035 PLSTSSSMILGRQQ

-2059 RFMSDGPQVSNDN
+2059 RFMADGPQMSNDN

-2082 NFGFPFIPEGGMN
+2082 NFGFPFIPESGMN

>member
-1 MVPAVGPPPLSPPSP
+1 MVPAVGLPLLSPPSP
-16 AALFSETMPEM
+16 PTLFSETMPEM

-161 PGDQVQKNI
+161 PSDQVQKNI

-223 IYPTENKPWS
+223 IYPAENKPWS
-233 QTTVSPLASV
+233 QTTVSPLASA
-243 QTAPAGNVLELST
+243 QAAAAGNVLELST
-256 PENERGVLATA
+256 PENERGVLTAATA
-267 PASLQSTPRSGTE
+267 SSQSASRSGTE

-292 NDQNLPKSKNEEEG
+292 NDQNLPKSKNDEEG
-306 TKSTKKTL
+306 TKLTKKAL
-314 LQGIS
+314 LQGMT

-333 VNATCS
+333 VNTTSS
-339 NTHSS
+339 NTHNC

-352 VVSTTD
+352 VISTMD

-363 SVRLSTAESF
+363 SVRLSTADSF

-381 TDLVSSAGMAV
+381 TDLVSSAGMPV

-462 SQTPSSIMTALL
+462 SQTPSGIMTALL
-474 NEPVNGAGAVSS
+474 NEPGNGAGTVSS
-486 AHSRPLTTSISL
+486 AHSRPLTTNISL

-554 QPVAAAVTGAPANQ
+554 QPVASAVTGAPANQ

-576 NPAPCP
+576 NPPPCP

-631 NSSSSVQNAS
+631 NSSSSIQNAP

-668 TFSVTMSGQQHPQT
+668 TFSVTMSNQQHPQT

-768 VSLPTSVASSV
+768 VSLPASVASSV

-784 VLTSASTSINA
+784 VLTSVSNSINA
-795 SPKKVAAGLP
+795 SPKKAAAGLP
-805 SSAKSK
+805 SNAKSK

-824 VNSKVSCPAAPCKDA
+824 VNSKASCPAVPCKDA
-839 GKVDCAPV
+839 GKVDCTPV
-847 ETVAKHSNGEG
+847 ETVAKHSDGEG
-858 LPENAPAVS
+858 LLENAPAVS
-867 VSHVLTTSQASSV
+867 QALTTSQVSGVA
-880 VASSGV
+880 ASSGV
-886 SVSECPSKE
+886 SVSDCCSKE
-895 TANSEQ
+895 AASSEQ
-901 AAKTCSVPEPSA
+901 AGKTCSVPEPSS

-919 SPLASAVSEPQ
+919 SPLVSVVSEQ
-930 ALVPPPAKDA
+930 LVLIPPTAKDA
-940 APRQQARGSQNRPPP
+940 APRQQVRGSQNRPP
-955 TSSAS
+955 TGSAL
-960 SESPKPC
+960 SESPRPC
-967 EPPSTLTSSRSEAHV
+967 EPPSTLTSSRTEAHV
-982 THSQVAGTSAAQSS
+982 TRSQVAGMSVAQSS

-1006 ISEPCDVAQDSSVV
+1006 ILESCSVAQDSSVV

-1027 GGQGLTKM
+1027 EGQGLTKM

-1048 PSSFTVQGEHSNF
+1048 TSSFTVQGEHSNF
-1061 PMENSKSAEP
+1061 PMENSKSGES

-1076 EKQDLLLMNTEG
+1076 EKQELLLMNTEG
-1088 DPLPQHHSCISDQ
+1088 DTLSQHHSCISDQ
-1101 EVVNASLMASRQAD
+1101 EVVSASLIASRQAD

-1176 EKGGGGIQVN
+1176 EKGGGGMQVN

-1202 EQQPFKPQ
+1202 QQQPFKPQ
-1210 PVKENNTGPLEA
+1210 PAKENNAGPLEA
-1222 TPSKFSAQDTVQT
+1222 AANKFSTQDTVQT

-1246 SVGGVVTSNTS
+1246 SVGGVETANTS
-1257 LQISTSQ
+1257 LQISASQ
-1264 SASITSLS
+1264 SPSITSLS

-1320 PTMMSDYA
+1320 PAMMSEYA

-1345 QEPHLKQQNHEG
+1345 QESHLKQQNHEG

-1370 LLSTAKRQKQCQTAP
+1370 LLSTAKRQKQCQTTP

-1408 VGQIPPNSSN
+1408 VSQIPPNSSN

-1429 DGLNRLFPPNSNFV
+1429 DGLNRLFPSNSNFV
-1443 TPALRQTDVQCGSQ
+1443 TPPLRQTEVQCGSQ

-1495 QQAGQ
+1495 QAGQ

-1514 THGENSVHS
+1514 SHGENSVHS
-1523 QPHSVHQQ
+1523 QPHNVHQQ

-1574 HPHHQQMQQQM
+1574 HPHHQQIQQQM

-1595 KNCENPATSR
+1595 KNCENPATGR

-1643 QMQRLMTSRG
+1643 QMQRLLTSRG
-1653 LEQQMVSQAS
+1653 LDQQMVSQAS

-1724 SRNKGLVIHNMQ
+1724 SRNKGLIIHNMQ
-1736 GRLSVDHAVGSDVQR
+1736 GRLSVDHTVGSDVQR
-1751 LSDCQTFKPAGPSQQ
+1751 LSDCQTFKPAGPNQQ

-1794 AFRIGQNTGPSLER
+1794 SFRIGQNTGPSIER

-1823 NALPSRENENT
+1823 NTLPSRENENT

-1893 PSRESCDMSIGAI
+1893 QSRESCDMSIGAI

-1980 GDQGQPSVRQ
+1980 GEQGQPSVRQ

-2237 NTSASDSSKQSSNR
+2237 NTSAADSSKQSSNR

>member
-1 MVPAVGPPPLSPPSP
+1 
-16 AALFSETMPEM
+16 MPEM

-161 PGDQVQKNI
+161 PSDQVQKNI

-233 QTTVSPLASV
+233 QTTVSPLASG
-243 QTAPAGNVLELST
+243 QAAPAGNILELST
-256 PENERGVLATA
+256 PENERGIATA
-267 PASLQSTPRSGTE
+267 SSQSASQSGTE
-280 QELQCSSSNAPQ
+280 QEHSSSNAPQ
-292 NDQNLPKSKNEEEG
+292 DDQNLPKGKNEEG
-306 TKSTKKTL
+306 TKLTKKTL
-314 LQGIS
+314 LEGTS
-319 LPSSASTEASQVQQ
+319 LPSSASTGASQVQQ
-333 VNATCS
+333 VNTTCS
-339 NTHSS
+339 STHNS
-344 RSDLQESC
+344 RSDLQESS

-363 SVRLSTAESF
+363 SVRLSTADSF

-381 TDLVSSAGMAV
+381 TDLLGSAGTPV
-392 TSAAEGVKAAT
+392 SSAAEGVKSAME
-403 AISTLPASPL
+403 ISTLSASPL

-422 SGVGTSDLKNMSSLT
+422 SGVGASDLKNMSSLT

-462 SQTPSSIMTALL
+462 SQTPSGIMTALL
-474 NEPVNGAGAVSS
+474 NEPGSGAGAVSS
-486 AHSRPLTTSISL
+486 AHNRPLTTSISL

-504 DGQAAEQIVV
+504 DGQTAEQIVV
-514 TLPSCPPLPMQ
+514 TLPSCPPLPLQ

-554 QPVAAAVTGAPANQ
+554 QPVASAVAGAPANQ

-608 LPLLSAQPSASVR
+608 LPLLSAQPSAAVR
-621 VPVNGPTAIA
+621 VPMNGPTAIA
-631 NSSSSVQNAS
+631 NSSSSIQNAS

-668 TFSVTMSGQQHPQT
+668 TFSVTMSSQQHPQT

-754 NPTTVNNQIATVNC
+754 NPTTVSNQIATVNC

-784 VLTSASTSINA
+784 VLTTASNPINT
-795 SPKKVAAGLP
+795 SPKKAAAGLP

-824 VNSKVSCPAAPCKDA
+824 ANSKVCCPAVPCKDT
-839 GKVDCAPV
+839 GKGDCTPV
-847 ETVAKHSNGEG
+847 ETGAKHSSGEG
-858 LPENAPAVS
+858 LLESAPAAS
-867 VSHVLTTSQASSV
+867 QALTPSQASGAA
-880 VASSGV
+880 ASSGV
-886 SVSECPSKE
+886 NSSDCHSKESVS
-895 TANSEQ
+895 SEQ
-901 AAKTCSVPEPSA
+901 AAKTCPVPKLSSE
-913 AEAPAS
+913 EAPAS
-919 SPLASAVSEPQ
+919 SLLKSVVSEQPVH
-930 ALVPPPAKDA
+930 VPPAAKDA
-940 APRQQARGSQNRPPP
+940 AAHQQAHGAQNQPP
-955 TSSAS
+955 TGSAL

-967 EPPSTLTSSRSEAHV
+967 EHPSTLTSSRTEAHV
-982 THSQVAGTSAAQSS
+982 TCSQVAGTSAAQNS
-996 TVGHTSKAGT
+996 TVGHASKAGT
-1006 ISEPCDVAQDSSVV
+1006 IPESCNVAQDTSVV

-1027 GGQGLTKM
+1027 EGQGLTKM
-1035 LSDLTKERTAVEK
+1035 LSDFTKERTAVEK
-1048 PSSFTVQGEHSNF
+1048 TSSYTVQGEHSSF
-1061 PMENSKSAEP
+1061 PMENSKSAES

-1076 EKQDLLLMNTEG
+1076 EKQELLLMNTEG
-1088 DPLPQHHSCISDQ
+1088 DTLSQHHSCISDQ
-1101 EVVNASLMASRQAD
+1101 EVVGASLIASRQAD

-1141 VTSSTSTSTC
+1141 ITSSTSTSTC

-1176 EKGGGGIQVN
+1176 EKGGGGTQVN

-1202 EQQPFKPQ
+1202 EQQPFKTQ
-1210 PVKENNTGPLEA
+1210 PGKENNAGPLEA
-1222 TPSKFSAQDTVQT
+1222 APNKFSPQDAVQT
-1235 NVDRQVEKPSC
+1235 NVERQTEKPSC
-1246 SVGGVVTSNTS
+1246 SVGGVETPNTS
-1257 LQISTSQ
+1257 LPISTSQ
-1264 SASITSLS
+1264 SPSITSLS

-1282 VHPLVSCSSLSQSS
+1282 VHPHVSCSSLSQSS
-1296 EPASVPATVS
+1296 EPVSVPATVS
-1306 LSLPSSTYVNQSPG
+1306 LSLPSSIYINQSPG
-1320 PTMMSDYA
+1320 PAMMSEYA

-1345 QEPHLKQQNHEG
+1345 QESHLKQQNHEG

-1370 LLSTAKRQKQCQTAP
+1370 LLSTAKRQKQCQTTP

-1408 VGQIPPNSSN
+1408 VSQIPPNPSN
-1418 SVASV
+1418 PVASV
-1423 SNQGHT
+1423 SNQGHA
-1429 DGLNRLFPPNSNFV
+1429 DGLNRLFPSNSNFV
-1443 TPALRQTDVQCGSQ
+1443 TPALRQTEVQCGSQ

-1487 NHPYLKQQ
+1487 NHPYLKQ

-1540 QKKRNLIQ
+1540 QKKRTLIQ

-1605 NHHNHPQSHINQD
+1605 NHRNHPQSHINQD

-1643 QMQRLMTSRG
+1643 QMQRLMTSRS

-1706 LQGPRVSD
+1706 LQGPRVPD

-1736 GRLSVDHAVGSDVQR
+1736 GRLSVDHTVGSEVQR
-1751 LSDCQTFKPAGPSQQ
+1751 LSDCQTFKPAGPNQQ
-1766 PTGNFDVQASR
+1766 PAGNFDGQASR
-1777 NSEIGNSV
+1777 NSEISNSV

-1794 AFRIGQNTGPSLER
+1794 AFRISQTTGPSIER

-1823 NALPSRENENT
+1823 NTLPSRENENT

-1880 ARESVHIRRDGDG
+1880 AREGVHIRRDGDG
-1893 PSRESCDMSIGAI
+1893 QSRESCDMSIGAI

-1980 GDQGQPSVRQ
+1980 GEQGQPSVRQ

-2001 PLQDN
+2001 PLQDS

-2059 RFMSDGPQVSNDN
+2059 RFMPDSPQVSNDN

-2109 QPSATRTPALI
+2109 QTSATRTPALI

-2146 SIPYFPNQMF
+2146 SLPYFPNQMF